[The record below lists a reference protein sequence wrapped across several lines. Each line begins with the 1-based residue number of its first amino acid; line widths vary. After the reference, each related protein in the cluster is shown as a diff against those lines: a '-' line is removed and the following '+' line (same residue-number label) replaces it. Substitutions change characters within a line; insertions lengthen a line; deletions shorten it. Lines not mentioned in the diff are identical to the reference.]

1 MPIYKGTVSHK
12 TDGKTGQVREI
23 AAATDDKLIAAAFNC
38 SRGFNPGTKMSSNG
52 KVAMRELDPSVS
64 HQRYFDATEMVRIND
79 LDYIRNNLV
88 KIVHWSSLWHYMK
101 EEHRA
106 ELEGKLGDIMPTI
119 SLTSLNDKQGEVL
132 TKAYFG
138 MYEDDEA
145 KQAVADNVNDSAAQ
159 KNFLDRVRKREGVKH
174 DEVSAQ
180 KMFFN
185 ITTEIKNLN
194 CRKKGLLTAGCKV
207 TQIELVG
214 TNGNAL
220 KPEARCRAAF
230 KSFIADHRNELFF
243 KHVEEIPFDTPRN
256 AVDLNR
262 HIADVRNAMRIV
274 RRDVMRKLTEM
285 LENVDLSDYGVE
297 QKDLDEMFP
306 RSVWY
311 SKLMDELKLPK
322 TEVGITASSIDIETL
337 KKYASDEMTSRELVL
352 ANNDI
357 FAVKVKRA
365 ILERFE
371 REEVYDNYTNRAIDE
386 LDTVETKEINPN
398 HLYGKMNSVTA
409 HIVRAYA
416 EDITQTNDAYELI
429 DIYRSLNQNHDRLI
443 IDSILKTSREHL
455 EEWSTYDPDVEFKK
469 ALERLEHNVRQNIK
483 SVADGFDINNKW
495 IEKWLNDN
503 LQTFIDEFRKR
514 SKTEEDTESLVTEVT
529 AEATRKA
536 GGDMLDY
543 LNGQEDDDSKD
554 DDTSHKSVIKK
565 VQQQAW
571 QKLSDRVDAFYR
583 QKDVKAVIEASIAK
597 KFGYADLETYKA
609 VMEGFKNLKTNL
621 PDKYVD
627 ISLDDTAADE
637 LIMKN
642 GGYDSQDAVSASV
655 DKFVDS
661 VRRAFDAELEDI
673 YENSNDVFVEATINK
688 SHKEFISKLM
698 DVSYKADF
706 QSDVDWLYHLFL
718 GRLEVQKRIPDYV
731 YTDKVTDELQR
742 RAMIFAKN
750 TVQSWIQSKIGEFAR
765 DNFKDFVDG
774 CEGMSEDNV
783 IGKVL
788 GEAHGKLFERIEQRI
803 DKLLAGCIEDTMRDI
818 KPLLDEGYQKYV
830 FKEVRMCLKRD
841 FEPRTEAMEDRTVHD
856 VRESYIDELGFIDTD
871 YRETVDRISAQC
883 RLDPERYTDELSE
896 SVKNLSFSDN
906 VDVDSVISS
915 LAAKYVIRAQKIAD
929 DTLYNECN
937 ALDDVL
943 YTRYTEIKH
952 DASDRVMK
960 TLQDYASVTSLY
972 TAAIGETIA
981 VFKKKVEGKFSSES
995 VESWI
1000 KNGNIAKAVQSELIQ
1015 IFSSG
1020 EVGVRI
1026 PYNSVVENVK
1036 ESDCETIAEKTKTQT
1051 LKNLSARYRFSNF
1064 IHIDSV
1070 VEQATE
1076 VFADEMKQE
1085 RHRRRARIS
1094 SALRDYFNENASHCF
1109 YKELDYVN
1117 YIFIHGVK
1125 DLIIDDTFIGEP
1137 KKDFDRDTTN
1147 LANALVDDIKSTL
1160 TKNAVALIDSS
1171 IAEYDKDDKITEQKV
1186 IDSLKEKIYDAVTD
1200 NFADFA
1206 NPFINNTLV
1215 RFSEKYKDVIV
1226 KAQDMSI
1233 RKVAGDNFFTWVL
1246 YAERPQCIKNLTD
1259 KFKNLLKS
1267 KLAGFDSQPEVE
1279 RAMAE
1284 AESSFSEQIDKYFD
1298 INVVAKM
1305 LGNEVDN
1312 FLADYRSNDKLTL
1325 DDLESTTNVL
1335 KDKYQKGEFK
1345 SAGEDDNI
1353 VEFENR
1359 LLSRAKVACV
1369 KIFFNK
1375 VSETGNIDMDKVQ
1388 DKGKCEVLINQVG
1401 HGLTFE
1407 QAVKK
1412 AVYILGGTEQ
1422 GHEPTADEKQIF
1434 REVYHEQ
1441 ARDAF
1446 TNVYG
1451 TNSEAVSLLE
1461 QWVNRNLVKYTRQ
1474 FEQAC
1479 LSSTDSVTA
1488 TIEEVGAE
1496 VYSDALDEFNS
1507 KRYGDD
1513 TITPDLESKVP
1524 DHFAKMWKEF
1534 LNEKQVVADKFNKAY
1549 TKVTGERIANEESV
1563 VVIAGLLDDM
1573 RQVHNPKAEKYCAD
1587 LNCYL
1592 DEQYGRDYCE
1602 KTLHYPKVYD
1612 TAVDKMK
1619 GYAVDKAEESGIR
1632 RKKGA
1637 IMNLPVQTIVDYI
1650 NDDIGTDGLGLE
1662 D

>member
-23 AAATDDKLIAAAFNC
+23 TAATDDKLIAAAFNC
-38 SRGFNPGTKMSSNG
+38 SRGFNPDTKMSSNG
-52 KVAMRELDPSVS
+52 KVTMRELDPSIER
-64 HQRYFDATEMVRIND
+64 QKYFDATEMVRIND
-79 LDYIRNNLV
+79 LDYIRNNLI
-88 KIVHWSSLWHYMK
+88 KIVHWSSLWFYMK
-101 EEHRA
+101 EEHRS
-106 ELEGKLGDIMPTI
+106 ELEGKLGDIAPTVN
-119 SLTSLNDKQGEVL
+119 LDSLNNKQGEVL

-145 KQAVADNVNDSAAQ
+145 KQAIADNVKDGAAQ
-159 KNFLDRVRKREGVKH
+159 KNFLDRIRNREGVKN

-180 KMFFN
+180 NMFFDV
-185 ITTEIKNLN
+185 TTEIKDLN
-194 CRKKGLLTAGCKV
+194 CRKKGLLTVGCKV
-207 TQIELVG
+207 SRIKLVG
-214 TNGNAL
+214 SNSNAL
-220 KPEARCRAAF
+220 KSELRCRHAF
-230 KSFIADHRNELFF
+230 GSFITDHKNELFL

-256 AVDLNR
+256 AVDLSR

-274 RRDVMRKLTEM
+274 RKAVMKKLTGM
-285 LENVDLSDYGVE
+285 LEGADLVGDYGVE
-297 QKDLDEMFP
+297 QKDIDESFP

-322 TEVGITASSIDIETL
+322 TEVGITVSSIDIETL

-352 ANNDI
+352 ANNDT

-386 LDTVETKEINPN
+386 LDTVETKKINPN

-409 HIVRAYA
+409 NIVRAYA

-455 EEWSTYDPDVEFKK
+455 EEWSAYDPDAELKK
-469 ALERLEHNVRQNIK
+469 SLKKLERNVRQNIK
-483 SVADGFDINNKW
+483 SVADGFDINDKW

-503 LQTFIDEFRKR
+503 LQTFIDEFKKR
-514 SKTEEDTESLVTEVT
+514 NETEEDTESLITEVT

-536 GGDMLDY
+536 GGDMLAY
-543 LNGQEDDDSKD
+543 LNGQEDG
-554 DDTSHKSVIKK
+554 DTSHKSVIEK
-565 VQQQAW
+565 VQQHAQ
-571 QKLSDRVDAFYR
+571 QKLSDRVGAFYR
-583 QKDVKAVIEASIAK
+583 QKDVKAAIEASITK
-597 KFGYADLETYKA
+597 KFGYVNLEAYEIVMKA
-609 VMEGFKNLKTNL
+609 FKNLKTNL

-627 ISLDDTAADE
+627 ISLGDKAADE

-661 VRRAFDAELEDI
+661 VRRAFDAELKDI
-673 YENSNDVFVEATINK
+673 YDNSNNVFEDLINK
-688 SHKEFISKLM
+688 SYENLISVLVKTAH
-698 DVSYKADF
+698 KADY
-706 QSDVDWLYHLFL
+706 QPDVDQLYHLFL
-718 GRLEVQKRIPDYV
+718 GSFDIQNQIPDYV
-731 YTDKVTDELQR
+731 YTDKVADELQC

-774 CEGMSEDNV
+774 CEGMSEDSV

-788 GEAHGKLFERIEQRI
+788 GEAHGKLFEGIEPRI

-830 FKEVRMCLKRD
+830 FREAFTLLQKSFKR
-841 FEPRTEAMEDRTVHD
+841 RTVMMSQRT
-856 VRESYIDELGFIDTD
+856 VREVKESYIDELGFIDTD

-896 SVKNLSFSDN
+896 SVKSLSFSND
-906 VDVDSVISS
+906 VDVKNVING
-915 LAAKYVIRAQKIAD
+915 LADKYISRAQKFAD
-929 DTLYNECN
+929 TALYNECN
-937 ALDDVL
+937 ILDDIL
-943 YTRYTEIKH
+943 DTRYGEITH
-952 DASDRVMK
+952 DASNRVTK

-981 VFKKKVEGKFSSES
+981 IFKKQAGGKFPSES

-1015 IFSSG
+1015 LFLSG
-1020 EVGVRI
+1020 RVDVGDA
-1026 PYNSVVENVK
+1026 YNCAVENVK
-1036 ESDCETIAEKTKTQT
+1036 EADHNTIVEEVKNQT
-1051 LKNLSARYRFSNF
+1051 LKYLSTVYRFNDY
-1064 IHIDSV
+1064 IDSV
-1070 VEQATE
+1070 AEQALA
-1076 VFADEMKQE
+1076 VFTDEMKHE
-1085 RHRRRARIS
+1085 RNRRCERIS
-1094 SALRDYFNENASHCF
+1094 SALHDYFTDDCF
-1109 YKELDYVN
+1109 EDVLEDVN
-1117 YIFIHGVK
+1117 YIFADNAKNLIPDDTVPGIFEKAAEQGIIRYANDLVNKVESMLVK
-1125 DLIIDDTFIGEP
+1125 D
-1137 KKDFDRDTTN
+1137 
-1147 LANALVDDIKSTL
+1147 
-1160 TKNAVALIDSS
+1160 AVNLIDSS
-1171 IAEYDKDDKITEQKV
+1171 VTEDDTDDESTEKEV
-1186 IDSLKEKIYDAVTD
+1186 IERLKEKIYDTVTTKFKRSQRELIKD
-1200 NFADFA
+1200 ALD
-1206 NPFINNTLV
+1206 
-1215 RFSEKYKDVIV
+1215 RFSEEYKDLIA
-1226 KAQDMSI
+1226 KAQDMHT
-1233 RKVAGDNFFTWVL
+1233 RNRAKYNCLAWVR
-1246 YAERPQCIKNLTD
+1246 YTNRPQCIKKLKD
-1259 KFKNLLKS
+1259 KFKALLKS

-1279 RAMAE
+1279 RAMEE
-1284 AESSFSEQIDKYFD
+1284 AESSFNEQIDKYFD
-1298 INVVAKM
+1298 ISVVMKV
-1305 LGNEVDN
+1305 LGDEIDN
-1312 FLADYRSNDKLTL
+1312 FLADYRSNDKLTS

-1335 KDKYQKGEFK
+1335 KDKYQRGEFK
-1345 SAGEDDNI
+1345 SVGEDDNI
-1353 VEFENR
+1353 VDFENR

-1388 DKGKCEVLINQVG
+1388 DKGKCEAFINQVG

-1407 QAVKK
+1407 QAVEK
-1412 AVYILGGTEQ
+1412 AVQSLVKTEQ

-1446 TNVYG
+1446 TNIYG
-1451 TNSEAVSLLE
+1451 TDSEAVSLLE

-1479 LSSTDSVTA
+1479 LSNTDSVTA

-1496 VYSDALDEFNS
+1496 VYSDALDEFTS
-1507 KRYGDD
+1507 KRYGND
-1513 TITPDLESKVP
+1513 TTTPDLESKVP
-1524 DHFAKMWKEF
+1524 DHFSKMWKEF

-1563 VVIAGLLDDM
+1563 IVIAGLLDDM
-1573 RQVHNPKAEKYCAD
+1573 RKVHNPKAEKYCAD

-1592 DEQYGRDYCE
+1592 DEQYGRNYCE
-1602 KTLHYPKVYD
+1602 TTLHYPKVYD

-1619 GYAVDKAEESGIR
+1619 DYAVDKAEESGIR

-1650 NDDIGTDGLGLE
+1650 NGDIDTEGLGLE

>member
-23 AAATDDKLIAAAFNC
+23 TAATDDKLIAAAFNC
-38 SRGFNPGTKMSSNG
+38 SRGFNPDTKMSSNG
-52 KVAMRELDPSVS
+52 KVTMRELDPSIER
-64 HQRYFDATEMVRIND
+64 QKYFDATEMVRIND
-79 LDYIRNNLV
+79 LDYIRNNLI
-88 KIVHWSSLWHYMK
+88 KIVHWSSLWFYMK
-101 EEHRA
+101 EEHRS
-106 ELEGKLGDIMPTI
+106 ELEGKLGDIAPTVN
-119 SLTSLNDKQGEVL
+119 LDSLNNKQGEVL

-145 KQAVADNVNDSAAQ
+145 KQAIADNVKDGAAQ
-159 KNFLDRVRKREGVKH
+159 KNFLDRVRNREGVKN

-180 KMFFN
+180 NMYFDV
-185 ITTEIKNLN
+185 TTEIKDLN
-194 CRKKGLLTAGCKV
+194 CRKKGFLTVGCKV
-207 TQIELVG
+207 SRIKPVG
-214 TNGNAL
+214 SNSNAL
-220 KPEARCRAAF
+220 KSELRCRHAF
-230 KSFIADHRNELFF
+230 GSFITDHKNELFL

-256 AVDLNR
+256 AVDLSR

-274 RRDVMRKLTEM
+274 RKAVMKKLTGM
-285 LENVDLSDYGVE
+285 LEGADLVGDYGVE
-297 QKDLDEMFP
+297 QKDIDESFP

-322 TEVGITASSIDIETL
+322 TEVGITVSSIDIETL

-352 ANNDI
+352 ANNDT

-386 LDTVETKEINPN
+386 LDTVETKKINPN

-409 HIVRAYA
+409 NIVRAYA

-455 EEWSTYDPDVEFKK
+455 EEWSAYDPDAELKK
-469 ALERLEHNVRQNIK
+469 SLKKLERNVRQNIK
-483 SVADGFDINNKW
+483 SVADGFDINDKW

-503 LQTFIDEFRKR
+503 LQTFIDEFKKR
-514 SKTEEDTESLVTEVT
+514 NETEEDTESLITEVT

-536 GGDMLDY
+536 GGDMLAY
-543 LNGQEDDDSKD
+543 LNGQEDG
-554 DDTSHKSVIKK
+554 DTSHKFVIEK
-565 VQQQAW
+565 VQQHAQ
-571 QKLSDRVDAFYR
+571 QKLSDRVGAFYR
-583 QKDVKAVIEASIAK
+583 QKDVKAAIEASITK
-597 KFGYADLETYKA
+597 KFGYVNLEAYEIVMKA
-609 VMEGFKNLKTNL
+609 FKNLKTNL

-627 ISLDDTAADE
+627 ISLGDKAADE

-661 VRRAFDAELEDI
+661 VRRAFDAELKDI
-673 YENSNDVFVEATINK
+673 YDNSNNVFEDLINK
-688 SHKEFISKLM
+688 SYENLISVLVKTAH
-698 DVSYKADF
+698 KADY
-706 QSDVDWLYHLFL
+706 QPDVDQLYHLFL
-718 GRLEVQKRIPDYV
+718 GSFDIQNQIPDYV
-731 YTDKVTDELQR
+731 YTDKVADELQC

-774 CEGMSEDNV
+774 CEGMSEDSV

-788 GEAHGKLFERIEQRI
+788 GEAHGKLFEGIEPRI

-830 FKEVRMCLKRD
+830 FREAFTLLQKSFKR
-841 FEPRTEAMEDRTVHD
+841 RTVMMSQRT
-856 VRESYIDELGFIDTD
+856 VREVKESYIDELGFIDTD

-896 SVKNLSFSDN
+896 SVKSLSFSND
-906 VDVDSVISS
+906 VDVKNVING
-915 LAAKYVIRAQKIAD
+915 LADKYISRAQKFAD
-929 DTLYNECN
+929 TALYNECN
-937 ALDDVL
+937 ILDDIL
-943 YTRYTEIKH
+943 DTRYGEITH
-952 DASDRVMK
+952 DASNRVTK

-981 VFKKKVEGKFSSES
+981 IFKKQAGGKFPSES

-1015 IFSSG
+1015 LFLSG
-1020 EVGVRI
+1020 RVDVGDA
-1026 PYNSVVENVK
+1026 YNCAVENVK
-1036 ESDCETIAEKTKTQT
+1036 EADHNTIVEEVKNQT
-1051 LKNLSARYRFSNF
+1051 LKYLSTVYRFNDY
-1064 IHIDSV
+1064 IDSV
-1070 VEQATE
+1070 AEQALA
-1076 VFADEMKQE
+1076 VFTDEMKHE
-1085 RHRRRARIS
+1085 RNRRCERIS
-1094 SALRDYFNENASHCF
+1094 SALHDYFTDDCF
-1109 YKELDYVN
+1109 EDVLEDVN
-1117 YIFIHGVK
+1117 YIFADNAKNLIPDDTVPGIFEKAAEQGIIRYANDLVNKVESMLVK
-1125 DLIIDDTFIGEP
+1125 D
-1137 KKDFDRDTTN
+1137 
-1147 LANALVDDIKSTL
+1147 
-1160 TKNAVALIDSS
+1160 AVNLIDSS
-1171 IAEYDKDDKITEQKV
+1171 VTEDDTDDESTEKEV
-1186 IDSLKEKIYDAVTD
+1186 IERLKEKIYDTVTTKFKRSQRELIKD
-1200 NFADFA
+1200 ALD
-1206 NPFINNTLV
+1206 
-1215 RFSEKYKDVIV
+1215 RFSEEYKDLIA
-1226 KAQDMSI
+1226 KAQDMHT
-1233 RKVAGDNFFTWVL
+1233 RNRAKYNCLAWVR
-1246 YAERPQCIKNLTD
+1246 YTNRPQCIKKLKD
-1259 KFKNLLKS
+1259 KFKALLKS

-1279 RAMAE
+1279 RAMEE
-1284 AESSFSEQIDKYFD
+1284 AESSFNEQIDKYFD
-1298 INVVAKM
+1298 ISVVMKV
-1305 LGNEVDN
+1305 LGDEIDN
-1312 FLADYRSNDKLTL
+1312 FLADYRSNDKLTS

-1335 KDKYQKGEFK
+1335 KDKYQRGEFK
-1345 SAGEDDNI
+1345 SVGEDDNI
-1353 VEFENR
+1353 VDFENR

-1388 DKGKCEVLINQVG
+1388 DKGKCEAFINQVG

-1407 QAVKK
+1407 QAVEK
-1412 AVYILGGTEQ
+1412 AVQSLVKTEQ

-1446 TNVYG
+1446 TNIYG
-1451 TNSEAVSLLE
+1451 TDSEAVSLLE

-1479 LSSTDSVTA
+1479 LSNTDSVTA

-1496 VYSDALDEFNS
+1496 VYSDALDEFTS
-1507 KRYGDD
+1507 KRYGND
-1513 TITPDLESKVP
+1513 TTTPDLESKVP
-1524 DHFAKMWKEF
+1524 DHFSKMWKEF

-1563 VVIAGLLDDM
+1563 IVIAGLLDDM
-1573 RQVHNPKAEKYCAD
+1573 RKVHNPKAEKYCAD

-1592 DEQYGRDYCE
+1592 DEQYGRNYCE
-1602 KTLHYPKVYD
+1602 TTLHYPKVYD

-1619 GYAVDKAEESGIR
+1619 DYAVDKAEESGIR

-1650 NDDIGTDGLGLE
+1650 NGDIDTEGLGLE

>member
-23 AAATDDKLIAAAFNC
+23 TAATDDKLIAAAFNC
-38 SRGFNPGTKMSSNG
+38 SRGFNPDTKMSSNG
-52 KVAMRELDPSVS
+52 KVTMRELDPSIER
-64 HQRYFDATEMVRIND
+64 QKYFDATEMVRIND
-79 LDYIRNNLV
+79 LDYIRNNLI
-88 KIVHWSSLWHYMK
+88 KIVHWSSLWFYMK
-101 EEHRA
+101 EEHRS
-106 ELEGKLGDIMPTI
+106 ELEGKLGDIAPTVN
-119 SLTSLNDKQGEVL
+119 LDSLNNKQGEVL

-145 KQAVADNVNDSAAQ
+145 KQAIADNVKDGAAQ
-159 KNFLDRVRKREGVKH
+159 KNFLDRVRNREGVKN

-180 KMFFN
+180 NMYFDV
-185 ITTEIKNLN
+185 TTEIKDLN
-194 CRKKGLLTAGCKV
+194 CRKKGFLTVGCKV
-207 TQIELVG
+207 SRIKPVG
-214 TNGNAL
+214 SNSNAL
-220 KPEARCRAAF
+220 KSELRCRHAF
-230 KSFIADHRNELFF
+230 GSFITDHKNELFL

-256 AVDLNR
+256 AVDLSR

-274 RRDVMRKLTEM
+274 RKAVMKKLTGM
-285 LENVDLSDYGVE
+285 LEGADLVGDYGVE
-297 QKDLDEMFP
+297 QKDIDESFP

-322 TEVGITASSIDIETL
+322 TEVGITVSSIDIETL

-352 ANNDI
+352 ANNDT
-357 FAVKVKRA
+357 FAVKVNRA

-386 LDTVETKEINPN
+386 LDTVETKKINPN

-409 HIVRAYA
+409 NIVRAYA

-455 EEWSTYDPDVEFKK
+455 EEWSAYDPDAELKK
-469 ALERLEHNVRQNIK
+469 SLKKLERNVRQNIK
-483 SVADGFDINNKW
+483 SVADGFDINDKW

-503 LQTFIDEFRKR
+503 LQTFIDEFKKR
-514 SKTEEDTESLVTEVT
+514 NETEEDTESLITEVT

-536 GGDMLDY
+536 GGDMLAY
-543 LNGQEDDDSKD
+543 LNGQEDG
-554 DDTSHKSVIKK
+554 DTSHKSVIEK
-565 VQQQAW
+565 VQQHAQ
-571 QKLSDRVDAFYR
+571 QKLSDRVGAFYR
-583 QKDVKAVIEASIAK
+583 QKDVKAAIEASITK
-597 KFGYADLETYKA
+597 KFGYVNLEAYEIVMKA
-609 VMEGFKNLKTNL
+609 FKNLKTNL

-627 ISLDDTAADE
+627 ISLGDKAADE

-661 VRRAFDAELEDI
+661 VRRAFDAELKDI
-673 YENSNDVFVEATINK
+673 YDNSNNVFEDLINK
-688 SHKEFISKLM
+688 SYENLISVLVKTAH
-698 DVSYKADF
+698 KADY
-706 QSDVDWLYHLFL
+706 QPDVDQLYHLFL
-718 GRLEVQKRIPDYV
+718 GSFDIQNQIPDYV
-731 YTDKVTDELQR
+731 YTDKVADELQC

-774 CEGMSEDNV
+774 CEGMSEDSV

-788 GEAHGKLFERIEQRI
+788 GEAHGKLFEGIEPRI

-830 FKEVRMCLKRD
+830 FREAFTLLQKSFKR
-841 FEPRTEAMEDRTVHD
+841 RTVMMSQRT
-856 VRESYIDELGFIDTD
+856 VREVKESYIDELGFIDTD

-896 SVKNLSFSDN
+896 SVKSLSFSND
-906 VDVDSVISS
+906 VDVKNVING
-915 LAAKYVIRAQKIAD
+915 LADKYISRAQKFAD
-929 DTLYNECN
+929 TALYNECN
-937 ALDDVL
+937 ILDDIL
-943 YTRYTEIKH
+943 DTRYGEITH
-952 DASDRVMK
+952 DASNRVTK

-981 VFKKKVEGKFSSES
+981 IFKKQAGGKFPSES

-1015 IFSSG
+1015 LFLSG
-1020 EVGVRI
+1020 RVDVGDA
-1026 PYNSVVENVK
+1026 YNCAVENVK
-1036 ESDCETIAEKTKTQT
+1036 EADHNTIVEEVKNQT
-1051 LKNLSARYRFSNF
+1051 LKYLSTVYRFNDY
-1064 IHIDSV
+1064 IDSV
-1070 VEQATE
+1070 AEQALA
-1076 VFADEMKQE
+1076 VFTDEMKHE
-1085 RHRRRARIS
+1085 RNRRCERIS
-1094 SALRDYFNENASHCF
+1094 SALHDYFTDDCF
-1109 YKELDYVN
+1109 EDVLEDVN
-1117 YIFIHGVK
+1117 YIFADNAKNLIPDDTVPGIFEKAAEQGIIRYANDLVNKVESMLVK
-1125 DLIIDDTFIGEP
+1125 D
-1137 KKDFDRDTTN
+1137 
-1147 LANALVDDIKSTL
+1147 
-1160 TKNAVALIDSS
+1160 AVNLIDSS
-1171 IAEYDKDDKITEQKV
+1171 VTEDDTDDESTEKEV
-1186 IDSLKEKIYDAVTD
+1186 IERLKEKIYDTVTTKFKRSQRELIKD
-1200 NFADFA
+1200 ALD
-1206 NPFINNTLV
+1206 
-1215 RFSEKYKDVIV
+1215 RFSEEYKDLIA
-1226 KAQDMSI
+1226 KAQDMHT
-1233 RKVAGDNFFTWVL
+1233 RNRAKYNCLAWVR
-1246 YAERPQCIKNLTD
+1246 YTNRPQCIKKLKD
-1259 KFKNLLKS
+1259 KFKALLKS

-1279 RAMAE
+1279 RAMEE
-1284 AESSFSEQIDKYFD
+1284 AESSFNEQIDKYFD
-1298 INVVAKM
+1298 ISVVMKV
-1305 LGNEVDN
+1305 LGDEIDN
-1312 FLADYRSNDKLTL
+1312 FLADYRSNDKLTS

-1335 KDKYQKGEFK
+1335 KDKYQRGEFK
-1345 SAGEDDNI
+1345 SVGEDDNI
-1353 VEFENR
+1353 VDFENR

-1388 DKGKCEVLINQVG
+1388 DKGKCEAFINQVG

-1407 QAVKK
+1407 QAVEK
-1412 AVYILGGTEQ
+1412 AVQSLVKTEQ

-1446 TNVYG
+1446 TNIYG
-1451 TNSEAVSLLE
+1451 TDSEAVSLLE

-1479 LSSTDSVTA
+1479 LSNTDSVTA

-1496 VYSDALDEFNS
+1496 VYSDALDEFTS
-1507 KRYGDD
+1507 KRYGND
-1513 TITPDLESKVP
+1513 TTTPDLESKVP
-1524 DHFAKMWKEF
+1524 DHFSKMWKEF

-1563 VVIAGLLDDM
+1563 IVIAGLLDDM
-1573 RQVHNPKAEKYCAD
+1573 RKVHNPKAEKYCAD

-1592 DEQYGRDYCE
+1592 YEQYGRNYCE
-1602 KTLHYPKVYD
+1602 TTLHYPKVYD

-1619 GYAVDKAEESGIR
+1619 DYAVDKAEESGIR

-1650 NDDIGTDGLGLE
+1650 NGDIDTEGLGLE

>member
-23 AAATDDKLIAAAFNC
+23 TAATDDKLIAAAFNC
-38 SRGFNPGTKMSSNG
+38 SRGFNPNTKMSSNG
-52 KVAMRELDPSVS
+52 KVTMRELDPSIER
-64 HQRYFDATEMVRIND
+64 QKYFDATEMVRIND
-79 LDYIRNNLV
+79 LDYIRNNLI
-88 KIVHWSSLWHYMK
+88 KIVHWSSLWFYMK
-101 EEHRA
+101 EEHRS
-106 ELEGKLGDIMPTI
+106 ELEGKLGDIAPTVN
-119 SLTSLNDKQGEVL
+119 LDSLNNKQGEVL

-145 KQAVADNVNDSAAQ
+145 KQAIADNVKDGAAQ
-159 KNFLDRVRKREGVKH
+159 KNFLDRVRNREGVKN

-180 KMFFN
+180 NMYFDV
-185 ITTEIKNLN
+185 TTEIKDLN
-194 CRKKGLLTAGCKV
+194 CRKKGFLTVGCKV
-207 TQIELVG
+207 SRIKPVG
-214 TNGNAL
+214 SNSNAL
-220 KPEARCRAAF
+220 KSELRCRHAF
-230 KSFIADHRNELFF
+230 GSFITDHKNELFL

-274 RRDVMRKLTEM
+274 RKAVMKKLTGM
-285 LENVDLSDYGVE
+285 LEGADLVGDYGVE
-297 QKDLDEMFP
+297 QKDIDESFP

-322 TEVGITASSIDIETL
+322 TEVGITVSSIDIETL

-352 ANNDI
+352 ANNDT

-386 LDTVETKEINPN
+386 LDTVETKKINPN

-455 EEWSTYDPDVEFKK
+455 EEWSAYDPDAELKK
-469 ALERLEHNVRQNIK
+469 SLKKLERNVRQNIK
-483 SVADGFDINNKW
+483 SVADGFDINDKW

-503 LQTFIDEFRKR
+503 LQTFIDEFKKR
-514 SKTEEDTESLVTEVT
+514 NETEEDTESLITEVT

-536 GGDMLDY
+536 GGDMLAY
-543 LNGQEDDDSKD
+543 LNGQEDG
-554 DDTSHKSVIKK
+554 DTSHKSVIEK
-565 VQQQAW
+565 VQQHAQ
-571 QKLSDRVDAFYR
+571 QKLSDRVGAFYR
-583 QKDVKAVIEASIAK
+583 QKDVKAAIEASITK
-597 KFGYADLETYKA
+597 KFGYVNLEAYEIVMKA
-609 VMEGFKNLKTNL
+609 FKNLKTNL

-627 ISLDDTAADE
+627 ISLGDKAADE

-661 VRRAFDAELEDI
+661 VRRAFDVELKDI
-673 YENSNDVFVEATINK
+673 YDNSNNVFEDLINK
-688 SHKEFISKLM
+688 SYENLISVLVKTAH
-698 DVSYKADF
+698 KADY
-706 QSDVDWLYHLFL
+706 QPDVDQLYHLFL
-718 GRLEVQKRIPDYV
+718 GSFDIQNQIPDYV
-731 YTDKVTDELQR
+731 YTDKVADELQC

-774 CEGMSEDNV
+774 CEGMSEDSV

-788 GEAHGKLFERIEQRI
+788 GEAHGKLFEGIEPRI

-830 FKEVRMCLKRD
+830 FREAFTLLQKSFKR
-841 FEPRTEAMEDRTVHD
+841 RTVMMSQRT
-856 VRESYIDELGFIDTD
+856 VREVKESYIDELGFIDTD

-896 SVKNLSFSDN
+896 SVKSLSFSND
-906 VDVDSVISS
+906 VDVKNVING
-915 LAAKYVIRAQKIAD
+915 LADKYISRAQKFAD
-929 DTLYNECN
+929 TALYNECN
-937 ALDDVL
+937 ILDDIL
-943 YTRYTEIKH
+943 DTRYGEITH
-952 DASDRVMK
+952 DASNRVTK

-981 VFKKKVEGKFSSES
+981 IFKKQAGGKFPSES

-1015 IFSSG
+1015 LFLSG
-1020 EVGVRI
+1020 RVDVGDA
-1026 PYNSVVENVK
+1026 YNCAVENVK
-1036 ESDCETIAEKTKTQT
+1036 EADHNTIVEEVKNQT
-1051 LKNLSARYRFSNF
+1051 LKYLSTVYRFNDY
-1064 IHIDSV
+1064 IDSV
-1070 VEQATE
+1070 AEQALA
-1076 VFADEMKQE
+1076 VFTDEMKHE
-1085 RHRRRARIS
+1085 RNRRCERIS
-1094 SALRDYFNENASHCF
+1094 SALHDYFTDDCF
-1109 YKELDYVN
+1109 EDVLEDVN
-1117 YIFIHGVK
+1117 YIFADNAKNLIPDDTVPGIFEKAAEQGIIRYANDLVNKVESMLVK
-1125 DLIIDDTFIGEP
+1125 D
-1137 KKDFDRDTTN
+1137 
-1147 LANALVDDIKSTL
+1147 
-1160 TKNAVALIDSS
+1160 AVNLIDSS
-1171 IAEYDKDDKITEQKV
+1171 VTEDDTDDESTEKEV
-1186 IDSLKEKIYDAVTD
+1186 IERLKEKIYDTVTTKFKRSQRELIKD
-1200 NFADFA
+1200 ALD
-1206 NPFINNTLV
+1206 
-1215 RFSEKYKDVIV
+1215 RFSEEYKDLIA
-1226 KAQDMSI
+1226 KAQDMHT
-1233 RKVAGDNFFTWVL
+1233 RNRAKYNCLAWVR
-1246 YAERPQCIKNLTD
+1246 YTNRPQCIKKLKD
-1259 KFKNLLKS
+1259 KFKALLKS

-1279 RAMAE
+1279 RAMEE
-1284 AESSFSEQIDKYFD
+1284 AESSFNEQIDKYFD
-1298 INVVAKM
+1298 ISVVMKV
-1305 LGNEVDN
+1305 LGDEIDN
-1312 FLADYRSNDKLTL
+1312 FLADYRSNDKLTS

-1335 KDKYQKGEFK
+1335 KDKYQRGEFK
-1345 SAGEDDNI
+1345 SVGEDDNI
-1353 VEFENR
+1353 VDFENR

-1388 DKGKCEVLINQVG
+1388 DKGKCEAFINQVG

-1407 QAVKK
+1407 QAVEK
-1412 AVYILGGTEQ
+1412 AVQSLVKTEQ

-1446 TNVYG
+1446 TNIYG
-1451 TNSEAVSLLE
+1451 TDSEAVSLLE

-1479 LSSTDSVTA
+1479 LSNTDSVTA

-1496 VYSDALDEFNS
+1496 VYSDALDEFTS
-1507 KRYGDD
+1507 KRYGND
-1513 TITPDLESKVP
+1513 TTTPDLESKVP
-1524 DHFAKMWKEF
+1524 DHFSKMWKEF

-1563 VVIAGLLDDM
+1563 IVIAGLLDDM
-1573 RQVHNPKAEKYCAD
+1573 RKVHNPKAEKYCAD

-1592 DEQYGRDYCE
+1592 DEQYGRNYCE
-1602 KTLHYPKVYD
+1602 TTLHYPKVYD

-1619 GYAVDKAEESGIR
+1619 DYAVDKAEESGIR

-1650 NDDIGTDGLGLE
+1650 NGDIDTEGLGLE

>member
-23 AAATDDKLIAAAFNC
+23 TAATDDKLIAAAFNC
-38 SRGFNPGTKMSSNG
+38 SRGFNPNTKMSSNG
-52 KVAMRELDPSVS
+52 KVTMRELDPSIER
-64 HQRYFDATEMVRIND
+64 QKYFDATEMVRIND
-79 LDYIRNNLV
+79 LDYIRNNLI
-88 KIVHWSSLWHYMK
+88 KIVHWSSLWFYMK
-101 EEHRA
+101 EEHRS
-106 ELEGKLGDIMPTI
+106 ELEGKLGDIAPTVN
-119 SLTSLNDKQGEVL
+119 LDSLNNKQGEVL

-145 KQAVADNVNDSAAQ
+145 KQAIADNVKDGAAQ
-159 KNFLDRVRKREGVKH
+159 KNFLDRIRNREGVKN

-180 KMFFN
+180 NMFFDV
-185 ITTEIKNLN
+185 TTEIKDLN
-194 CRKKGLLTAGCKV
+194 CRKKGLLTVGCKV
-207 TQIELVG
+207 SRIKLVG
-214 TNGNAL
+214 SNSNAL
-220 KPEARCRAAF
+220 KSELRCRHAF
-230 KSFIADHRNELFF
+230 GSFITDHKNELFL

-256 AVDLNR
+256 AVDLSR

-274 RRDVMRKLTEM
+274 RKAVMKKLTGM
-285 LENVDLSDYGVE
+285 LEGADLVGDYGVE
-297 QKDLDEMFP
+297 QKDIDESFP

-322 TEVGITASSIDIETL
+322 TEVGITVSSIDIETL

-352 ANNDI
+352 ANNDT

-386 LDTVETKEINPN
+386 LDTVETKKINPN

-409 HIVRAYA
+409 NIVRAYA

-455 EEWSTYDPDVEFKK
+455 EEWSAYDPDAELKK
-469 ALERLEHNVRQNIK
+469 SLKKLERNVRQNIK
-483 SVADGFDINNKW
+483 SVADGFDINDKW

-503 LQTFIDEFRKR
+503 LQTFIDEFKKR
-514 SKTEEDTESLVTEVT
+514 NETEEDTESLITEVT

-536 GGDMLDY
+536 GGDMLAY
-543 LNGQEDDDSKD
+543 LNGQEDG
-554 DDTSHKSVIKK
+554 DTSHKSVIEK
-565 VQQQAW
+565 VQQHAQ
-571 QKLSDRVDAFYR
+571 QKLSDRVGAFYR
-583 QKDVKAVIEASIAK
+583 QKDVKAAIEASITK
-597 KFGYADLETYKA
+597 KFGYVNLEAYEIVMKA
-609 VMEGFKNLKTNL
+609 FKNLKTNL

-627 ISLDDTAADE
+627 ISLGDKAADE

-661 VRRAFDAELEDI
+661 VRRAFDAELKDI
-673 YENSNDVFVEATINK
+673 YDNSNNVFEDLINK
-688 SHKEFISKLM
+688 SYENLISVLVKTAH
-698 DVSYKADF
+698 KADY
-706 QSDVDWLYHLFL
+706 QPDVDQLYHLFL
-718 GRLEVQKRIPDYV
+718 GSFDIQNQIPDYV
-731 YTDKVTDELQR
+731 YTDKVADELQC

-774 CEGMSEDNV
+774 CEGMSEDSV

-788 GEAHGKLFERIEQRI
+788 GEAHGKLFEGIEPRI

-830 FKEVRMCLKRD
+830 FREAFTLLQKSFKR
-841 FEPRTEAMEDRTVHD
+841 RTVMMSQRT
-856 VRESYIDELGFIDTD
+856 VREVKESYIDELGFIDTD

-896 SVKNLSFSDN
+896 SVKSLSFSND
-906 VDVDSVISS
+906 VDVKNVING
-915 LAAKYVIRAQKIAD
+915 LADKYISRAQKFAD
-929 DTLYNECN
+929 TALYNECN
-937 ALDDVL
+937 ILDDIL
-943 YTRYTEIKH
+943 DTRYGEITH
-952 DASDRVMK
+952 DASNRVTK

-981 VFKKKVEGKFSSES
+981 IFKKQAGGKFPSES

-1015 IFSSG
+1015 LFLSG
-1020 EVGVRI
+1020 RVDVGDA
-1026 PYNSVVENVK
+1026 YNCAVENVK
-1036 ESDCETIAEKTKTQT
+1036 EADHNTIVEEVKNQT
-1051 LKNLSARYRFSNF
+1051 LKYLSTVYRFNDY
-1064 IHIDSV
+1064 IDSV
-1070 VEQATE
+1070 AEQALA
-1076 VFADEMKQE
+1076 VFTDEMKHE
-1085 RHRRRARIS
+1085 RNRRCERIS
-1094 SALRDYFNENASHCF
+1094 SALHDYFTDDCF
-1109 YKELDYVN
+1109 EDVLEDVN
-1117 YIFIHGVK
+1117 YIFADNAKNLIPDDTVPGIFEKAAEQGIIRYANDLVNKVESMLVK
-1125 DLIIDDTFIGEP
+1125 D
-1137 KKDFDRDTTN
+1137 
-1147 LANALVDDIKSTL
+1147 
-1160 TKNAVALIDSS
+1160 AVNLIDSS
-1171 IAEYDKDDKITEQKV
+1171 VTEDDTDDESTEKEV
-1186 IDSLKEKIYDAVTD
+1186 IERLKEKIYDTVTTKFKRSQRELIKD
-1200 NFADFA
+1200 ALD
-1206 NPFINNTLV
+1206 
-1215 RFSEKYKDVIV
+1215 RFSEEYKDLIA
-1226 KAQDMSI
+1226 KAQDMHT
-1233 RKVAGDNFFTWVL
+1233 RNRAKYNCLAWVR
-1246 YAERPQCIKNLTD
+1246 YTNRPQCIKKLKD
-1259 KFKNLLKS
+1259 KFKALLKS

-1279 RAMAE
+1279 RAMEE
-1284 AESSFSEQIDKYFD
+1284 AESSFNEQIDKYFD
-1298 INVVAKM
+1298 ISVVMKV
-1305 LGNEVDN
+1305 LGDEIDN
-1312 FLADYRSNDKLTL
+1312 FLADYRSNDKLTS

-1335 KDKYQKGEFK
+1335 KDKYQRGEFK
-1345 SAGEDDNI
+1345 SVGEDDNI
-1353 VEFENR
+1353 VDFENR

-1388 DKGKCEVLINQVG
+1388 DKGKCEAFINQVG

-1407 QAVKK
+1407 QAVEK
-1412 AVYILGGTEQ
+1412 AVQSLVKTEQ
-1422 GHEPTADEKQIF
+1422 GHEPTEDEKQIF

-1441 ARDAF
+1441 AKDAF
-1446 TNVYG
+1446 TNTYG
-1451 TNSEAVSLLE
+1451 TDSEAVSLLE

-1496 VYSDALDEFNS
+1496 VYSDALDEFTS
-1507 KRYGDD
+1507 KRYGND
-1513 TITPDLESKVP
+1513 TTTPDLEFKVP
-1524 DHFAKMWKEF
+1524 DHFSKMWKEF

-1563 VVIAGLLDDM
+1563 IVIAGLLDDM
-1573 RQVHNPKAEKYCAD
+1573 RKVHNPKAEKYCAD

-1592 DEQYGRDYCE
+1592 DEQYGRNYCE
-1602 KTLHYPKVYD
+1602 TTLHYPKVYD

-1619 GYAVDKAEESGIR
+1619 DYAVDKAEESGIR

-1650 NDDIGTDGLGLE
+1650 NGDIDTEGLGLE

>member
-23 AAATDDKLIAAAFNC
+23 TAATDDKLIAAAFNC
-38 SRGFNPGTKMSSNG
+38 SRGFNPNTKMSSNG
-52 KVAMRELDPSVS
+52 KVTMRELDPSIER
-64 HQRYFDATEMVRIND
+64 QKYFDATEMVRIND
-79 LDYIRNNLV
+79 LDYIRNNLI
-88 KIVHWSSLWHYMK
+88 KIVHWSSLWFYMK
-101 EEHRA
+101 EEHRS
-106 ELEGKLGDIMPTI
+106 ELEGKLGDIAPTVN
-119 SLTSLNDKQGEVL
+119 LDSLNNKQGEVL

-145 KQAVADNVNDSAAQ
+145 KQAIADNVKDGAAQ
-159 KNFLDRVRKREGVKH
+159 KNFLDRVRNREGVKN

-180 KMFFN
+180 NMYFDV
-185 ITTEIKNLN
+185 TTEIKDLN
-194 CRKKGLLTAGCKV
+194 CRKKGFLTVGCKV
-207 TQIELVG
+207 SRIKPVG
-214 TNGNAL
+214 SNSNAL
-220 KPEARCRAAF
+220 KSELRCRHAF
-230 KSFIADHRNELFF
+230 GSFITDHKNELFL

-274 RRDVMRKLTEM
+274 RKAVMKKLTGM
-285 LENVDLSDYGVE
+285 LEGADLVGDYGVE
-297 QKDLDEMFP
+297 QKDIDESFP

-322 TEVGITASSIDIETL
+322 TEVGITVSSIDIETL

-352 ANNDI
+352 ANNDT

-386 LDTVETKEINPN
+386 LDTVETKKINPN

-455 EEWSTYDPDVEFKK
+455 EEWSAYDPDAELKK
-469 ALERLEHNVRQNIK
+469 ALKKLERNVRQNIK
-483 SVADGFDINNKW
+483 SVADGFDINDKW

-514 SKTEEDTESLVTEVT
+514 SETEEDTESLITEVT

-536 GGDMLDY
+536 GGDMLAY
-543 LNGQEDDDSKD
+543 LNGQEDG
-554 DDTSHKSVIKK
+554 DTSHKSVIEK
-565 VQQQAW
+565 VQQHAQ
-571 QKLSDRVDAFYR
+571 QKLSDRVGAFYR
-583 QKDVKAVIEASIAK
+583 QKDVKAAIEASITK
-597 KFGYADLETYKA
+597 KFGYVNLEAYEIVMKA
-609 VMEGFKNLKTNL
+609 FKNLKTNL

-627 ISLDDTAADE
+627 ISLGDKAADE

-661 VRRAFDAELEDI
+661 VRRAFDAELKDI
-673 YENSNDVFVEATINK
+673 YDNSNNVFEDLINK
-688 SHKEFISKLM
+688 SYENLISVLVKTAH
-698 DVSYKADF
+698 KADY
-706 QSDVDWLYHLFL
+706 QPDVDQLYHLFL
-718 GRLEVQKRIPDYV
+718 GSFDIQNQIPDYV
-731 YTDKVTDELQR
+731 YTDKVADELQC

-774 CEGMSEDNV
+774 CEGMSEDSV

-788 GEAHGKLFERIEQRI
+788 GEAHGKLFEGIEPRI

-830 FKEVRMCLKRD
+830 FREAFTLLQKSFKR
-841 FEPRTEAMEDRTVHD
+841 RTVMMSQRT
-856 VRESYIDELGFIDTD
+856 VREVKESYIDELGFIDTD

-896 SVKNLSFSDN
+896 SVKSLSFSND
-906 VDVDSVISS
+906 VDVKNVING
-915 LAAKYVIRAQKIAD
+915 LADKYISRAQKFAD
-929 DTLYNECN
+929 TALYNECN
-937 ALDDVL
+937 ILDDIL
-943 YTRYTEIKH
+943 DTRYGEITH
-952 DASDRVMK
+952 DASNRVTK

-981 VFKKKVEGKFSSES
+981 IFKKQAGGKFPSES

-1015 IFSSG
+1015 LFLSG
-1020 EVGVRI
+1020 RVDVGDA
-1026 PYNSVVENVK
+1026 YNCAVENVK
-1036 ESDCETIAEKTKTQT
+1036 EADHNTIVEEVKNQT
-1051 LKNLSARYRFSNF
+1051 LKYLSTVYRFNDY
-1064 IHIDSV
+1064 IDSV
-1070 VEQATE
+1070 AEQALA
-1076 VFADEMKQE
+1076 VFTDEMKHE
-1085 RHRRRARIS
+1085 RNRRCERIS
-1094 SALRDYFNENASHCF
+1094 SALHDYFTDDCF
-1109 YKELDYVN
+1109 EDVLEDVN
-1117 YIFIHGVK
+1117 YIFADNAKNLIPDDTVPGIFEKAAEQGIIRYANDLVNKVESMLVK
-1125 DLIIDDTFIGEP
+1125 D
-1137 KKDFDRDTTN
+1137 
-1147 LANALVDDIKSTL
+1147 
-1160 TKNAVALIDSS
+1160 AVNLIDSS
-1171 IAEYDKDDKITEQKV
+1171 VTEDDTDDESTEKEV
-1186 IDSLKEKIYDAVTD
+1186 IERLKEKIYDTVTTKFKRSQRELIKD
-1200 NFADFA
+1200 ALD
-1206 NPFINNTLV
+1206 
-1215 RFSEKYKDVIV
+1215 RFSEEYKDLIA
-1226 KAQDMSI
+1226 KAQDMHT
-1233 RKVAGDNFFTWVL
+1233 RNRAKYNCLAWVR
-1246 YAERPQCIKNLTD
+1246 YTNRPQCIKKLKD
-1259 KFKNLLKS
+1259 KFKALLKS

-1279 RAMAE
+1279 RAMEE
-1284 AESSFSEQIDKYFD
+1284 AESSFNEQIDKYFD
-1298 INVVAKM
+1298 ISVVMKV
-1305 LGNEVDN
+1305 LGDEIDN
-1312 FLADYRSNDKLTL
+1312 FLADYRSNDKLTS

-1335 KDKYQKGEFK
+1335 KDKYQRGEFK
-1345 SAGEDDNI
+1345 SVGEDDNI
-1353 VEFENR
+1353 VDFENR

-1388 DKGKCEVLINQVG
+1388 DKGKCEAFINQVG

-1407 QAVKK
+1407 QAVEK
-1412 AVYILGGTEQ
+1412 AVQSLVKTEQ

-1446 TNVYG
+1446 TNIYG
-1451 TNSEAVSLLE
+1451 TDSEAVSLLE

-1479 LSSTDSVTA
+1479 LSNTDSVTA

-1496 VYSDALDEFNS
+1496 VYSDALDEFTS
-1507 KRYGDD
+1507 KRYGND
-1513 TITPDLESKVP
+1513 TTTPDLESKVP
-1524 DHFAKMWKEF
+1524 DHFSKMWKEF

-1563 VVIAGLLDDM
+1563 IVIAGLLDDM
-1573 RQVHNPKAEKYCAD
+1573 RKVHNPKAEKYCAD

-1592 DEQYGRDYCE
+1592 DEQYGRNYCE
-1602 KTLHYPKVYD
+1602 TTLHYPKVYD

-1619 GYAVDKAEESGIR
+1619 DYAVDKAEESGIR

-1650 NDDIGTDGLGLE
+1650 NGDIDTEGLGLE

>member
-23 AAATDDKLIAAAFNC
+23 TAATDDKLIAAAFNC
-38 SRGFNPGTKMSSNG
+38 SRGFNPNTKMSSNG
-52 KVAMRELDPSVS
+52 KVTMRELDPSIER
-64 HQRYFDATEMVRIND
+64 QKYFDATEMVRIND
-79 LDYIRNNLV
+79 LDYIRNNLI
-88 KIVHWSSLWHYMK
+88 KIVHWSSLWFYMK
-101 EEHRA
+101 EEHRS
-106 ELEGKLGDIMPTI
+106 ELEGKLGDIAPTVN
-119 SLTSLNDKQGEVL
+119 LDSLNNKQGEVL

-145 KQAVADNVNDSAAQ
+145 KQAIADNVKDGAAQ
-159 KNFLDRVRKREGVKH
+159 KNFLDRIRNREGVKN

-180 KMFFN
+180 NMFFDV
-185 ITTEIKNLN
+185 TTEIKDLN
-194 CRKKGLLTAGCKV
+194 CRKKGLLTVGCKV
-207 TQIELVG
+207 SRIKLVG
-214 TNGNAL
+214 SNSNAL
-220 KPEARCRAAF
+220 KSELRCRHAF
-230 KSFIADHRNELFF
+230 GSFITDHKNELFL

-256 AVDLNR
+256 AVDLSR

-274 RRDVMRKLTEM
+274 RKAVMKKLTGM
-285 LENVDLSDYGVE
+285 LEGADLVGDYGVE
-297 QKDLDEMFP
+297 QKDIDESFP

-322 TEVGITASSIDIETL
+322 TEVGITVSSIDIETL

-352 ANNDI
+352 ANNDT

-386 LDTVETKEINPN
+386 LDTVETKKINPN

-409 HIVRAYA
+409 NIVRAYA

-455 EEWSTYDPDVEFKK
+455 EEWSAYDPDAELKK
-469 ALERLEHNVRQNIK
+469 SLKKLERNVRQNIK
-483 SVADGFDINNKW
+483 SVADGFDINDKW

-503 LQTFIDEFRKR
+503 LQTFIDEFKKR
-514 SKTEEDTESLVTEVT
+514 NETEEDTESLITEVT

-536 GGDMLDY
+536 GGDMLAY
-543 LNGQEDDDSKD
+543 LNGQEDG
-554 DDTSHKSVIKK
+554 DTSHKSVIEK
-565 VQQQAW
+565 VQQHAQ
-571 QKLSDRVDAFYR
+571 QKLSDRVGAFYR
-583 QKDVKAVIEASIAK
+583 QKDVKAAIEASITK
-597 KFGYADLETYKA
+597 KFGYVNLEAYEIVMKA
-609 VMEGFKNLKTNL
+609 FKNLKTNL

-627 ISLDDTAADE
+627 ISLGDKAADE

-661 VRRAFDAELEDI
+661 VRRAFDAELKDI
-673 YENSNDVFVEATINK
+673 YDNSNNVFEDLINK
-688 SHKEFISKLM
+688 SYENLISVLVKTAH
-698 DVSYKADF
+698 KADY
-706 QSDVDWLYHLFL
+706 QPDVDQLYHLFL
-718 GRLEVQKRIPDYV
+718 GSFDIQNQIPDYV
-731 YTDKVTDELQR
+731 YTDKVADELQC

-774 CEGMSEDNV
+774 CEGMSEDSV

-788 GEAHGKLFERIEQRI
+788 GEAHGKLFEGIEPRI

-830 FKEVRMCLKRD
+830 FREAFTLLQKSFKR
-841 FEPRTEAMEDRTVHD
+841 RTVMMSQRT
-856 VRESYIDELGFIDTD
+856 VREVKESYIDELGFIDTD

-896 SVKNLSFSDN
+896 SVKSLSFSNDVN
-906 VDVDSVISS
+906 VKNVING
-915 LAAKYVIRAQKIAD
+915 LADKYISRAQKFAD
-929 DTLYNECN
+929 TALYNECN
-937 ALDDVL
+937 ILDDIL
-943 YTRYTEIKH
+943 DTRYGEITH
-952 DASDRVMK
+952 DASNRVTK

-981 VFKKKVEGKFSSES
+981 IFKKQAGGKFPSES

-1015 IFSSG
+1015 LFLSG
-1020 EVGVRI
+1020 RVDVGDA
-1026 PYNSVVENVK
+1026 YNCAVENVK
-1036 ESDCETIAEKTKTQT
+1036 EADHNTIVEEVKNQT
-1051 LKNLSARYRFSNF
+1051 LKYLSTVYRFNDY
-1064 IHIDSV
+1064 IDSV
-1070 VEQATE
+1070 AEQALA
-1076 VFADEMKQE
+1076 VFTDEMKHE
-1085 RHRRRARIS
+1085 RNRRCERIS
-1094 SALRDYFNENASHCF
+1094 SALHDYFTDDCF
-1109 YKELDYVN
+1109 EDVLEDVN
-1117 YIFIHGVK
+1117 YIFADNAKNLIPDDTVPGIFEKAAEQGIIRYANDLVNKVESMLVK
-1125 DLIIDDTFIGEP
+1125 D
-1137 KKDFDRDTTN
+1137 
-1147 LANALVDDIKSTL
+1147 
-1160 TKNAVALIDSS
+1160 AVNLIDSS
-1171 IAEYDKDDKITEQKV
+1171 VTEDDTDDESTEKEV
-1186 IDSLKEKIYDAVTD
+1186 IERLKEKIYDTVTTKFKRSQRELIKD
-1200 NFADFA
+1200 ALD
-1206 NPFINNTLV
+1206 
-1215 RFSEKYKDVIV
+1215 RFSEEYKDLIA
-1226 KAQDMSI
+1226 KAQDMHT
-1233 RKVAGDNFFTWVL
+1233 RNRAKYNCLAWVR
-1246 YAERPQCIKNLTD
+1246 YTNRPQCIKKLKD
-1259 KFKNLLKS
+1259 KFKALLKS

-1279 RAMAE
+1279 RAMEE
-1284 AESSFSEQIDKYFD
+1284 AESSFNEQIDKYFD
-1298 INVVAKM
+1298 ISVVMKV
-1305 LGNEVDN
+1305 LGDEIDN
-1312 FLADYRSNDKLTL
+1312 FLADYRSNDKLTS

-1335 KDKYQKGEFK
+1335 KDKYQRGEFK
-1345 SAGEDDNI
+1345 SVGEDDNI
-1353 VEFENR
+1353 VDFENR

-1388 DKGKCEVLINQVG
+1388 DKGKCEAFINQVG

-1407 QAVKK
+1407 QAVEK
-1412 AVYILGGTEQ
+1412 AVQSLVKTEQ

-1446 TNVYG
+1446 TNIYG
-1451 TNSEAVSLLE
+1451 TDSEAVSLLE

-1479 LSSTDSVTA
+1479 LSNTDSVTA

-1496 VYSDALDEFNS
+1496 VYSDALDEFTS
-1507 KRYGDD
+1507 KRYGND
-1513 TITPDLESKVP
+1513 TTTPDLESKVP
-1524 DHFAKMWKEF
+1524 DHFSKMWKEF

-1563 VVIAGLLDDM
+1563 IVIAGLLDDM
-1573 RQVHNPKAEKYCAD
+1573 RKVHNPKAEKYCAN

-1592 DEQYGRDYCE
+1592 DEQYGRNYCE
-1602 KTLHYPKVYD
+1602 TTLHYPKVYD

-1619 GYAVDKAEESGIR
+1619 DYAVDKAEESGIR

-1650 NDDIGTDGLGLE
+1650 NGDIDTEGLGLE

>member
-23 AAATDDKLIAAAFNC
+23 TAATDDKLIAAAFNC
-38 SRGFNPGTKMSSNG
+38 SRGFNPNTKMSSNG
-52 KVAMRELDPSVS
+52 KVTMRELDPSIER
-64 HQRYFDATEMVRIND
+64 QKYFDATEMVRIND
-79 LDYIRNNLV
+79 LDYIRNNLI
-88 KIVHWSSLWHYMK
+88 KIVHWSSLWFYMK
-101 EEHRA
+101 EEHRS
-106 ELEGKLGDIMPTI
+106 ELEGKLGDIAPTVN
-119 SLTSLNDKQGEVL
+119 LDSLNNKQGEVL

-145 KQAVADNVNDSAAQ
+145 KQAIADNVKDGAAQ
-159 KNFLDRVRKREGVKH
+159 KNFLDRVRNREGVKN

-180 KMFFN
+180 NMYFDV
-185 ITTEIKNLN
+185 TTEIKDLN
-194 CRKKGLLTAGCKV
+194 CRKKGFLTVGCKV
-207 TQIELVG
+207 SRIKPVG
-214 TNGNAL
+214 SNSNAL
-220 KPEARCRAAF
+220 KSELRCRHAF
-230 KSFIADHRNELFF
+230 GSFITDHKNELFL

-256 AVDLNR
+256 AVDLSR

-274 RRDVMRKLTEM
+274 RKAVMKKLTGM
-285 LENVDLSDYGVE
+285 LEGADLVGDYGVE
-297 QKDLDEMFP
+297 QKDIDESFP

-322 TEVGITASSIDIETL
+322 TEVGITVSSIDIETL

-352 ANNDI
+352 ANNDT

-386 LDTVETKEINPN
+386 LDTVETKKINPN

-409 HIVRAYA
+409 NIVRAYA

-455 EEWSTYDPDVEFKK
+455 EEWSTYDPDAELKK

-483 SVADGFDINNKW
+483 SVAYGFDINDKW

-514 SKTEEDTESLVTEVT
+514 NETEEDTESLITEVT

-536 GGDMLDY
+536 GGDMLAY
-543 LNGQEDDDSKD
+543 LNGQEDGDSKD
-554 DDTSHKSVIKK
+554 DDTSHKSVIEKL
-565 VQQQAW
+565 QQHAW
-571 QKLSDRVDAFYR
+571 QKLSDRVGAFYR
-583 QKDVKAVIEASIAK
+583 QRDVKAAVEASITK
-597 KFGYADLETYKA
+597 KFGYVDLEAYKM
-609 VMEGFKNLKTNL
+609 VMKAFKNLKTNL

-627 ISLDDTAADE
+627 ISLGDKAADE

-655 DKFVDS
+655 DEFVDS
-661 VRRAFDAELEDI
+661 VRRAFDAELKDI
-673 YENSNDVFVEATINK
+673 YDNSNNVFDDLINASYEK
-688 SHKEFISKLM
+688 FISKLM
-698 DVSYKADF
+698 EASYKADF

-718 GRLEVQKRIPDYV
+718 GRLDVQKRIPDYV
-731 YTDKVTDELQR
+731 YTDKYIYTDKVTDELQC

-788 GEAHGKLFERIEQRI
+788 GEAHGKLFEGIEPRI

-830 FKEVRMCLKRD
+830 FREAFTLLQKSFKR
-841 FEPRTEAMEDRTVHD
+841 RTVMMSQRT
-856 VRESYIDELGFIDTD
+856 VREVKESYIDELGFIDTD

-896 SVKNLSFSDN
+896 SVKSLSFSND
-906 VDVDSVISS
+906 VDVKNVING
-915 LAAKYVIRAQKIAD
+915 LADKYISRAQKFAD
-929 DTLYNECN
+929 TALYNECN
-937 ALDDVL
+937 ILDDIL
-943 YTRYTEIKH
+943 DTRYGEITH
-952 DASDRVMK
+952 DASNRVTK

-981 VFKKKVEGKFSSES
+981 IFKKQAGGKFPSES

-1000 KNGNIAKAVQSELIQ
+1000 KNGNIAKVVQSELIQ
-1015 IFSSG
+1015 LFLSG
-1020 EVGVRI
+1020 RVDVGDA
-1026 PYNSVVENVK
+1026 YNCAVENVK
-1036 ESDCETIAEKTKTQT
+1036 EADHNTIVEEVKNQT
-1051 LKNLSARYRFSNF
+1051 LKYLSTVYRFNDY
-1064 IHIDSV
+1064 IDSV
-1070 VEQATE
+1070 AEQALA
-1076 VFADEMKQE
+1076 VFTDEMKHE
-1085 RHRRRARIS
+1085 RNRRHERIS
-1094 SALRDYFNENASHCF
+1094 SALHDYFTDDCF
-1109 YKELDYVN
+1109 EDVLEDVN
-1117 YIFIHGVK
+1117 YIFADNAKNLIPDDTVPGIFEKAAEQGIIRYAHDLVNKVEAMLVK
-1125 DLIIDDTFIGEP
+1125 D
-1137 KKDFDRDTTN
+1137 
-1147 LANALVDDIKSTL
+1147 
-1160 TKNAVALIDSS
+1160 AVNLIDSS
-1171 IAEYDKDDKITEQKV
+1171 VTEDDTDDESTEKEV
-1186 IDSLKEKIYDAVTD
+1186 IERLKEKIYDTVTTKSKRSQRELIKD
-1200 NFADFA
+1200 ALD
-1206 NPFINNTLV
+1206 
-1215 RFSEKYKDVIV
+1215 RFSEEYKDLIA
-1226 KAQDMSI
+1226 KAQDMHT
-1233 RKVAGDNFFTWVL
+1233 RNRAKYNCLAWVR
-1246 YAERPQCIKNLTD
+1246 YTNRPQCIKKLKD
-1259 KFKNLLKS
+1259 KFKALLKS
-1267 KLAGFDSQPEVE
+1267 KLAGFDSQSEAE

-1284 AESSFSEQIDKYFD
+1284 AESSFNEQIDKYFD
-1298 INVVAKM
+1298 FSVVMKV
-1305 LGNEVDN
+1305 LGDEIDN

-1335 KDKYQKGEFK
+1335 KDKYQRGEFK
-1345 SAGEDDNI
+1345 SVGEDDNI
-1353 VEFENR
+1353 VDFENR
-1359 LLSRAKVACV
+1359 LLSQAKKACV
-1369 KIFFNK
+1369 NVFYNK
-1375 VSETGNIDMDKVQ
+1375 VSENGNIDKDKVQ
-1388 DKGKCEVLINQVG
+1388 GKCEAFIDQVG

-1407 QAVKK
+1407 QAVEK
-1412 AVYILGGTEQ
+1412 AVQSLVKTEQ
-1422 GHEPTADEKQIF
+1422 GHEPTEDEKQIF

-1446 TNVYG
+1446 TNTYG
-1451 TNSEAVSLLE
+1451 TDSEAVSLLE

-1496 VYSDALDEFNS
+1496 VYSDALDEFTS
-1507 KRYGDD
+1507 KRYGND
-1513 TITPDLESKVP
+1513 TTTPDLESKVP
-1524 DHFAKMWKEF
+1524 DHFSKMWKEF

-1563 VVIAGLLDDM
+1563 IVIAGLLDDM
-1573 RQVHNPKAEKYCAD
+1573 RKVHNPKAEKYCAD

-1592 DEQYGRDYCE
+1592 DEQYGRNYCE
-1602 KTLHYPKVYD
+1602 TTLHYPKVYD

-1619 GYAVDKAEESGIR
+1619 DYAVDKAEESGIR

-1650 NDDIGTDGLGLE
+1650 NGDIDTEGLGLE

>member
-23 AAATDDKLIAAAFNC
+23 TAATDDKLIAAAFNC
-38 SRGFNPGTKMSSNG
+38 SRGFNPNTKMSSNG
-52 KVAMRELDPSVS
+52 KVTMRELDPSIER
-64 HQRYFDATEMVRIND
+64 QKYFDATEMVRIND
-79 LDYIRNNLV
+79 LDYIRNNLI
-88 KIVHWSSLWHYMK
+88 KIVHWSSLWFYMK
-101 EEHRA
+101 EEHRS
-106 ELEGKLGDIMPTI
+106 ELEGKLGDIAPTVN
-119 SLTSLNDKQGEVL
+119 LDSLNNKQGEVL

-145 KQAVADNVNDSAAQ
+145 KQAIADNVKDGAAQ
-159 KNFLDRVRKREGVKH
+159 KNFLDRIRNREGVKN

-180 KMFFN
+180 NMFFDV
-185 ITTEIKNLN
+185 TTEIKDLN
-194 CRKKGLLTAGCKV
+194 CRKKGLLTVGCKV
-207 TQIELVG
+207 SRIKLVG
-214 TNGNAL
+214 SNSNAL
-220 KPEARCRAAF
+220 KSELRCRHAF
-230 KSFIADHRNELFF
+230 GSFITDHKNELFL

-256 AVDLNR
+256 AVDLSR

-274 RRDVMRKLTEM
+274 RKAVMKKLTGM
-285 LENVDLSDYGVE
+285 LEGADLVGDYGVE
-297 QKDLDEMFP
+297 QKDIDESFP

-322 TEVGITASSIDIETL
+322 TEVGITVSSIDIETL

-352 ANNDI
+352 ANNDT

-386 LDTVETKEINPN
+386 LDTVETKKINPN

-409 HIVRAYA
+409 NIVRAYA

-455 EEWSTYDPDVEFKK
+455 EEWSAYDPDAELKK
-469 ALERLEHNVRQNIK
+469 SLKKLERNVRQNIK
-483 SVADGFDINNKW
+483 SVADGFDINDKW

-503 LQTFIDEFRKR
+503 LQTFIDEFKKR
-514 SKTEEDTESLVTEVT
+514 NETEEDTESLITEVT

-536 GGDMLDY
+536 GGDMLAY
-543 LNGQEDDDSKD
+543 LNGQEDG
-554 DDTSHKSVIKK
+554 DTSHKSVIEK
-565 VQQQAW
+565 VQQHAQ
-571 QKLSDRVDAFYR
+571 QKLSDRVGAFYR
-583 QKDVKAVIEASIAK
+583 QKDVKAAIEASITK
-597 KFGYADLETYKA
+597 KFGYVNLEAYEIVMKA
-609 VMEGFKNLKTNL
+609 FKNLKTNL

-627 ISLDDTAADE
+627 ISLGDKAADE

-661 VRRAFDAELEDI
+661 VRRAFDAELKDI
-673 YENSNDVFVEATINK
+673 YDNSNNVFEDLINK
-688 SHKEFISKLM
+688 SYENLISVLVKTAH
-698 DVSYKADF
+698 KADY
-706 QSDVDWLYHLFL
+706 QPDVDQLYHLFL
-718 GRLEVQKRIPDYV
+718 GSFDIQNQIPDYV
-731 YTDKVTDELQR
+731 YTDKVADELQC

-774 CEGMSEDNV
+774 CEGMSEDSV
-783 IGKVL
+783 IGKAL
-788 GEAHGKLFERIEQRI
+788 GEAHGKLFEGIEPRI

-830 FKEVRMCLKRD
+830 FREAFTLLQKSFKR
-841 FEPRTEAMEDRTVHD
+841 RTVMMSQRT
-856 VRESYIDELGFIDTD
+856 VREVKESYIDELGFIDTD

-896 SVKNLSFSDN
+896 SVKSLSFSND
-906 VDVDSVISS
+906 VDVKNVING
-915 LAAKYVIRAQKIAD
+915 LADKYISRAQKFAD
-929 DTLYNECN
+929 TALYNECN
-937 ALDDVL
+937 ILDDIL
-943 YTRYTEIKH
+943 DTRYGEITH
-952 DASDRVMK
+952 DASNRVTK

-981 VFKKKVEGKFSSES
+981 IFKKQAGGKFPSES

-1015 IFSSG
+1015 LFLSG
-1020 EVGVRI
+1020 RVDVGDA
-1026 PYNSVVENVK
+1026 YNCAVENVK
-1036 ESDCETIAEKTKTQT
+1036 EADHNTIVEEVKNQT
-1051 LKNLSARYRFSNF
+1051 LKYLSTVYRFNDY
-1064 IHIDSV
+1064 IDSV
-1070 VEQATE
+1070 AEQALA
-1076 VFADEMKQE
+1076 VFTDEMKHE
-1085 RHRRRARIS
+1085 RNRRCERIS
-1094 SALRDYFNENASHCF
+1094 SALHDYFTDDCF
-1109 YKELDYVN
+1109 EDVLEDVN
-1117 YIFIHGVK
+1117 YIFADNAKNLIPDDTVPGIFEKAAEQGIIRYANDLVNKVESMLVK
-1125 DLIIDDTFIGEP
+1125 D
-1137 KKDFDRDTTN
+1137 
-1147 LANALVDDIKSTL
+1147 
-1160 TKNAVALIDSS
+1160 AVNLIDSS
-1171 IAEYDKDDKITEQKV
+1171 VTEDDTDDESTEKEV
-1186 IDSLKEKIYDAVTD
+1186 IERLKEKIYDTVTTKFKRSQRELIKD
-1200 NFADFA
+1200 ALD
-1206 NPFINNTLV
+1206 
-1215 RFSEKYKDVIV
+1215 RFSEEYKDLIA
-1226 KAQDMSI
+1226 KAQDMHT
-1233 RKVAGDNFFTWVL
+1233 RNRAKYNCLAWVR
-1246 YAERPQCIKNLTD
+1246 YTNRPQCIKKLKD
-1259 KFKNLLKS
+1259 KFKALLKS

-1279 RAMAE
+1279 RAMEE
-1284 AESSFSEQIDKYFD
+1284 AESSFNEQIDKYFD
-1298 INVVAKM
+1298 ISVVMKV
-1305 LGNEVDN
+1305 LGDEIDN
-1312 FLADYRSNDKLTL
+1312 FLADYRSNDKLTS

-1335 KDKYQKGEFK
+1335 KDKYQRGEFK
-1345 SAGEDDNI
+1345 SVGEDDNI
-1353 VEFENR
+1353 VDFENR

-1388 DKGKCEVLINQVG
+1388 DKGKCEAFINQVG

-1407 QAVKK
+1407 QAVEK
-1412 AVYILGGTEQ
+1412 AVQSLVKTEQ
-1422 GHEPTADEKQIF
+1422 GHEPTEDEKQIF

-1441 ARDAF
+1441 AKDAF
-1446 TNVYG
+1446 TNTYG
-1451 TNSEAVSLLE
+1451 TDSEAVSLLE

-1496 VYSDALDEFNS
+1496 VYSDALDEFTS
-1507 KRYGDD
+1507 KRYGND
-1513 TITPDLESKVP
+1513 TTTPDLEFKVP
-1524 DHFAKMWKEF
+1524 DHFSKMWKEF

-1563 VVIAGLLDDM
+1563 IVIAGLLDDM
-1573 RQVHNPKAEKYCAD
+1573 RKVHNPKAEKYCAD

-1592 DEQYGRDYCE
+1592 DEQYGRNYCE
-1602 KTLHYPKVYD
+1602 TTLHYPKVYD

-1619 GYAVDKAEESGIR
+1619 DYAVDKAEESGIR

-1650 NDDIGTDGLGLE
+1650 NGDIDTEGLGLE

>member
-23 AAATDDKLIAAAFNC
+23 TAATDDKLIAAAFNC
-38 SRGFNPGTKMSSNG
+38 SRGFNPDTKMSSNG
-52 KVAMRELDPSVS
+52 KVTMRELDPSIER
-64 HQRYFDATEMVRIND
+64 QKYFDATEMVRIND
-79 LDYIRNNLV
+79 LDYIRNNLI
-88 KIVHWSSLWHYMK
+88 KIVHWSSLWFYMK
-101 EEHRA
+101 EEHRS
-106 ELEGKLGDIMPTI
+106 ELEGKLGDIAPTVN
-119 SLTSLNDKQGEVL
+119 LDSLNNKQGEVL

-145 KQAVADNVNDSAAQ
+145 KQAIADNVKDGAAQ
-159 KNFLDRVRKREGVKH
+159 KNFLDRVRNREGVKN

-180 KMFFN
+180 NMYFDV
-185 ITTEIKNLN
+185 TTEIKDLN
-194 CRKKGLLTAGCKV
+194 CRKKGFLTVGCKV
-207 TQIELVG
+207 SRIKPVG
-214 TNGNAL
+214 SNSNAL
-220 KPEARCRAAF
+220 KSELRCRHAF
-230 KSFIADHRNELFF
+230 GSFITDHKNELFL

-274 RRDVMRKLTEM
+274 RKAVMKKLTGM
-285 LENVDLSDYGVE
+285 LEGADLVGDYGVE
-297 QKDLDEMFP
+297 QKDIDESFP

-322 TEVGITASSIDIETL
+322 TEVGITVSSIDIETL

-352 ANNDI
+352 ANNDT
-357 FAVKVKRA
+357 FAVKVKRS

-386 LDTVETKEINPN
+386 LDTVETKKINPN

-443 IDSILKTSREHL
+443 IDRILKTSREHL
-455 EEWSTYDPDVEFKK
+455 EEWSAYNPDAELKK
-469 ALERLEHNVRQNIK
+469 SLKTLERNVRQNIK
-483 SVADGFDINNKW
+483 SVADGFDINDKW

-514 SKTEEDTESLVTEVT
+514 SETEEDTESLITEVT

-536 GGDMLDY
+536 GGDMLAY
-543 LNGQEDDDSKD
+543 LNGQEDG
-554 DDTSHKSVIKK
+554 DTSHKSVIEK
-565 VQQQAW
+565 VQQHAQ
-571 QKLSDRVDAFYR
+571 QKLSDRVGAFYR
-583 QKDVKAVIEASIAK
+583 QRDVKTAIEASITK
-597 KFGYADLETYKA
+597 KFGYVDLEAYEMVMKA
-609 VMEGFKNLKTNL
+609 FKNLKTNL

-627 ISLDDTAADE
+627 ISLGDKAADE

-661 VRRAFDAELEDI
+661 VRRAFDAELKDI
-673 YENSNDVFVEATINK
+673 YDNSNNVFEDLINK
-688 SHKEFISKLM
+688 SYENLISVLVKTAH
-698 DVSYKADF
+698 KADY
-706 QSDVDWLYHLFL
+706 QPDVDQLYHLFL
-718 GRLEVQKRIPDYV
+718 GSFDIQNQIPDYV
-731 YTDKVTDELQR
+731 YTDKVADELQC

-774 CEGMSEDNV
+774 CEGMSEDSV

-788 GEAHGKLFERIEQRI
+788 GEAHGKLFEGIEPRI

-830 FKEVRMCLKRD
+830 FREAFTLLQKSFKR
-841 FEPRTEAMEDRTVHD
+841 RTVMMSQRT
-856 VRESYIDELGFIDTD
+856 VREVKESYIDELGFIDTD

-896 SVKNLSFSDN
+896 SVKSLSFSND
-906 VDVDSVISS
+906 VDVKNVING
-915 LAAKYVIRAQKIAD
+915 LADKYISRAQKFAD
-929 DTLYNECN
+929 TALYNECN
-937 ALDDVL
+937 ILDDIL
-943 YTRYTEIKH
+943 DTRYGEITH
-952 DASDRVMK
+952 DASNRVTK
-960 TLQDYASVTSLY
+960 TLQDYTSVTSLY

-981 VFKKKVEGKFSSES
+981 IFKKQAGGKFPSES

-1015 IFSSG
+1015 LFLSG
-1020 EVGVRI
+1020 RVDVGDA
-1026 PYNSVVENVK
+1026 YNCAVENVK
-1036 ESDCETIAEKTKTQT
+1036 EADHNTIVEEVKNQT
-1051 LKNLSARYRFSNF
+1051 LKYLSTVYRFNDY
-1064 IHIDSV
+1064 IDSV
-1070 VEQATE
+1070 AEQALA
-1076 VFADEMKQE
+1076 VFTDEMKHE
-1085 RHRRRARIS
+1085 RNRRCERIS
-1094 SALRDYFNENASHCF
+1094 SALHDYFTDDCF
-1109 YKELDYVN
+1109 EDVLEDVN
-1117 YIFIHGVK
+1117 YIFADNAKNLIPDDTVPGIFEKAAEQGIIRYANDLVNKVESMLVK
-1125 DLIIDDTFIGEP
+1125 D
-1137 KKDFDRDTTN
+1137 
-1147 LANALVDDIKSTL
+1147 
-1160 TKNAVALIDSS
+1160 AVNLIDSS
-1171 IAEYDKDDKITEQKV
+1171 VTEDDTDDESTEKEV
-1186 IDSLKEKIYDAVTD
+1186 IERLKEKIYDTVTTKFKRSQRELIKD
-1200 NFADFA
+1200 ALD
-1206 NPFINNTLV
+1206 
-1215 RFSEKYKDVIV
+1215 RFSEEYKDLIA
-1226 KAQDMSI
+1226 KAQDMHT
-1233 RKVAGDNFFTWVL
+1233 RNRAKYNCLAWVR
-1246 YAERPQCIKNLTD
+1246 YTNRPQCIKKLKD
-1259 KFKNLLKS
+1259 KFKALLKS

-1279 RAMAE
+1279 RAMEE
-1284 AESSFSEQIDKYFD
+1284 AESSFNEQIDKYFD
-1298 INVVAKM
+1298 ISVVMKV
-1305 LGNEVDN
+1305 LGDEIDN
-1312 FLADYRSNDKLTL
+1312 FLADYRSNDKLTS

-1335 KDKYQKGEFK
+1335 KEKYQRGEFK
-1345 SAGEDDNI
+1345 SVGEDDNI
-1353 VEFENR
+1353 VDFENR

-1388 DKGKCEVLINQVG
+1388 DKGKCEAFINQVG

-1407 QAVKK
+1407 QAVEK
-1412 AVYILGGTEQ
+1412 AVQSLVKTEQ

-1446 TNVYG
+1446 TNIYG
-1451 TNSEAVSLLE
+1451 TDSEAVSLLE

-1479 LSSTDSVTA
+1479 LSNTDSVTA

-1496 VYSDALDEFNS
+1496 VYSDALDEFTS
-1507 KRYGDD
+1507 KRYGND
-1513 TITPDLESKVP
+1513 TTTPDLESKVP
-1524 DHFAKMWKEF
+1524 DHFSKMWKEF

-1549 TKVTGERIANEESV
+1549 TKVTGETIANEESV
-1563 VVIAGLLDDM
+1563 IVIAGLLDDM
-1573 RQVHNPKAEKYCAD
+1573 RKVHNPKAEKYCAD

-1592 DEQYGRDYCE
+1592 DEQYGRNYCE
-1602 KTLHYPKVYD
+1602 TTLHYPKVYD

-1619 GYAVDKAEESGIR
+1619 DYAVDKAEESGIR

-1650 NDDIGTDGLGLE
+1650 NGDIDTEGLGLE

>member
-23 AAATDDKLIAAAFNC
+23 TAATDDKLIAAAFNC
-38 SRGFNPGTKMSSNG
+38 SRGFNPNTKMSSNG
-52 KVAMRELDPSVS
+52 KVTMRELDPSIER
-64 HQRYFDATEMVRIND
+64 QKYFDATEMVRIND
-79 LDYIRNNLV
+79 LDYIRNNLI
-88 KIVHWSSLWHYMK
+88 KIVHWSSLWFYMK
-101 EEHRA
+101 EEHRS
-106 ELEGKLGDIMPTI
+106 ELEGKLGDIAPTVN
-119 SLTSLNDKQGEVL
+119 LDSLNNKQGEVL

-145 KQAVADNVNDSAAQ
+145 KQAIADNVKDGAAQ
-159 KNFLDRVRKREGVKH
+159 KNFLDRIRNREGVKN

-180 KMFFN
+180 NMFFDV
-185 ITTEIKNLN
+185 TTEIKDLN
-194 CRKKGLLTAGCKV
+194 CRKKGLLTVGCKV
-207 TQIELVG
+207 SRIKLVG
-214 TNGNAL
+214 SNSNAL
-220 KPEARCRAAF
+220 KSELRCRHAF
-230 KSFIADHRNELFF
+230 GSFITDHKNELFL

-256 AVDLNR
+256 AVDLSR

-274 RRDVMRKLTEM
+274 RKAVMKKLTGM
-285 LENVDLSDYGVE
+285 LEGADLVGDYGVE
-297 QKDLDEMFP
+297 QKDIDESFP

-322 TEVGITASSIDIETL
+322 TEVGITVSSIDIETL

-352 ANNDI
+352 ANNDT

-386 LDTVETKEINPN
+386 LDTVETKKINPN

-409 HIVRAYA
+409 NIVRAYA

-455 EEWSTYDPDVEFKK
+455 EEWSAYDPDAELKK
-469 ALERLEHNVRQNIK
+469 SLKKLERNVRQNIK
-483 SVADGFDINNKW
+483 SVADGFDINDKW

-503 LQTFIDEFRKR
+503 LQTFIDEFK
-514 SKTEEDTESLVTEVT
+514 KHNETEEDTESLITEVT

-536 GGDMLDY
+536 GGDMLAY
-543 LNGQEDDDSKD
+543 LNGQEDG
-554 DDTSHKSVIKK
+554 DTSHKSVIEK
-565 VQQQAW
+565 VQQHAQ
-571 QKLSDRVDAFYR
+571 QKLSDRVGAFYR
-583 QKDVKAVIEASIAK
+583 QKDVKAAIEASITK
-597 KFGYADLETYKA
+597 KFGYVNLEAYEIVMKA
-609 VMEGFKNLKTNL
+609 FKNLKTNL

-627 ISLDDTAADE
+627 ISLGDKAADE

-661 VRRAFDAELEDI
+661 VRRAFDAELKDI
-673 YENSNDVFVEATINK
+673 YDNSNNVFEDLINK
-688 SHKEFISKLM
+688 SYENLISVLVKTAH
-698 DVSYKADF
+698 KADY
-706 QSDVDWLYHLFL
+706 QPDVDQLYHLFL
-718 GRLEVQKRIPDYV
+718 GSFDIQNQIPDYV
-731 YTDKVTDELQR
+731 YTDKVADELQC

-774 CEGMSEDNV
+774 CEGMSEDSV

-788 GEAHGKLFERIEQRI
+788 GEAHGKLFEGIEPRI

-830 FKEVRMCLKRD
+830 FREAFTLLQKSFKR
-841 FEPRTEAMEDRTVHD
+841 RTVMMSQRT
-856 VRESYIDELGFIDTD
+856 VREVKESYIDELGFIDTD

-896 SVKNLSFSDN
+896 SVKSLSFSND
-906 VDVDSVISS
+906 VDVKNVING
-915 LAAKYVIRAQKIAD
+915 LADKYISRAQKFAD
-929 DTLYNECN
+929 TALYNECN
-937 ALDDVL
+937 ILDDIL
-943 YTRYTEIKH
+943 DTRYGEITH
-952 DASDRVMK
+952 DASNRVTK

-981 VFKKKVEGKFSSES
+981 IFKKQAGGKFPSES

-1015 IFSSG
+1015 LFLSG
-1020 EVGVRI
+1020 RVDVGDA
-1026 PYNSVVENVK
+1026 YNCAVENVK
-1036 ESDCETIAEKTKTQT
+1036 EADHNTIVEEVKNQT
-1051 LKNLSARYRFSNF
+1051 LKYLSTVYRFNDY
-1064 IHIDSV
+1064 IDSV
-1070 VEQATE
+1070 AEQALA
-1076 VFADEMKQE
+1076 VFTDEMKHE
-1085 RHRRRARIS
+1085 RNRRCERIS
-1094 SALRDYFNENASHCF
+1094 SALHDYFTDDCF
-1109 YKELDYVN
+1109 EDVLEDVN
-1117 YIFIHGVK
+1117 YIFADNAKNLIPDDTVPGIFEKAAEQGIIRYANDLVNKVESMLVK
-1125 DLIIDDTFIGEP
+1125 D
-1137 KKDFDRDTTN
+1137 
-1147 LANALVDDIKSTL
+1147 
-1160 TKNAVALIDSS
+1160 AVNLIDSS
-1171 IAEYDKDDKITEQKV
+1171 VTEDDTDDESTEKEV
-1186 IDSLKEKIYDAVTD
+1186 IERLKEKIYDTVTTKFKRSQRELIKD
-1200 NFADFA
+1200 ALD
-1206 NPFINNTLV
+1206 
-1215 RFSEKYKDVIV
+1215 RFSEEYKDLIA
-1226 KAQDMSI
+1226 KAQDMHT
-1233 RKVAGDNFFTWVL
+1233 RNRAKYNCLAWVR
-1246 YAERPQCIKNLTD
+1246 YTNRPQCIKKLKD
-1259 KFKNLLKS
+1259 KFKALLKS

-1279 RAMAE
+1279 RAMEE
-1284 AESSFSEQIDKYFD
+1284 AESSFNEQIDKYFD
-1298 INVVAKM
+1298 ISVVMKV
-1305 LGNEVDN
+1305 LGDEIDN
-1312 FLADYRSNDKLTL
+1312 FLADYRSNDKLTS

-1335 KDKYQKGEFK
+1335 KDKYQRGEFK
-1345 SAGEDDNI
+1345 SVGEDDNI
-1353 VEFENR
+1353 VDFENR

-1388 DKGKCEVLINQVG
+1388 DKGKCEAFINQVG

-1407 QAVKK
+1407 QAVEK
-1412 AVYILGGTEQ
+1412 AVQSLVKTEQ
-1422 GHEPTADEKQIF
+1422 GHEPTEDEKQIF

-1441 ARDAF
+1441 AKDAF
-1446 TNVYG
+1446 TNTYG
-1451 TNSEAVSLLE
+1451 TDSEAVSLLE

-1496 VYSDALDEFNS
+1496 VYSDALDEFTS
-1507 KRYGDD
+1507 KRYGND
-1513 TITPDLESKVP
+1513 TTTPDLEFKVP
-1524 DHFAKMWKEF
+1524 DHFSKMWKEF

-1563 VVIAGLLDDM
+1563 IVIAGLLDDM
-1573 RQVHNPKAEKYCAD
+1573 RKVHNPKAEKYCAD

-1592 DEQYGRDYCE
+1592 DEQYGRNYCE
-1602 KTLHYPKVYD
+1602 TTLHYPKVYD

-1619 GYAVDKAEESGIR
+1619 DYAVDKAEESGIR

-1650 NDDIGTDGLGLE
+1650 NGDIDTEGLGLE

>member
-23 AAATDDKLIAAAFNC
+23 TAATDDKLIAAAFNC
-38 SRGFNPGTKMSSNG
+38 SRGFNPDTKMSSNG
-52 KVAMRELDPSVS
+52 KVTMRELDPSIER
-64 HQRYFDATEMVRIND
+64 QKYFDATEMVRIND
-79 LDYIRNNLV
+79 LDYIRNNLI
-88 KIVHWSSLWHYMK
+88 KIVHWSSLWFYMK
-101 EEHRA
+101 EEHRS
-106 ELEGKLGDIMPTI
+106 ELEGKLGDIAPTVN
-119 SLTSLNDKQGEVL
+119 LDSLNNKQGEVL

-145 KQAVADNVNDSAAQ
+145 KQAIADNVKDGAAQ
-159 KNFLDRVRKREGVKH
+159 KNFLDRVRNREGVKN

-180 KMFFN
+180 NMYFN
-185 ITTEIKNLN
+185 VTTEIKDLN
-194 CRKKGLLTAGCKV
+194 CRKKGFLTVGCKV
-207 TQIELVG
+207 SRIKPVG
-214 TNGNAL
+214 SNSNAL
-220 KPEARCRAAF
+220 KSELRCRHAF
-230 KSFIADHRNELFF
+230 GSFITDHKNELFL

-274 RRDVMRKLTEM
+274 RKAVMKKLTGM
-285 LENVDLSDYGVE
+285 LEGADLVGDYGVE
-297 QKDLDEMFP
+297 QKDIDESFP

-322 TEVGITASSIDIETL
+322 TEVGITVSSIDIETL

-352 ANNDI
+352 ANNDT

-386 LDTVETKEINPN
+386 LDTVETKKINPN

-455 EEWSTYDPDVEFKK
+455 EEWSAYDPDAELKK
-469 ALERLEHNVRQNIK
+469 ALKKLERNVRQNIK
-483 SVADGFDINNKW
+483 SVADGFDINDKW

-514 SKTEEDTESLVTEVT
+514 SETEEDTESLITEVT

-536 GGDMLDY
+536 GGDMLAY
-543 LNGQEDDDSKD
+543 LNGQEDG
-554 DDTSHKSVIKK
+554 DTSHKSVIEK
-565 VQQQAW
+565 VQQHAQ
-571 QKLSDRVDAFYR
+571 QKLSDRVGAFYR
-583 QKDVKAVIEASIAK
+583 QKDVKAAIEASITK
-597 KFGYADLETYKA
+597 KFGYVNLEAYEIVMKA
-609 VMEGFKNLKTNL
+609 FKNLKTNL

-627 ISLDDTAADE
+627 ISLGDKAADE

-661 VRRAFDAELEDI
+661 VRRAFDAELKDI
-673 YENSNDVFVEATINK
+673 YDNSNNVFEDLINK
-688 SHKEFISKLM
+688 SYENLISVLVKTAH
-698 DVSYKADF
+698 KADY
-706 QSDVDWLYHLFL
+706 QPDVDQLYHLFL
-718 GRLEVQKRIPDYV
+718 GSFDIQNQIPDYV
-731 YTDKVTDELQR
+731 YTDKVADELQC

-774 CEGMSEDNV
+774 CEGMSEDSV

-788 GEAHGKLFERIEQRI
+788 GEAHGKLFEGIEPRI

-830 FKEVRMCLKRD
+830 FREAFTLLQKSFKR
-841 FEPRTEAMEDRTVHD
+841 RTVMMSQRT
-856 VRESYIDELGFIDTD
+856 VREVKESYIDELGFIDTD

-896 SVKNLSFSDN
+896 SVKSLSFSND
-906 VDVDSVISS
+906 VDVKNVING
-915 LAAKYVIRAQKIAD
+915 LADKYISRAQKFAD
-929 DTLYNECN
+929 TALYNECN
-937 ALDDVL
+937 ILDDIL
-943 YTRYTEIKH
+943 DTRYGEITH
-952 DASDRVMK
+952 DASNRVTK

-981 VFKKKVEGKFSSES
+981 IFKKQAGGKFPSES

-1015 IFSSG
+1015 LFLSG
-1020 EVGVRI
+1020 RVDVGDA
-1026 PYNSVVENVK
+1026 YNCAVENVK
-1036 ESDCETIAEKTKTQT
+1036 EADHNTIVEEVKNQT
-1051 LKNLSARYRFSNF
+1051 LKYLSTVYRFNDY
-1064 IHIDSV
+1064 IDSV
-1070 VEQATE
+1070 AEQALA
-1076 VFADEMKQE
+1076 VFTDEMKHE
-1085 RHRRRARIS
+1085 RNRRCERIS
-1094 SALRDYFNENASHCF
+1094 SALHDYFTDDCF
-1109 YKELDYVN
+1109 EDVLEDVN
-1117 YIFIHGVK
+1117 YIFADNAKNLIPDDTVPGIFEKAAEQGIIRYANDLVNKVESMLVK
-1125 DLIIDDTFIGEP
+1125 D
-1137 KKDFDRDTTN
+1137 
-1147 LANALVDDIKSTL
+1147 
-1160 TKNAVALIDSS
+1160 AVNLIDSS
-1171 IAEYDKDDKITEQKV
+1171 VTEDDTDDESTEKEV
-1186 IDSLKEKIYDAVTD
+1186 IERLKEKIYDTVTTKFKRSQRELIKD
-1200 NFADFA
+1200 ALD
-1206 NPFINNTLV
+1206 
-1215 RFSEKYKDVIV
+1215 RFSEEYKDLIA
-1226 KAQDMSI
+1226 KAQDMHT
-1233 RKVAGDNFFTWVL
+1233 RNRAKYNCLAWVR
-1246 YAERPQCIKNLTD
+1246 YTNRPQCIKKLKD
-1259 KFKNLLKS
+1259 KFKALLKS

-1279 RAMAE
+1279 RAMEE
-1284 AESSFSEQIDKYFD
+1284 AESSFNEQIDKYFD
-1298 INVVAKM
+1298 ISVVMKV
-1305 LGNEVDN
+1305 LGDEIDN
-1312 FLADYRSNDKLTL
+1312 FLADYRSNDKLTS

-1335 KDKYQKGEFK
+1335 KDKYQRGEFK
-1345 SAGEDDNI
+1345 SVGEDDNI
-1353 VEFENR
+1353 VDFENR

-1388 DKGKCEVLINQVG
+1388 DKGKCEAFINQVG

-1407 QAVKK
+1407 QAVEK
-1412 AVYILGGTEQ
+1412 AVQSLVKTEQ

-1446 TNVYG
+1446 TNIYG
-1451 TNSEAVSLLE
+1451 TDSEAVSLLE

-1479 LSSTDSVTA
+1479 LSNTDSVTA

-1496 VYSDALDEFNS
+1496 VYSDALDEFTS
-1507 KRYGDD
+1507 KRYGND
-1513 TITPDLESKVP
+1513 TTTPDLESKVP
-1524 DHFAKMWKEF
+1524 DHFSKMWKEF

-1563 VVIAGLLDDM
+1563 IVIAGLLDDM
-1573 RQVHNPKAEKYCAD
+1573 RKVHNPKAEKYCAD

-1592 DEQYGRDYCE
+1592 DEQYGRNYCE
-1602 KTLHYPKVYD
+1602 TTLHYPKVYD

-1619 GYAVDKAEESGIR
+1619 DYAVDKAEESGIR

-1650 NDDIGTDGLGLE
+1650 NGDIDTEGLGLE

>member
-23 AAATDDKLIAAAFNC
+23 TAATDDKLIAAAFNC
-38 SRGFNPGTKMSSNG
+38 SRGFNPNTKMSSNG
-52 KVAMRELDPSVS
+52 KVTMRELDPSIER
-64 HQRYFDATEMVRIND
+64 QKYFDATEMVRIND
-79 LDYIRNNLV
+79 LDYIRNNLI
-88 KIVHWSSLWHYMK
+88 KIVHWSSLWFYMK
-101 EEHRA
+101 EEHRS
-106 ELEGKLGDIMPTI
+106 ELEGKLGDIAPTVN
-119 SLTSLNDKQGEVL
+119 LDSLNNKQGEVL

-145 KQAVADNVNDSAAQ
+145 KQAIADNVKDGAAQ
-159 KNFLDRVRKREGVKH
+159 KNFLDRIRNREGVKN

-180 KMFFN
+180 NMFFDV
-185 ITTEIKNLN
+185 TTEIKDLN
-194 CRKKGLLTAGCKV
+194 CRKKGLLTVGCKV
-207 TQIELVG
+207 SRIKLVG
-214 TNGNAL
+214 SNSNAL
-220 KPEARCRAAF
+220 KSELRCRHAF
-230 KSFIADHRNELFF
+230 GSFITDHKNELFL

-256 AVDLNR
+256 AVDLSR

-274 RRDVMRKLTEM
+274 RKAVMKKLTGM
-285 LENVDLSDYGVE
+285 LEGADLVGDYGVE
-297 QKDLDEMFP
+297 QKDIDESFP

-322 TEVGITASSIDIETL
+322 TEVGITVSSIDIETL

-352 ANNDI
+352 ANNDT

-386 LDTVETKEINPN
+386 LDTVETKKINPN

-409 HIVRAYA
+409 NIVRAYA

-455 EEWSTYDPDVEFKK
+455 EEWSAYDPDAELKK
-469 ALERLEHNVRQNIK
+469 SLKKLERNVRQNIK
-483 SVADGFDINNKW
+483 SVADGFDINDKW

-503 LQTFIDEFRKR
+503 LQTFIDEFKKR
-514 SKTEEDTESLVTEVT
+514 NETEEDTESLITEVT
-529 AEATRKA
+529 AETTRKA
-536 GGDMLDY
+536 GGDMLAY
-543 LNGQEDDDSKD
+543 LNGQEDG
-554 DDTSHKSVIKK
+554 DTSHKSVIEK
-565 VQQQAW
+565 VQQHAQ
-571 QKLSDRVDAFYR
+571 QKLSDRVGAFYR
-583 QKDVKAVIEASIAK
+583 QKDVKAAIEASITK
-597 KFGYADLETYKA
+597 KFGYVNLEAYEIVMKA
-609 VMEGFKNLKTNL
+609 FKNLKTNL

-627 ISLDDTAADE
+627 ISLGDKAADE

-661 VRRAFDAELEDI
+661 VRRAFDAELKDI
-673 YENSNDVFVEATINK
+673 YDNSNNVFEDLINK
-688 SHKEFISKLM
+688 SYENLISVLVKTAH
-698 DVSYKADF
+698 KADY
-706 QSDVDWLYHLFL
+706 QPDVDQLYHLFL
-718 GRLEVQKRIPDYV
+718 GSFDIQNQIPDYV
-731 YTDKVTDELQR
+731 YTDKVADELQC

-774 CEGMSEDNV
+774 CEGMSEDSV

-788 GEAHGKLFERIEQRI
+788 GEAHGKLFEGIEPRI

-830 FKEVRMCLKRD
+830 FREAFTLLQKSFKR
-841 FEPRTEAMEDRTVHD
+841 RTVMMSQRT
-856 VRESYIDELGFIDTD
+856 VREVKESYIDELGFIDTD

-896 SVKNLSFSDN
+896 SVKSLSFSND
-906 VDVDSVISS
+906 VDVKNVING
-915 LAAKYVIRAQKIAD
+915 LADKYISRAQKFAD
-929 DTLYNECN
+929 TALYNECN
-937 ALDDVL
+937 ILDDIL
-943 YTRYTEIKH
+943 DTRYGEITH
-952 DASDRVMK
+952 DASNRVTK

-981 VFKKKVEGKFSSES
+981 IFKKQAGGKFPSES

-1015 IFSSG
+1015 LFLSG
-1020 EVGVRI
+1020 RVDVGDA
-1026 PYNSVVENVK
+1026 YNCAVENVK
-1036 ESDCETIAEKTKTQT
+1036 EADHNTIVEEVKNQT
-1051 LKNLSARYRFSNF
+1051 LKYLSTVYRFNDY
-1064 IHIDSV
+1064 IDSV
-1070 VEQATE
+1070 AEQALA
-1076 VFADEMKQE
+1076 VFTDEMKHE
-1085 RHRRRARIS
+1085 RNRRCERIS
-1094 SALRDYFNENASHCF
+1094 SALHDYFTDDCF
-1109 YKELDYVN
+1109 EDVLEDVN
-1117 YIFIHGVK
+1117 YIFADNAKNLIPDDTVPGIFEKAAEQGIIRYANDLVNKVESMLVK
-1125 DLIIDDTFIGEP
+1125 D
-1137 KKDFDRDTTN
+1137 
-1147 LANALVDDIKSTL
+1147 
-1160 TKNAVALIDSS
+1160 AVNLIDSS
-1171 IAEYDKDDKITEQKV
+1171 VTEDDTDDESTEKEV
-1186 IDSLKEKIYDAVTD
+1186 IERLKEKIYDTVTTKFKRSQRELIKD
-1200 NFADFA
+1200 ALD
-1206 NPFINNTLV
+1206 
-1215 RFSEKYKDVIV
+1215 RFSEEYKDLIA
-1226 KAQDMSI
+1226 KAQDMHT
-1233 RKVAGDNFFTWVL
+1233 RNRAKYNCLAWVR
-1246 YAERPQCIKNLTD
+1246 YTNRPQCIKKLKD
-1259 KFKNLLKS
+1259 KFKALLKS

-1279 RAMAE
+1279 RAMEE
-1284 AESSFSEQIDKYFD
+1284 AESSFNEQIDKYFD
-1298 INVVAKM
+1298 ISVVMKV
-1305 LGNEVDN
+1305 LGDEIDN
-1312 FLADYRSNDKLTL
+1312 FLADYRSNDKLTS

-1335 KDKYQKGEFK
+1335 KDKYQRGEFK
-1345 SAGEDDNI
+1345 SVGEDDNI
-1353 VEFENR
+1353 VDFENR

-1388 DKGKCEVLINQVG
+1388 DKGKCEAFINQVG

-1407 QAVKK
+1407 QAVEK
-1412 AVYILGGTEQ
+1412 AVQSLVKTEQ

-1446 TNVYG
+1446 TNIYG
-1451 TNSEAVSLLE
+1451 TDSEAVSLLE

-1479 LSSTDSVTA
+1479 LSNTDSVTA

-1496 VYSDALDEFNS
+1496 VYSDALDEFTS
-1507 KRYGDD
+1507 KRYGND
-1513 TITPDLESKVP
+1513 TTTPDLESKVP
-1524 DHFAKMWKEF
+1524 DHFSKMWKEF

-1563 VVIAGLLDDM
+1563 IVIAGLLDDM
-1573 RQVHNPKAEKYCAD
+1573 RKVHNPKAEKYCAD

-1592 DEQYGRDYCE
+1592 DEQYGRNYCE
-1602 KTLHYPKVYD
+1602 TTLHYPKVYD

-1619 GYAVDKAEESGIR
+1619 DYAVDKAEESGIR

-1650 NDDIGTDGLGLE
+1650 NGDIDTEGLGLE

>member
-23 AAATDDKLIAAAFNC
+23 TAATDDKLIAAAFNC
-38 SRGFNPGTKMSSNG
+38 SRGFNPNTKMSSNG
-52 KVAMRELDPSVS
+52 KVTMRELDPSIER
-64 HQRYFDATEMVRIND
+64 QKYFDATEMVRIND
-79 LDYIRNNLV
+79 LDYIRNNLI
-88 KIVHWSSLWHYMK
+88 KIVHWSSLWFYMK
-101 EEHRA
+101 EEHRS
-106 ELEGKLGDIMPTI
+106 ELEGKLGDIAPTVN
-119 SLTSLNDKQGEVL
+119 LDSLNNKQGEVL

-145 KQAVADNVNDSAAQ
+145 KQAIADNVKDGAAQ
-159 KNFLDRVRKREGVKH
+159 KNFLDRIRNREGVKN

-180 KMFFN
+180 NMFFDV
-185 ITTEIKNLN
+185 TTEIKDLN
-194 CRKKGLLTAGCKV
+194 CRKKGLLTVGCKV
-207 TQIELVG
+207 SRIKLVG
-214 TNGNAL
+214 SNSNAL
-220 KPEARCRAAF
+220 KSELRCRHAF
-230 KSFIADHRNELFF
+230 GSFITDHKNELFL

-256 AVDLNR
+256 AVDLSR

-274 RRDVMRKLTEM
+274 RKAVMKKLTGM
-285 LENVDLSDYGVE
+285 LEGADLVGDYGVE
-297 QKDLDEMFP
+297 QKDIDESFP

-322 TEVGITASSIDIETL
+322 TEVGITVSSIDIETL

-352 ANNDI
+352 ANNDT

-386 LDTVETKEINPN
+386 LDTVETKKINPN

-409 HIVRAYA
+409 NIVRAYA

-455 EEWSTYDPDVEFKK
+455 EEWSAYDPDAELKK
-469 ALERLEHNVRQNIK
+469 SLKKLERNVRQNIK
-483 SVADGFDINNKW
+483 SVADGFDINDKW

-503 LQTFIDEFRKR
+503 LQTFIDEFKKR
-514 SKTEEDTESLVTEVT
+514 NETEEDTESLITEVT

-536 GGDMLDY
+536 GGDMLAY
-543 LNGQEDDDSKD
+543 LNGQEDG
-554 DDTSHKSVIKK
+554 DTSHKSVIEK
-565 VQQQAW
+565 VQQHAQ
-571 QKLSDRVDAFYR
+571 QKLSDRVGAFYR
-583 QKDVKAVIEASIAK
+583 QKDVKAAIEASITK
-597 KFGYADLETYKA
+597 KFGYVNLEAYEIVMKA
-609 VMEGFKNLKTNL
+609 FKNLKTNL

-627 ISLDDTAADE
+627 ISLGDKAADE

-661 VRRAFDAELEDI
+661 VRRAFDAELKDI
-673 YENSNDVFVEATINK
+673 YDNSNNVFEDLINK
-688 SHKEFISKLM
+688 SYENLISVLVKTAH
-698 DVSYKADF
+698 KADY
-706 QSDVDWLYHLFL
+706 QPDVDQLYHLFL
-718 GRLEVQKRIPDYV
+718 GSFDIQNQIPDYV
-731 YTDKVTDELQR
+731 YTDKVADELQC

-774 CEGMSEDNV
+774 CEGMSEDSV

-788 GEAHGKLFERIEQRI
+788 GEAHGKLFEGIEPRI

-830 FKEVRMCLKRD
+830 FREAFTLLQKSFKR
-841 FEPRTEAMEDRTVHD
+841 RTVMMSQRT
-856 VRESYIDELGFIDTD
+856 VREVKESYIDELGFIDTD

-896 SVKNLSFSDN
+896 SVKSLSFSND
-906 VDVDSVISS
+906 VDVKNIINGLADKYIS
-915 LAAKYVIRAQKIAD
+915 RAQKFAD
-929 DTLYNECN
+929 TALYNECN
-937 ALDDVL
+937 ILDDIL
-943 YTRYTEIKH
+943 DTRYGEITH
-952 DASDRVMK
+952 DASNRVTK

-981 VFKKKVEGKFSSES
+981 IFKKQAGGKFPSES

-1015 IFSSG
+1015 LFLSG
-1020 EVGVRI
+1020 RVDVGDA
-1026 PYNSVVENVK
+1026 YNCAVENVK
-1036 ESDCETIAEKTKTQT
+1036 EADHNTIVEEVKNQT
-1051 LKNLSARYRFSNF
+1051 LKYLSTVYRFNDY
-1064 IHIDSV
+1064 IDSV
-1070 VEQATE
+1070 AEQALA
-1076 VFADEMKQE
+1076 VFTDEMKHE
-1085 RHRRRARIS
+1085 RNRRCERIS
-1094 SALRDYFNENASHCF
+1094 SALHDYFTDDCF
-1109 YKELDYVN
+1109 EDVLEDVN
-1117 YIFIHGVK
+1117 YIFADNAKNLIPDDTVPGIFEKAAEQGIIRYANDLVNKVESMLVK
-1125 DLIIDDTFIGEP
+1125 D
-1137 KKDFDRDTTN
+1137 
-1147 LANALVDDIKSTL
+1147 
-1160 TKNAVALIDSS
+1160 AVNLIDSS
-1171 IAEYDKDDKITEQKV
+1171 VTEDDTDDESTEKEV
-1186 IDSLKEKIYDAVTD
+1186 IERLKEKIYDTVTTKFKRSQRELIKD
-1200 NFADFA
+1200 ALD
-1206 NPFINNTLV
+1206 
-1215 RFSEKYKDVIV
+1215 RFSEEYKDLIA
-1226 KAQDMSI
+1226 KAQDMHT
-1233 RKVAGDNFFTWVL
+1233 RNRAKYNCLAWVR
-1246 YAERPQCIKNLTD
+1246 YTNRPQCIKKLKD
-1259 KFKNLLKS
+1259 KFKALLKS

-1279 RAMAE
+1279 RAMEE
-1284 AESSFSEQIDKYFD
+1284 AESSFNEQIDKYFD
-1298 INVVAKM
+1298 ISVVMKV
-1305 LGNEVDN
+1305 LGDEIDN
-1312 FLADYRSNDKLTL
+1312 FLADYRSNDKLTS

-1335 KDKYQKGEFK
+1335 KDKYQRGEFK
-1345 SAGEDDNI
+1345 SVGEDDNI
-1353 VEFENR
+1353 VDFENR

-1388 DKGKCEVLINQVG
+1388 DKGKCEAFINQVG

-1407 QAVKK
+1407 QAVEK
-1412 AVYILGGTEQ
+1412 AVQSLVKTEQ

-1446 TNVYG
+1446 TNIYG
-1451 TNSEAVSLLE
+1451 TDSEAVSLLE

-1479 LSSTDSVTA
+1479 LSNTDSVTA

-1496 VYSDALDEFNS
+1496 VYSDALDEFTS
-1507 KRYGDD
+1507 KRYGND
-1513 TITPDLESKVP
+1513 TTTPDLESKVP
-1524 DHFAKMWKEF
+1524 DHFSKMWKEF

-1563 VVIAGLLDDM
+1563 IVIAGLLDDM
-1573 RQVHNPKAEKYCAD
+1573 RKVHNPKAEKYCAD

-1592 DEQYGRDYCE
+1592 DEQYGRNYCE
-1602 KTLHYPKVYD
+1602 TTLHYPKVYD

-1619 GYAVDKAEESGIR
+1619 DYAVDKAEESGIR

-1650 NDDIGTDGLGLE
+1650 NGDIDTEGLGLE

>member
-1 MPIYKGTVSHK
+1 M
-12 TDGKTGQVREI
+12 DGKTGQVREI
-23 AAATDDKLIAAAFNC
+23 TAATDDKLIAAAFNC
-38 SRGFNPGTKMSSNG
+38 SRGFNPDTKMSSNG
-52 KVAMRELDPSVS
+52 KVTMRELDPSIER
-64 HQRYFDATEMVRIND
+64 QKYFDATEMVRIND
-79 LDYIRNNLV
+79 LDYIRNNLI
-88 KIVHWSSLWHYMK
+88 KIVHWSSLWFYMK
-101 EEHRA
+101 EEHRS
-106 ELEGKLGDIMPTI
+106 ELEGKLGDIAPTVN
-119 SLTSLNDKQGEVL
+119 LDSLNNKQGEVL

-145 KQAVADNVNDSAAQ
+145 KQAIADNVKDGAAQ
-159 KNFLDRVRKREGVKH
+159 KNFLDRVRNREGVKN

-180 KMFFN
+180 NMYFDV
-185 ITTEIKNLN
+185 TTEIKDLN
-194 CRKKGLLTAGCKV
+194 CRKKGFLTVGCKV
-207 TQIELVG
+207 SRIKPVG
-214 TNGNAL
+214 SNSNAL
-220 KPEARCRAAF
+220 KSELRCRHAF
-230 KSFIADHRNELFF
+230 GSFITDHKNELFL

-256 AVDLNR
+256 AVDLSR

-274 RRDVMRKLTEM
+274 RKAVMKKLTGM
-285 LENVDLSDYGVE
+285 LEGADLVGDYGVE
-297 QKDLDEMFP
+297 QKDIDESFP

-322 TEVGITASSIDIETL
+322 TEVGITVSSIDIETL

-352 ANNDI
+352 ANNDT
-357 FAVKVKRA
+357 FAVKVNRA

-386 LDTVETKEINPN
+386 LDTVETKKINPN

-409 HIVRAYA
+409 NIVRAYA

-455 EEWSTYDPDVEFKK
+455 EEWSAYDPDAELKK
-469 ALERLEHNVRQNIK
+469 SLKKLERNVRQNIK
-483 SVADGFDINNKW
+483 SVADGFDINDKW

-503 LQTFIDEFRKR
+503 LQTFIDEFKKR
-514 SKTEEDTESLVTEVT
+514 NETEEDTESLITEVT

-536 GGDMLDY
+536 GGDMLAY
-543 LNGQEDDDSKD
+543 LNGQEDG
-554 DDTSHKSVIKK
+554 DTSHKSVIEK
-565 VQQQAW
+565 VQQHAQ
-571 QKLSDRVDAFYR
+571 QKLSDRVGAFYR
-583 QKDVKAVIEASIAK
+583 QKDVKAAIEASITK
-597 KFGYADLETYKA
+597 KFGYVNLEAYEIVMKA
-609 VMEGFKNLKTNL
+609 FKNLKTNL

-627 ISLDDTAADE
+627 ISLGDKAADE

-661 VRRAFDAELEDI
+661 VRRAFDAELKDI
-673 YENSNDVFVEATINK
+673 YDNSNNVFEDLINK
-688 SHKEFISKLM
+688 SYENLISVLVKTAH
-698 DVSYKADF
+698 KADY
-706 QSDVDWLYHLFL
+706 QPDVDQLYHLFL
-718 GRLEVQKRIPDYV
+718 GSFDIQNQIPDYV
-731 YTDKVTDELQR
+731 YTDKVADELQC

-774 CEGMSEDNV
+774 CEGMSEDSV

-788 GEAHGKLFERIEQRI
+788 GEAHGKLFEGIEPRI

-830 FKEVRMCLKRD
+830 FREAFTLLQKSFKR
-841 FEPRTEAMEDRTVHD
+841 RTVMMSQRT
-856 VRESYIDELGFIDTD
+856 VREVKESYIDELGFIDTD

-896 SVKNLSFSDN
+896 SVKSLSFSND
-906 VDVDSVISS
+906 VDVKNVING
-915 LAAKYVIRAQKIAD
+915 LADKYISRAQKFAD
-929 DTLYNECN
+929 TALYNECN
-937 ALDDVL
+937 ILDDIL
-943 YTRYTEIKH
+943 DTRYGEITH
-952 DASDRVMK
+952 DASNRVTK

-981 VFKKKVEGKFSSES
+981 IFKKQAGGKFPSES

-1015 IFSSG
+1015 LFLSG
-1020 EVGVRI
+1020 RVDVGDA
-1026 PYNSVVENVK
+1026 YNCAVENVK
-1036 ESDCETIAEKTKTQT
+1036 EADHNTIVEEVKNQT
-1051 LKNLSARYRFSNF
+1051 LKYLSTVYRFNDY
-1064 IHIDSV
+1064 IDSV
-1070 VEQATE
+1070 AEQALA
-1076 VFADEMKQE
+1076 VFTDEMKHE
-1085 RHRRRARIS
+1085 RNRRCERIS
-1094 SALRDYFNENASHCF
+1094 SALHDYFTDDCF
-1109 YKELDYVN
+1109 EDVLEDVN
-1117 YIFIHGVK
+1117 YIFADNAKNLIPDDTVPGIFEKAAEQGIIRYANDLVNKVESMLVK
-1125 DLIIDDTFIGEP
+1125 D
-1137 KKDFDRDTTN
+1137 
-1147 LANALVDDIKSTL
+1147 
-1160 TKNAVALIDSS
+1160 AVNLIDSS
-1171 IAEYDKDDKITEQKV
+1171 VTEDDTDDESTEKEV
-1186 IDSLKEKIYDAVTD
+1186 IERLKEKIYDTVTTKFKRSQRELIKD
-1200 NFADFA
+1200 ALD
-1206 NPFINNTLV
+1206 
-1215 RFSEKYKDVIV
+1215 RFSEEYKDLIA
-1226 KAQDMSI
+1226 KAQDMHT
-1233 RKVAGDNFFTWVL
+1233 RNRAKYNCLAWVR
-1246 YAERPQCIKNLTD
+1246 YTNRPQCIKKLKD
-1259 KFKNLLKS
+1259 KFKALLKS

-1279 RAMAE
+1279 RAMEE
-1284 AESSFSEQIDKYFD
+1284 AESSFNEQIDKYFD
-1298 INVVAKM
+1298 ISVVMKV
-1305 LGNEVDN
+1305 LGDEIDN
-1312 FLADYRSNDKLTL
+1312 FLADYRSNDKLTS

-1335 KDKYQKGEFK
+1335 KDKYQRGEFK
-1345 SAGEDDNI
+1345 SVGEDDNI
-1353 VEFENR
+1353 VDFENR

-1388 DKGKCEVLINQVG
+1388 DKGKCEAFINQVG

-1407 QAVKK
+1407 QAIEK
-1412 AVYILGGTEQ
+1412 AVQSLVKTEQ

-1446 TNVYG
+1446 TNIYG
-1451 TNSEAVSLLE
+1451 TDSEAVSLLE

-1479 LSSTDSVTA
+1479 LSNTDSVTA

-1496 VYSDALDEFNS
+1496 VYSDALDEFTS
-1507 KRYGDD
+1507 KRYGND
-1513 TITPDLESKVP
+1513 TTTPDLESKVP
-1524 DHFAKMWKEF
+1524 DHFSKMWKEF

-1563 VVIAGLLDDM
+1563 IVIAGLLDDM
-1573 RQVHNPKAEKYCAD
+1573 RKVHNPKAEKYCAD

-1592 DEQYGRDYCE
+1592 DEQYGRNYCE
-1602 KTLHYPKVYD
+1602 TTLHYPKVYD

-1619 GYAVDKAEESGIR
+1619 DYAVDKAEESGIR

-1650 NDDIGTDGLGLE
+1650 NGDIDTEGLGLE

>member
-23 AAATDDKLIAAAFNC
+23 TAATDDKLIAAAFNC
-38 SRGFNPGTKMSSNG
+38 SRGFNPDTKMSSNG
-52 KVAMRELDPSVS
+52 KVTMRELDPSIER
-64 HQRYFDATEMVRIND
+64 QKYFDATEMVRIND
-79 LDYIRNNLV
+79 LDYIRNNLI
-88 KIVHWSSLWHYMK
+88 KIVHWSSLWFYMK
-101 EEHRA
+101 EEHRS
-106 ELEGKLGDIMPTI
+106 ELEGKLGDIAPTVN
-119 SLTSLNDKQGEVL
+119 LDSLNNKQGEVL

-145 KQAVADNVNDSAAQ
+145 KQAIADNVKDGAAQ
-159 KNFLDRVRKREGVKH
+159 KNFLDRVRNREGVKN

-180 KMFFN
+180 NMYFDV
-185 ITTEIKNLN
+185 TTEIKDLN
-194 CRKKGLLTAGCKV
+194 CRKKGFLTVGCKV
-207 TQIELVG
+207 SRIKPVG
-214 TNGNAL
+214 SNSNAL
-220 KPEARCRAAF
+220 KSELRCRHAF
-230 KSFIADHRNELFF
+230 GSFITDHKNELFL

-256 AVDLNR
+256 AVDLSR

-274 RRDVMRKLTEM
+274 RKAVMKKLTGM
-285 LENVDLSDYGVE
+285 LEGADLVGDYGVE
-297 QKDLDEMFP
+297 QKDIDESFP

-322 TEVGITASSIDIETL
+322 TEVGITVSSIDIETL

-352 ANNDI
+352 ANNDT

-386 LDTVETKEINPN
+386 LDTVETKKINPN

-409 HIVRAYA
+409 NIVRAYA

-455 EEWSTYDPDVEFKK
+455 EEWSAYDPDAELKK
-469 ALERLEHNVRQNIK
+469 SLKKLERNVRQNIK
-483 SVADGFDINNKW
+483 SVADGFDINDKW

-503 LQTFIDEFRKR
+503 LQTFIDEFKKR
-514 SKTEEDTESLVTEVT
+514 NETEEDTESLITEVT

-536 GGDMLDY
+536 GGDMLAY
-543 LNGQEDDDSKD
+543 LNGQEDG
-554 DDTSHKSVIKK
+554 DTSHKSVIEK
-565 VQQQAW
+565 VQQHAQ
-571 QKLSDRVDAFYR
+571 QKLSDRVGAFYR
-583 QKDVKAVIEASIAK
+583 QKDVKAAIEASITK
-597 KFGYADLETYKA
+597 KFGYVNLEAYEIVMKA
-609 VMEGFKNLKTNL
+609 FKNLKTNL

-627 ISLDDTAADE
+627 ISLGDKAADE

-661 VRRAFDAELEDI
+661 VRRAFDAELKDI
-673 YENSNDVFVEATINK
+673 YDNSNNVFEDLINK
-688 SHKEFISKLM
+688 SYENLISVLVKTAH
-698 DVSYKADF
+698 KADY
-706 QSDVDWLYHLFL
+706 QPDVDQLYHLFL
-718 GRLEVQKRIPDYV
+718 GSFDIQNQIPDYV
-731 YTDKVTDELQR
+731 YTDKVADELQC

-774 CEGMSEDNV
+774 CEGMSEDSV

-788 GEAHGKLFERIEQRI
+788 GEAHGKLFEGIEPRI

-830 FKEVRMCLKRD
+830 FREAFTLLQKSFKR
-841 FEPRTEAMEDRTVHD
+841 RTVMMSQRT
-856 VRESYIDELGFIDTD
+856 VREVKESYIDELGFIDTD

-896 SVKNLSFSDN
+896 SVKSLSFSND
-906 VDVDSVISS
+906 VDVKNVING
-915 LAAKYVIRAQKIAD
+915 LADKYISRAQKFAD
-929 DTLYNECN
+929 TALYNECN
-937 ALDDVL
+937 ILDDIL
-943 YTRYTEIKH
+943 DTRYGEITH
-952 DASDRVMK
+952 DASNRVTK

-981 VFKKKVEGKFSSES
+981 IFKKQAGGKFPSES

-1015 IFSSG
+1015 LFLSG
-1020 EVGVRI
+1020 RVDVGDA
-1026 PYNSVVENVK
+1026 YNCAVENVK
-1036 ESDCETIAEKTKTQT
+1036 EADHNTIVEEVKNQT
-1051 LKNLSARYRFSNF
+1051 LKYLSTVYRFNDY
-1064 IHIDSV
+1064 IDSV
-1070 VEQATE
+1070 AEQALA
-1076 VFADEMKQE
+1076 VFTDEMKHE
-1085 RHRRRARIS
+1085 RNRRCERIS
-1094 SALRDYFNENASHCF
+1094 SALHDYFTDDCF
-1109 YKELDYVN
+1109 EDVLEDVN
-1117 YIFIHGVK
+1117 YIFADNAKNLIPDDTVPGIFEKAAEQGIIRYANDLVNKVESMLVK
-1125 DLIIDDTFIGEP
+1125 D
-1137 KKDFDRDTTN
+1137 
-1147 LANALVDDIKSTL
+1147 
-1160 TKNAVALIDSS
+1160 AVNLIDSS
-1171 IAEYDKDDKITEQKV
+1171 VTEDDTDDESTEKEV
-1186 IDSLKEKIYDAVTD
+1186 IERLKEKIYDTVTTKFKRSQRELIKD
-1200 NFADFA
+1200 ALD
-1206 NPFINNTLV
+1206 
-1215 RFSEKYKDVIV
+1215 RFSEEYKDLIA
-1226 KAQDMSI
+1226 KAQDMHT
-1233 RKVAGDNFFTWVL
+1233 RNRAKYNCLAWVR
-1246 YAERPQCIKNLTD
+1246 YTNRPQCIKKLKD
-1259 KFKNLLKS
+1259 KFKALLKS

-1279 RAMAE
+1279 RAMEE
-1284 AESSFSEQIDKYFD
+1284 AESSFNEQIDKYFD
-1298 INVVAKM
+1298 ISVVMKV
-1305 LGNEVDN
+1305 LGDEIDN
-1312 FLADYRSNDKLTL
+1312 FLADYRSNDKLTS

-1335 KDKYQKGEFK
+1335 KDKYQRGEFK
-1345 SAGEDDNI
+1345 SVGEDDNI
-1353 VEFENR
+1353 VDFENR

-1388 DKGKCEVLINQVG
+1388 DKGKCEAFINQVG

-1407 QAVKK
+1407 QAVEK
-1412 AVYILGGTEQ
+1412 AVQSLVKTEQ

-1446 TNVYG
+1446 TNIYG
-1451 TNSEAVSLLE
+1451 TDSEAVSLLE

-1479 LSSTDSVTA
+1479 LSNTDSVTA

-1496 VYSDALDEFNS
+1496 VYSDALDEFTS
-1507 KRYGDD
+1507 KRYGND
-1513 TITPDLESKVP
+1513 TTTPDLESKVP
-1524 DHFAKMWKEF
+1524 DHFSKMWKEF

-1563 VVIAGLLDDM
+1563 IVIAGLLDDM
-1573 RQVHNPKAEKYCAD
+1573 RKVHNPKAEKYCAD

-1592 DEQYGRDYCE
+1592 DEQYGRNYCE
-1602 KTLHYPKVYD
+1602 TTLHYPKVYD

-1619 GYAVDKAEESGIR
+1619 DYAVDKAEESGIR

-1650 NDDIGTDGLGLE
+1650 NGDIDTEGLGLE

>member
-23 AAATDDKLIAAAFNC
+23 TAATDDKLIAAAFNC
-38 SRGFNPGTKMSSNG
+38 SRGFNPDTKMSSNG
-52 KVAMRELDPSVS
+52 KVTMRELDPSIER
-64 HQRYFDATEMVRIND
+64 QKYFDATEMVRIND
-79 LDYIRNNLV
+79 LDYIRNNLI
-88 KIVHWSSLWHYMK
+88 KIVHWSSLWFYMK
-101 EEHRA
+101 EEHRS
-106 ELEGKLGDIMPTI
+106 ELEGKLGDIAPTVN
-119 SLTSLNDKQGEVL
+119 LDSLNNKQGEVL

-145 KQAVADNVNDSAAQ
+145 KQAIADNVKDGAAQ
-159 KNFLDRVRKREGVKH
+159 KNFLDRVRNREGVKN

-180 KMFFN
+180 NMYFDV
-185 ITTEIKNLN
+185 TTEIKDLN
-194 CRKKGLLTAGCKV
+194 CRKKGFLTVGCKV
-207 TQIELVG
+207 SRIKPVG
-214 TNGNAL
+214 SNSNAL
-220 KPEARCRAAF
+220 KSELRCRHAF
-230 KSFIADHRNELFF
+230 GSFITDHKNELFL

-256 AVDLNR
+256 AVDLSR

-274 RRDVMRKLTEM
+274 RKAVMKKLTGM
-285 LENVDLSDYGVE
+285 LEGADLVGDYGVE
-297 QKDLDEMFP
+297 QKDIDESFP

-322 TEVGITASSIDIETL
+322 TEVGITVSSIDIETL

-352 ANNDI
+352 ANNDT

-386 LDTVETKEINPN
+386 LDTVETKKINPN

-409 HIVRAYA
+409 NIVRAYA

-455 EEWSTYDPDVEFKK
+455 EEWSAYDPDAELKK
-469 ALERLEHNVRQNIK
+469 SLKKLERNVRQNIK
-483 SVADGFDINNKW
+483 SVADGFDINDKW

-503 LQTFIDEFRKR
+503 LQTFIDEFKKR
-514 SKTEEDTESLVTEVT
+514 NETEEDTESLITEVT

-536 GGDMLDY
+536 GGDMLAY
-543 LNGQEDDDSKD
+543 LNGQEDG
-554 DDTSHKSVIKK
+554 DTSHKSVIEK
-565 VQQQAW
+565 VQQHAQ
-571 QKLSDRVDAFYR
+571 QKLSDRVGAFYR
-583 QKDVKAVIEASIAK
+583 QKDVKAAIEASITK
-597 KFGYADLETYKA
+597 KFGYVNLEAYEIVMKA
-609 VMEGFKNLKTNL
+609 FKNLKTNL

-627 ISLDDTAADE
+627 ISLGDKAADE

-661 VRRAFDAELEDI
+661 VRRAFDAELKDI
-673 YENSNDVFVEATINK
+673 YDNSNNVFEDLINK
-688 SHKEFISKLM
+688 SYENLISVLVKTAH
-698 DVSYKADF
+698 KADY
-706 QSDVDWLYHLFL
+706 QPDVDQLYHLFL
-718 GRLEVQKRIPDYV
+718 GSFDIQNQIPDYV
-731 YTDKVTDELQR
+731 YTDKVADELQC

-774 CEGMSEDNV
+774 CEGMSEDSV

-788 GEAHGKLFERIEQRI
+788 GEAHGKLFEGIEPRI

-830 FKEVRMCLKRD
+830 FREAFTLLQKSFKR
-841 FEPRTEAMEDRTVHD
+841 RTVMMSQRT
-856 VRESYIDELGFIDTD
+856 VREVKESYIDELGFIDTD

-896 SVKNLSFSDN
+896 SVKSLSFSND
-906 VDVDSVISS
+906 VDVKNVING
-915 LAAKYVIRAQKIAD
+915 LADKYISRAQKFAD
-929 DTLYNECN
+929 TALYNECN
-937 ALDDVL
+937 ILDDIL
-943 YTRYTEIKH
+943 DTRYGEITH
-952 DASDRVMK
+952 DASNRVTK

-981 VFKKKVEGKFSSES
+981 IFKKQAGGKFPSES

-1015 IFSSG
+1015 LFLSG
-1020 EVGVRI
+1020 RVDVGDA
-1026 PYNSVVENVK
+1026 YNCAVENVK
-1036 ESDCETIAEKTKTQT
+1036 EADHNTIVEEVKNQT
-1051 LKNLSARYRFSNF
+1051 LKYLSTVYRFNDY
-1064 IHIDSV
+1064 IDSV
-1070 VEQATE
+1070 AEQALA
-1076 VFADEMKQE
+1076 VFTDEMKHE
-1085 RHRRRARIS
+1085 RNRRCERIS
-1094 SALRDYFNENASHCF
+1094 SALHDYFTDDCF
-1109 YKELDYVN
+1109 EDVLEDVN
-1117 YIFIHGVK
+1117 YIFADNAKNLIPDDTVPGIFEKAAEQGIIRYANDLVNKVESMLVK
-1125 DLIIDDTFIGEP
+1125 D
-1137 KKDFDRDTTN
+1137 
-1147 LANALVDDIKSTL
+1147 
-1160 TKNAVALIDSS
+1160 AVNLIDSS
-1171 IAEYDKDDKITEQKV
+1171 VTEDDTDDESTEKEV
-1186 IDSLKEKIYDAVTD
+1186 IERLKEKIYDTVTTKFKRSQRELIKD
-1200 NFADFA
+1200 ALD
-1206 NPFINNTLV
+1206 
-1215 RFSEKYKDVIV
+1215 RFSEEYKDLIA
-1226 KAQDMSI
+1226 KAQDMHT
-1233 RKVAGDNFFTWVL
+1233 RNRAKYNCLAWVR
-1246 YAERPQCIKNLTD
+1246 YTNRPQCIKKLKD
-1259 KFKNLLKS
+1259 KFKALLKS

-1279 RAMAE
+1279 RAMEE
-1284 AESSFSEQIDKYFD
+1284 AESSFNEQIDKYFD
-1298 INVVAKM
+1298 ISVVMKV
-1305 LGNEVDN
+1305 LGDEIDN
-1312 FLADYRSNDKLTL
+1312 FLADYRSNDKLTS

-1335 KDKYQKGEFK
+1335 KDKYQRGEFK
-1345 SAGEDDNI
+1345 SVGEDDNI
-1353 VEFENR
+1353 VDFENR
-1359 LLSRAKVACV
+1359 LLSLAKVACV

-1388 DKGKCEVLINQVG
+1388 DKGKCEAFINQVG

-1407 QAVKK
+1407 QAVEK
-1412 AVYILGGTEQ
+1412 AVQSLVKTEQ

-1446 TNVYG
+1446 TNIYG
-1451 TNSEAVSLLE
+1451 TDSEAVSLLE

-1496 VYSDALDEFNS
+1496 VYSDALDEFTS
-1507 KRYGDD
+1507 KRYGND
-1513 TITPDLESKVP
+1513 TTTPDLEFKVP
-1524 DHFAKMWKEF
+1524 DHFSKMWKEF

-1563 VVIAGLLDDM
+1563 IVIAGLLDDM
-1573 RQVHNPKAEKYCAD
+1573 RKVHNPKAEKYCAD

-1592 DEQYGRDYCE
+1592 DEQYGRNYCE
-1602 KTLHYPKVYD
+1602 TTLHYPKVYD
-1612 TAVDKMK
+1612 NAVDKMK
-1619 GYAVDKAEESGIR
+1619 DYAVDKAEESGIR

-1650 NDDIGTDGLGLE
+1650 NGDINTEGLGLE

>member
-23 AAATDDKLIAAAFNC
+23 TAATDDKLIAAAFNC
-38 SRGFNPGTKMSSNG
+38 SRGFNPDTKMSSNG
-52 KVAMRELDPSVS
+52 KVTMRELDPSIER
-64 HQRYFDATEMVRIND
+64 QKYFDATEMVRIND
-79 LDYIRNNLV
+79 LDYIRNNLI
-88 KIVHWSSLWHYMK
+88 KIVHWSSLWFYMK
-101 EEHRA
+101 EEHRS
-106 ELEGKLGDIMPTI
+106 ELEGKLGDIAPTVN
-119 SLTSLNDKQGEVL
+119 LDSLNNKQGEVL

-145 KQAVADNVNDSAAQ
+145 KQAIADNVKDGAAQ
-159 KNFLDRVRKREGVKH
+159 KNFLDRVRNREGVKN

-180 KMFFN
+180 NMYFDV
-185 ITTEIKNLN
+185 TTEIKDLN
-194 CRKKGLLTAGCKV
+194 CRKKGFLTVGCKV
-207 TQIELVG
+207 SRIKPVG
-214 TNGNAL
+214 SNSNAL
-220 KPEARCRAAF
+220 KSELRCRHAF
-230 KSFIADHRNELFF
+230 GSFITDHKNELFL

-274 RRDVMRKLTEM
+274 RKAVMKKLTGM
-285 LENVDLSDYGVE
+285 LEGADLVGDYGVE
-297 QKDLDEMFP
+297 QKDIDESFP

-322 TEVGITASSIDIETL
+322 TEVGITVSSIDIETL

-352 ANNDI
+352 ANNDT

-386 LDTVETKEINPN
+386 LDTVETKKINPN

-409 HIVRAYA
+409 NIVRAYA

-455 EEWSTYDPDVEFKK
+455 EEWSAYDPDAELKK
-469 ALERLEHNVRQNIK
+469 SLKKLERNVRQNIK
-483 SVADGFDINNKW
+483 SVADGFDINDKW

-514 SKTEEDTESLVTEVT
+514 SETEEDTESLITEVT

-536 GGDMLDY
+536 GGDMLAY
-543 LNGQEDDDSKD
+543 LNGQED
-554 DDTSHKSVIKK
+554 DDTSHKSVIEK
-565 VQQQAW
+565 VQQHAQ
-571 QKLSDRVDAFYR
+571 QKLSDRVGAFYR
-583 QKDVKAVIEASIAK
+583 QKDVKAAIEASITK
-597 KFGYADLETYKA
+597 KFGYVDLEAYEMVMKA
-609 VMEGFKNLKTNL
+609 FKNLKTNL

-627 ISLDDTAADE
+627 ISLGDKAADE

-661 VRRAFDAELEDI
+661 VRRAFDAELKDI
-673 YENSNDVFVEATINK
+673 YDNSNNVFEDLINK
-688 SHKEFISKLM
+688 SYENLISVLVKTAH
-698 DVSYKADF
+698 KADY
-706 QSDVDWLYHLFL
+706 QPDVDQLYHLFL
-718 GRLEVQKRIPDYV
+718 GSFDIQNQIPDYV
-731 YTDKVTDELQR
+731 YTDKVADELQC

-774 CEGMSEDNV
+774 CEGMSEDSV

-788 GEAHGKLFERIEQRI
+788 GEAHGKLFEGIEPRI

-830 FKEVRMCLKRD
+830 FKEAFTLLQKSFKR
-841 FEPRTEAMEDRTVHD
+841 RTVMMSQRT
-856 VRESYIDELGFIDTD
+856 VREVKESYIDELGFIDTD

-896 SVKNLSFSDN
+896 SVKSLSFSND
-906 VDVDSVISS
+906 VDVKNVING
-915 LAAKYVIRAQKIAD
+915 LADKYISRAQKFAD
-929 DTLYNECN
+929 TALYNECN
-937 ALDDVL
+937 ILDDIL
-943 YTRYTEIKH
+943 DTRYGEITH
-952 DASDRVMK
+952 DASNRVTK

-981 VFKKKVEGKFSSES
+981 IFKKQAGGKFPSES

-1015 IFSSG
+1015 LFLSG
-1020 EVGVRI
+1020 RVDVGDA
-1026 PYNSVVENVK
+1026 YNCAVENVK
-1036 ESDCETIAEKTKTQT
+1036 EADHNTIVEEVKNQT
-1051 LKNLSARYRFSNF
+1051 LKYLSTVYRFNDY
-1064 IHIDSV
+1064 IDSV
-1070 VEQATE
+1070 AEQALA
-1076 VFADEMKQE
+1076 VFTDEMKHE
-1085 RHRRRARIS
+1085 RNRRCERIS
-1094 SALRDYFNENASHCF
+1094 SALHDYFTDDCF
-1109 YKELDYVN
+1109 EDVLEDVN
-1117 YIFIHGVK
+1117 YIFADNAKNLIPDDTVPGIFEKAAEQGIIRYANDLVNKVESMLVK
-1125 DLIIDDTFIGEP
+1125 D
-1137 KKDFDRDTTN
+1137 
-1147 LANALVDDIKSTL
+1147 
-1160 TKNAVALIDSS
+1160 AVNLIDSS
-1171 IAEYDKDDKITEQKV
+1171 VTEDDTDDESTEKEV
-1186 IDSLKEKIYDAVTD
+1186 IERLKEKIYDTVTTKFKRSQRELIKD
-1200 NFADFA
+1200 ALD
-1206 NPFINNTLV
+1206 
-1215 RFSEKYKDVIV
+1215 RFSEEYKDLIA
-1226 KAQDMSI
+1226 KAQDMHT
-1233 RKVAGDNFFTWVL
+1233 RNRAKYNCLAWVR
-1246 YAERPQCIKNLTD
+1246 YTNRPQCIKKLKD
-1259 KFKNLLKS
+1259 KFKALLKS

-1279 RAMAE
+1279 RAMEE
-1284 AESSFSEQIDKYFD
+1284 AESSFNEQIDKYFD
-1298 INVVAKM
+1298 ISVVMKV
-1305 LGNEVDN
+1305 LGDEIDN
-1312 FLADYRSNDKLTL
+1312 FLADYRSNDKLTS

-1335 KDKYQKGEFK
+1335 KDKYQRGEFK
-1345 SAGEDDNI
+1345 SVGEDDNI
-1353 VEFENR
+1353 VDFENR

-1388 DKGKCEVLINQVG
+1388 DKGKCEAFINQVG

-1407 QAVKK
+1407 QAVEK
-1412 AVYILGGTEQ
+1412 AVQSLVKTEQ

-1446 TNVYG
+1446 TNIYG
-1451 TNSEAVSLLE
+1451 TDSEAVSLLE

-1479 LSSTDSVTA
+1479 LSNTDSVTA

-1496 VYSDALDEFNS
+1496 VYSDALDEFTS
-1507 KRYGDD
+1507 KRYGND
-1513 TITPDLESKVP
+1513 TTTPDLESKVP
-1524 DHFAKMWKEF
+1524 DHFSKMWKEF

-1563 VVIAGLLDDM
+1563 IVIAGLLDDM
-1573 RQVHNPKAEKYCAD
+1573 RKVHNPKAEKYCAD

-1592 DEQYGRDYCE
+1592 DEQYGRNYCE
-1602 KTLHYPKVYD
+1602 TTLHYPKVYD

-1619 GYAVDKAEESGIR
+1619 DYAVDKAEESGIR

-1650 NDDIGTDGLGLE
+1650 NGDIDTEGLGLE

>member
-23 AAATDDKLIAAAFNC
+23 TAATDDKLIAAAFNC
-38 SRGFNPGTKMSSNG
+38 SRGFNPNTKMSSNG
-52 KVAMRELDPSVS
+52 KVTMRELDPSIER
-64 HQRYFDATEMVRIND
+64 QKYFDATEMVRIND
-79 LDYIRNNLV
+79 LDYIRNNLI
-88 KIVHWSSLWHYMK
+88 KIVHWSSLWFYMK
-101 EEHRA
+101 EEHRS
-106 ELEGKLGDIMPTI
+106 ELEGKLGDIAPTVN
-119 SLTSLNDKQGEVL
+119 LDSLNNKQGEVL

-145 KQAVADNVNDSAAQ
+145 KQAIADNVKDGAAQ
-159 KNFLDRVRKREGVKH
+159 KNFLDRVRNREGVKN

-180 KMFFN
+180 NMYFN
-185 ITTEIKNLN
+185 VTTEIKDLN
-194 CRKKGLLTAGCKV
+194 CRKKGFLTVGCKV
-207 TQIELVG
+207 SRIKPVG
-214 TNGNAL
+214 SNSNAL
-220 KPEARCRAAF
+220 KSELRCRHAF
-230 KSFIADHRNELFF
+230 GSFITDHKNELFL

-274 RRDVMRKLTEM
+274 RKAVMKKLTGM
-285 LENVDLSDYGVE
+285 LEGADLVGDYGVE
-297 QKDLDEMFP
+297 QKDIDESFP

-322 TEVGITASSIDIETL
+322 TEVGITVSSIDIETL

-352 ANNDI
+352 ANNDT

-386 LDTVETKEINPN
+386 LDTVETKKINPN

-455 EEWSTYDPDVEFKK
+455 EEWSAYDPDAELKK
-469 ALERLEHNVRQNIK
+469 ALKKLERNVRQNIK
-483 SVADGFDINNKW
+483 SVADGFDINDKW

-514 SKTEEDTESLVTEVT
+514 SETEEDTESLITEVT

-536 GGDMLDY
+536 GGDMLAY
-543 LNGQEDDDSKD
+543 LNGQED
-554 DDTSHKSVIKK
+554 DDTSHKSVIEK
-565 VQQQAW
+565 VQQHAQ
-571 QKLSDRVDAFYR
+571 QKLSDRVGAFYR
-583 QKDVKAVIEASIAK
+583 QKDVKAAIEASITK
-597 KFGYADLETYKA
+597 KFGYVDLEAYEMVMKA
-609 VMEGFKNLKTNL
+609 FKNLKTNL

-627 ISLDDTAADE
+627 ISLGDKAADE

-661 VRRAFDAELEDI
+661 VRRAFDAELKDI
-673 YENSNDVFVEATINK
+673 YDNSNNVFEDLINK
-688 SHKEFISKLM
+688 SYENLISVLVKTAH
-698 DVSYKADF
+698 KADY
-706 QSDVDWLYHLFL
+706 QPDVDQLYHLFL
-718 GRLEVQKRIPDYV
+718 GSFDIQNQIPDYV
-731 YTDKVTDELQR
+731 YTDKVADELQC

-774 CEGMSEDNV
+774 CEGMSEDSV

-788 GEAHGKLFERIEQRI
+788 GEAHGKLFEGIEPRI

-830 FKEVRMCLKRD
+830 FREAFTLLQKSFKR
-841 FEPRTEAMEDRTVHD
+841 RTVMMSQRT
-856 VRESYIDELGFIDTD
+856 VREVKESYIDELGFIDTD

-896 SVKNLSFSDN
+896 SVKSLSFSND
-906 VDVDSVISS
+906 VDVKNVING
-915 LAAKYVIRAQKIAD
+915 LADKYISRAQKFAD
-929 DTLYNECN
+929 TALYNECN
-937 ALDDVL
+937 ILDDIL
-943 YTRYTEIKH
+943 DTRYGEITH
-952 DASDRVMK
+952 DASNRVTK

-981 VFKKKVEGKFSSES
+981 IFKKQAGGKFPSES

-1015 IFSSG
+1015 LFLSG
-1020 EVGVRI
+1020 RVDVGDA
-1026 PYNSVVENVK
+1026 YNCAVENVK
-1036 ESDCETIAEKTKTQT
+1036 EADHNTIVEEVKNQT
-1051 LKNLSARYRFSNF
+1051 LKYLSTVYRFNDY
-1064 IHIDSV
+1064 IDSV
-1070 VEQATE
+1070 AEQALA
-1076 VFADEMKQE
+1076 VFTDEMKHE
-1085 RHRRRARIS
+1085 RNRRCERIS
-1094 SALRDYFNENASHCF
+1094 SALHDYFTDDCF
-1109 YKELDYVN
+1109 EDVLEDVN
-1117 YIFIHGVK
+1117 YIFADNAKNLIPDDTVPGIFEKAAEQGIIRYANDLVNKVESMLVK
-1125 DLIIDDTFIGEP
+1125 D
-1137 KKDFDRDTTN
+1137 
-1147 LANALVDDIKSTL
+1147 
-1160 TKNAVALIDSS
+1160 AVNLIDSS
-1171 IAEYDKDDKITEQKV
+1171 VTEDDTDDESTEKEV
-1186 IDSLKEKIYDAVTD
+1186 IERLKEKIYDTVTTKFKRSQRELIKD
-1200 NFADFA
+1200 ALD
-1206 NPFINNTLV
+1206 
-1215 RFSEKYKDVIV
+1215 RFSEEYKDLIA
-1226 KAQDMSI
+1226 KAQDMHT
-1233 RKVAGDNFFTWVL
+1233 RNRAKYNCLAWVR
-1246 YAERPQCIKNLTD
+1246 YTNRPQCIKKLKD
-1259 KFKNLLKS
+1259 KFKALLKS

-1279 RAMAE
+1279 RAMEE
-1284 AESSFSEQIDKYFD
+1284 AESSFNEQIDKYFD
-1298 INVVAKM
+1298 ISVVMKM
-1305 LGNEVDN
+1305 LGDEIDN
-1312 FLADYRSNDKLTL
+1312 FLADYRSNDKLTS

-1335 KDKYQKGEFK
+1335 KDKYQRGEFK
-1345 SAGEDDNI
+1345 SVGEDDNI
-1353 VEFENR
+1353 VDFENR

-1388 DKGKCEVLINQVG
+1388 DKGKCEAFINQVG

-1407 QAVKK
+1407 QAVEK
-1412 AVYILGGTEQ
+1412 AVQSLVKTEQ

-1446 TNVYG
+1446 TNIYG
-1451 TNSEAVSLLE
+1451 TDSEAVSLLE

-1479 LSSTDSVTA
+1479 LSNTDSVTA

-1496 VYSDALDEFNS
+1496 VYSDALDEFTS
-1507 KRYGDD
+1507 KRYGND
-1513 TITPDLESKVP
+1513 TTTPDLESKVP
-1524 DHFAKMWKEF
+1524 DHFSKMWKEF

-1563 VVIAGLLDDM
+1563 IVIAGLLDDM
-1573 RQVHNPKAEKYCAD
+1573 RKVHNPKAEKYCAD

-1592 DEQYGRDYCE
+1592 DEQYGRNYCE
-1602 KTLHYPKVYD
+1602 TTLHYPKVYD

-1619 GYAVDKAEESGIR
+1619 DYAVDKAEESGIR

-1650 NDDIGTDGLGLE
+1650 NGDIDTEGLGLE

>member
-23 AAATDDKLIAAAFNC
+23 TAATDDKLIAAAFNC
-38 SRGFNPGTKMSSNG
+38 SRGFNPNTKMSSNG
-52 KVAMRELDPSVS
+52 KVTMRELDPSIER
-64 HQRYFDATEMVRIND
+64 QKYFDATEMVRIND
-79 LDYIRNNLV
+79 LDYIRNNLI
-88 KIVHWSSLWHYMK
+88 KIVHWSSLWFYMK
-101 EEHRA
+101 EEHRS
-106 ELEGKLGDIMPTI
+106 ELEGKLGDIAPTVN
-119 SLTSLNDKQGEVL
+119 LDSLNNKQGEVL

-145 KQAVADNVNDSAAQ
+145 KQAIADNVKDGAAQ
-159 KNFLDRVRKREGVKH
+159 KNFLDRVRNREGVKN

-180 KMFFN
+180 NMYFN
-185 ITTEIKNLN
+185 VTTEIKDLN
-194 CRKKGLLTAGCKV
+194 CRKKGFLTVGCKV
-207 TQIELVG
+207 SRIKPVG
-214 TNGNAL
+214 SNSNAL
-220 KPEARCRAAF
+220 KSELRCRHAF
-230 KSFIADHRNELFF
+230 GSFITDHKNELFL

-274 RRDVMRKLTEM
+274 RKAVMKKLTGM
-285 LENVDLSDYGVE
+285 LEGADLVGDYGVE
-297 QKDLDEMFP
+297 QKDIDESFP

-322 TEVGITASSIDIETL
+322 TEVGITVSSIDIETL

-352 ANNDI
+352 ANNDT

-386 LDTVETKEINPN
+386 LDTVETKKINPN

-455 EEWSTYDPDVEFKK
+455 EEWSAYDPDAELKK
-469 ALERLEHNVRQNIK
+469 ALKKLERNVRQNIK
-483 SVADGFDINNKW
+483 SVADGFDINDKW

-514 SKTEEDTESLVTEVT
+514 SETEEDTESLITEVT

-536 GGDMLDY
+536 GGDMLAY
-543 LNGQEDDDSKD
+543 LNGQED
-554 DDTSHKSVIKK
+554 DDTSHKSVIEK
-565 VQQQAW
+565 VQQHAQ
-571 QKLSDRVDAFYR
+571 QKLSDRVGAFYR
-583 QKDVKAVIEASIAK
+583 QKDVKAAIEASITK
-597 KFGYADLETYKA
+597 KFGYVNLEAYEIVMKA
-609 VMEGFKNLKTNL
+609 FKNLKTNL

-627 ISLDDTAADE
+627 ISLGDKAADE

-661 VRRAFDAELEDI
+661 VRRAFDAELKDI
-673 YENSNDVFVEATINK
+673 YDNSNNVFEDLINK
-688 SHKEFISKLM
+688 SYENLISVLVKTAH
-698 DVSYKADF
+698 KADY
-706 QSDVDWLYHLFL
+706 QPDVDQLYHLFL
-718 GRLEVQKRIPDYV
+718 GSFDIQNQIPDYV
-731 YTDKVTDELQR
+731 YTDKVADELQC

-774 CEGMSEDNV
+774 CEGMSEDSV

-788 GEAHGKLFERIEQRI
+788 GEAHGKLFEGIEPRI

-830 FKEVRMCLKRD
+830 FREAFTLLQKSFKR
-841 FEPRTEAMEDRTVHD
+841 RTVMMSQRT
-856 VRESYIDELGFIDTD
+856 VREVKESYIDELGFIDTD

-896 SVKNLSFSDN
+896 SVKSLSFSND
-906 VDVDSVISS
+906 VDVKNVING
-915 LAAKYVIRAQKIAD
+915 LADKYISRAQKFAD
-929 DTLYNECN
+929 TALYNECN
-937 ALDDVL
+937 ILDDIL
-943 YTRYTEIKH
+943 DTRYGEITH
-952 DASDRVMK
+952 DASNRVTK

-981 VFKKKVEGKFSSES
+981 IFKKQAGGKFPSES

-1015 IFSSG
+1015 LFLSG
-1020 EVGVRI
+1020 RVDVGDA
-1026 PYNSVVENVK
+1026 YNCAVENVK
-1036 ESDCETIAEKTKTQT
+1036 EADHNTIVEEVKNQT
-1051 LKNLSARYRFSNF
+1051 LKYLSTVYRFNDY
-1064 IHIDSV
+1064 IDSV
-1070 VEQATE
+1070 AEQALA
-1076 VFADEMKQE
+1076 VFTDEMKHE
-1085 RHRRRARIS
+1085 RNRRCERIS
-1094 SALRDYFNENASHCF
+1094 SALHDYFTDDCF
-1109 YKELDYVN
+1109 EDVLEDVN
-1117 YIFIHGVK
+1117 YIFADNAKNLIPDDTVPGIFEKAAEQGIIRYANDLVNKVESMLVK
-1125 DLIIDDTFIGEP
+1125 D
-1137 KKDFDRDTTN
+1137 
-1147 LANALVDDIKSTL
+1147 
-1160 TKNAVALIDSS
+1160 AVNLIDSS
-1171 IAEYDKDDKITEQKV
+1171 VTEDDTDDESTEKEV
-1186 IDSLKEKIYDAVTD
+1186 IERLKEKIYDTVTTKFKRSQRELIKD
-1200 NFADFA
+1200 ALD
-1206 NPFINNTLV
+1206 
-1215 RFSEKYKDVIV
+1215 RFSEEYKDLIA
-1226 KAQDMSI
+1226 KAQDMHT
-1233 RKVAGDNFFTWVL
+1233 RNRAKYNCLAWVR
-1246 YAERPQCIKNLTD
+1246 YTNRPQCIKKLKD
-1259 KFKNLLKS
+1259 KFKALLKS

-1279 RAMAE
+1279 RAMEE
-1284 AESSFSEQIDKYFD
+1284 AESSFNEQIDKYFD
-1298 INVVAKM
+1298 ISVVMKV
-1305 LGNEVDN
+1305 LGDEIDN
-1312 FLADYRSNDKLTL
+1312 FLADYRSNDKLTS

-1335 KDKYQKGEFK
+1335 KDKYQRGEFK
-1345 SAGEDDNI
+1345 SVGEDDNI
-1353 VEFENR
+1353 VDFENR

-1388 DKGKCEVLINQVG
+1388 DKGKCEAFINQVG

-1407 QAVKK
+1407 QAVEK
-1412 AVYILGGTEQ
+1412 AVQSLVKTEQ

-1446 TNVYG
+1446 TNIYG
-1451 TNSEAVSLLE
+1451 TDSEAVSLLE

-1479 LSSTDSVTA
+1479 LSNTDSVTA

-1496 VYSDALDEFNS
+1496 VYSDALDEFTS
-1507 KRYGDD
+1507 KRYGND
-1513 TITPDLESKVP
+1513 TTTPDLESKVP
-1524 DHFAKMWKEF
+1524 DHFSKMWKEF

-1563 VVIAGLLDDM
+1563 IVIAGLLDDM
-1573 RQVHNPKAEKYCAD
+1573 RKVHNPKAEKYCAD

-1592 DEQYGRDYCE
+1592 DEQYGRNYCE
-1602 KTLHYPKVYD
+1602 TTLHYPKVYD

-1619 GYAVDKAEESGIR
+1619 DYAVDKAEESGIR

-1650 NDDIGTDGLGLE
+1650 NGDIDTEGLGLE

>member
-23 AAATDDKLIAAAFNC
+23 TAATDDKLIAAAFNC
-38 SRGFNPGTKMSSNG
+38 SRGFNPNTKMSSNG
-52 KVAMRELDPSVS
+52 KVTMRELDPSIER
-64 HQRYFDATEMVRIND
+64 QKYFDATEMVRIND
-79 LDYIRNNLV
+79 LDYIRNNLI
-88 KIVHWSSLWHYMK
+88 KIVHWSSLWFYMK
-101 EEHRA
+101 EEHRS
-106 ELEGKLGDIMPTI
+106 ELEGKLGDIAPTVN
-119 SLTSLNDKQGEVL
+119 LDSLNNKQGEVL

-145 KQAVADNVNDSAAQ
+145 KQAIADNVKDGAAQ
-159 KNFLDRVRKREGVKH
+159 KNFLDRIRNREGVKN

-180 KMFFN
+180 NMFFDV
-185 ITTEIKNLN
+185 TTEIKDLN
-194 CRKKGLLTAGCKV
+194 CRKKGLLTVGCKV
-207 TQIELVG
+207 SRIKLVG
-214 TNGNAL
+214 SNSNAL
-220 KPEARCRAAF
+220 KSELRCRHAF
-230 KSFIADHRNELFF
+230 GSFITDHKNELFL

-256 AVDLNR
+256 AVDLSR

-274 RRDVMRKLTEM
+274 RKAVMKKLTGM
-285 LENVDLSDYGVE
+285 LEGADLVGDYGVE
-297 QKDLDEMFP
+297 QKDIDESFP

-322 TEVGITASSIDIETL
+322 TEVGITVSSIDIETL

-352 ANNDI
+352 ANNDT

-386 LDTVETKEINPN
+386 LDTVETKKINPN

-409 HIVRAYA
+409 NIVRAYA

-455 EEWSTYDPDVEFKK
+455 EEWSAYDPDAELKK
-469 ALERLEHNVRQNIK
+469 SLKKLERNVRQNIK
-483 SVADGFDINNKW
+483 SVADGFDINDKW

-503 LQTFIDEFRKR
+503 LQTFIDEFKKR
-514 SKTEEDTESLVTEVT
+514 NETEEDTESLITEVT

-536 GGDMLDY
+536 GGDMLAY
-543 LNGQEDDDSKD
+543 LNGQEDG
-554 DDTSHKSVIKK
+554 DTSHKSVIEK
-565 VQQQAW
+565 VQQHAQ
-571 QKLSDRVDAFYR
+571 QKLSDRVGAFYR
-583 QKDVKAVIEASIAK
+583 QKDVKAAIEASITK
-597 KFGYADLETYKA
+597 KFGYVNLEAYEIVMKA
-609 VMEGFKNLKTNL
+609 FKNLKTNL

-627 ISLDDTAADE
+627 ISLGDKAADE

-661 VRRAFDAELEDI
+661 VRRAFDAELKDI
-673 YENSNDVFVEATINK
+673 YDNSNNVFEDLINK
-688 SHKEFISKLM
+688 SYENLISVLVKTAH
-698 DVSYKADF
+698 KADY
-706 QSDVDWLYHLFL
+706 QPDVDQLYHLFL
-718 GRLEVQKRIPDYV
+718 GSFDIQNQIPDYV
-731 YTDKVTDELQR
+731 YTDKVADELQC

-774 CEGMSEDNV
+774 CEGMSEDSV

-788 GEAHGKLFERIEQRI
+788 GEAHGKLFEGIEPRI

-830 FKEVRMCLKRD
+830 FREAFTLLQKSFKR
-841 FEPRTEAMEDRTVHD
+841 RTVMMSQRT
-856 VRESYIDELGFIDTD
+856 VREVKESYIDELGFIDTD

-896 SVKNLSFSDN
+896 SVKSLSFSND
-906 VDVDSVISS
+906 VDVKNVING
-915 LAAKYVIRAQKIAD
+915 LADKYISRAQKFAD
-929 DTLYNECN
+929 TALYNECN
-937 ALDDVL
+937 ILDDIL
-943 YTRYTEIKH
+943 DTRYGEITH
-952 DASDRVMK
+952 DASNRVTK

-981 VFKKKVEGKFSSES
+981 IFKKQAGGKFPSES

-1015 IFSSG
+1015 LFLSG
-1020 EVGVRI
+1020 RVDVGDA
-1026 PYNSVVENVK
+1026 YNCAVENVK
-1036 ESDCETIAEKTKTQT
+1036 EADHNTIVEEVKNQT
-1051 LKNLSARYRFSNF
+1051 LKYLSTVYRFNDY
-1064 IHIDSV
+1064 IDSV
-1070 VEQATE
+1070 AEQALA
-1076 VFADEMKQE
+1076 VFTDEMKHE
-1085 RHRRRARIS
+1085 RNRRCERIS
-1094 SALRDYFNENASHCF
+1094 SALHDYFTDDCF
-1109 YKELDYVN
+1109 EDVLEDVN
-1117 YIFIHGVK
+1117 YIFADNAKNLIPDDTVPGIFEKAAEQGIIRYANDLVNKVESMLVK
-1125 DLIIDDTFIGEP
+1125 D
-1137 KKDFDRDTTN
+1137 
-1147 LANALVDDIKSTL
+1147 
-1160 TKNAVALIDSS
+1160 AVNLIDSS
-1171 IAEYDKDDKITEQKV
+1171 VTEDDTDDESTEKEV
-1186 IDSLKEKIYDAVTD
+1186 IERLKEKIYDTVTTKFKRSQRELIKD
-1200 NFADFA
+1200 ALD
-1206 NPFINNTLV
+1206 
-1215 RFSEKYKDVIV
+1215 RFSEEYKDLIA
-1226 KAQDMSI
+1226 KAQDMHT
-1233 RKVAGDNFFTWVL
+1233 RNRAKYNCLAWVR
-1246 YAERPQCIKNLTD
+1246 YTNRPQCIKKLKD
-1259 KFKNLLKS
+1259 KFKALLKS

-1279 RAMAE
+1279 RAMEE
-1284 AESSFSEQIDKYFD
+1284 AESSFNEQIDKYFD
-1298 INVVAKM
+1298 ISVVMKA
-1305 LGNEVDN
+1305 LGDEIDN
-1312 FLADYRSNDKLTL
+1312 FLADYRSNDKLTS

-1335 KDKYQKGEFK
+1335 KDKYQRGEFK
-1345 SAGEDDNI
+1345 SVGEDDNI
-1353 VEFENR
+1353 VDFENR

-1388 DKGKCEVLINQVG
+1388 DKGKCEAFINQVG

-1407 QAVKK
+1407 QAVEK
-1412 AVYILGGTEQ
+1412 AVQSLVKTEQ

-1446 TNVYG
+1446 TNIYG
-1451 TNSEAVSLLE
+1451 TDSEAVSLLE

-1479 LSSTDSVTA
+1479 LSNTDSVTA

-1496 VYSDALDEFNS
+1496 VYSDALDEFTS
-1507 KRYGDD
+1507 KRYGND
-1513 TITPDLESKVP
+1513 TTTPDLESKVP
-1524 DHFAKMWKEF
+1524 DHFSKMWKEF

-1563 VVIAGLLDDM
+1563 IVIAGLLDDM
-1573 RQVHNPKAEKYCAD
+1573 RKVHNPKAEKYCAD

-1592 DEQYGRDYCE
+1592 DEQYGRNYCE
-1602 KTLHYPKVYD
+1602 TTLHYPKVYD

-1619 GYAVDKAEESGIR
+1619 DYAVDKAEESGIR

-1650 NDDIGTDGLGLE
+1650 NGDIDTEGLGLE

>member
-23 AAATDDKLIAAAFNC
+23 TAATDDKLIAAAFNC
-38 SRGFNPGTKMSSNG
+38 SRGFNPNTKMSSNG
-52 KVAMRELDPSVS
+52 KVTMRELDPSIER
-64 HQRYFDATEMVRIND
+64 QKYFDATEMVRIND
-79 LDYIRNNLV
+79 LDYIRNNLI
-88 KIVHWSSLWHYMK
+88 KIVHWSSLWFYMK
-101 EEHRA
+101 EEHRS
-106 ELEGKLGDIMPTI
+106 ELEGKLGDIAPTVN
-119 SLTSLNDKQGEVL
+119 LDSLNNKQGEVL

-145 KQAVADNVNDSAAQ
+145 KQAIADNVKDGAAQ
-159 KNFLDRVRKREGVKH
+159 KNFLDRIRNREGVKN

-180 KMFFN
+180 NMFFDV
-185 ITTEIKNLN
+185 TTEIKDLN
-194 CRKKGLLTAGCKV
+194 CRKKGLLTVGCKV
-207 TQIELVG
+207 SRIKLVG
-214 TNGNAL
+214 SNSNAL
-220 KPEARCRAAF
+220 KSELRCRHAF
-230 KSFIADHRNELFF
+230 GSFITDHKNELFL

-256 AVDLNR
+256 AVDLSR

-274 RRDVMRKLTEM
+274 RKAVMKKLTGM
-285 LENVDLSDYGVE
+285 LEGADLVGDYGVE
-297 QKDLDEMFP
+297 QKDIDESFP

-322 TEVGITASSIDIETL
+322 TEVGITVSSIDIETL

-352 ANNDI
+352 ANNDT

-386 LDTVETKEINPN
+386 LDTVETKKINPN

-409 HIVRAYA
+409 NIVRAYA

-455 EEWSTYDPDVEFKK
+455 EEWSAYDPDAELKK
-469 ALERLEHNVRQNIK
+469 SLKKLERNVRQNIK
-483 SVADGFDINNKW
+483 SVADGFDINDKW

-503 LQTFIDEFRKR
+503 LQTFIDEFKKR
-514 SKTEEDTESLVTEVT
+514 NETEEDTESLITEVT

-536 GGDMLDY
+536 GGDMLAY
-543 LNGQEDDDSKD
+543 LNGQEDG
-554 DDTSHKSVIKK
+554 DTSHKSVIEK
-565 VQQQAW
+565 VQQHAQ
-571 QKLSDRVDAFYR
+571 QKLSDRVGAFYR
-583 QKDVKAVIEASIAK
+583 QKDVKAAIEASITK
-597 KFGYADLETYKA
+597 KFGYVNLEAYEIVMKA
-609 VMEGFKNLKTNL
+609 FKNLKTNL

-627 ISLDDTAADE
+627 ISLGDKAADE

-661 VRRAFDAELEDI
+661 VRRAFDAELKDI
-673 YENSNDVFVEATINK
+673 YDNSNNVFEDLINK
-688 SHKEFISKLM
+688 SYENLISVLVKTAH
-698 DVSYKADF
+698 KADY
-706 QSDVDWLYHLFL
+706 QPDVDQLYHLFL
-718 GRLEVQKRIPDYV
+718 GSFDIQNQIPDYV
-731 YTDKVTDELQR
+731 YTDKVADELQC

-774 CEGMSEDNV
+774 CEGMSEDSV

-788 GEAHGKLFERIEQRI
+788 GEAHGKLFEGIEPRI

-830 FKEVRMCLKRD
+830 FREAFTLLQKSFKR
-841 FEPRTEAMEDRTVHD
+841 RTVMMSQRT
-856 VRESYIDELGFIDTD
+856 VREVKESYIDELGFIDTD

-896 SVKNLSFSDN
+896 SVKSLSFSND
-906 VDVDSVISS
+906 VDVKNVING
-915 LAAKYVIRAQKIAD
+915 LADKYISRAQKFAD
-929 DTLYNECN
+929 TALYNECN
-937 ALDDVL
+937 ILDDIL
-943 YTRYTEIKH
+943 DTRYGEITH
-952 DASDRVMK
+952 DASNRVTK

-981 VFKKKVEGKFSSES
+981 IFKKQAGGKFPSES

-1015 IFSSG
+1015 LFLSG
-1020 EVGVRI
+1020 RVDVGDA
-1026 PYNSVVENVK
+1026 YNCAVENVK
-1036 ESDCETIAEKTKTQT
+1036 EADHNTIVEEVKNQT
-1051 LKNLSARYRFSNF
+1051 LKYLSTVYRFNDY
-1064 IHIDSV
+1064 IDSV
-1070 VEQATE
+1070 AEQALA
-1076 VFADEMKQE
+1076 VFTDEMKHE
-1085 RHRRRARIS
+1085 RNRRCERIS
-1094 SALRDYFNENASHCF
+1094 SALHDYFTDDCF
-1109 YKELDYVN
+1109 EDVLEDVN
-1117 YIFIHGVK
+1117 YIFADNAKNLIPDDTVPGIFEKAAEQGIIRYANDLVNKVESMLVK
-1125 DLIIDDTFIGEP
+1125 D
-1137 KKDFDRDTTN
+1137 
-1147 LANALVDDIKSTL
+1147 
-1160 TKNAVALIDSS
+1160 AVNLIDSS
-1171 IAEYDKDDKITEQKV
+1171 VTEDDTDDESTEKEV
-1186 IDSLKEKIYDAVTD
+1186 IERLKEKIYDTVTTKFKRSQRELIKD
-1200 NFADFA
+1200 ALD
-1206 NPFINNTLV
+1206 
-1215 RFSEKYKDVIV
+1215 RFSEEYKDLIA
-1226 KAQDMSI
+1226 KAQDMHT
-1233 RKVAGDNFFTWVL
+1233 RNRAKYNCLAWVR
-1246 YAERPQCIKNLTD
+1246 YTNRPQCIKKLKD
-1259 KFKNLLKS
+1259 KFKALLKS

-1279 RAMAE
+1279 RAMEE
-1284 AESSFSEQIDKYFD
+1284 AESSFNEQIDKYFD
-1298 INVVAKM
+1298 ISVVMKV
-1305 LGNEVDN
+1305 LGDEIDN
-1312 FLADYRSNDKLTL
+1312 FLADYRSNDKLTS

-1335 KDKYQKGEFK
+1335 KDKYQRGEFK
-1345 SAGEDDNI
+1345 SVGEDDNI
-1353 VEFENR
+1353 VDFENR

-1388 DKGKCEVLINQVG
+1388 DKGKCEAFINQVG

-1407 QAVKK
+1407 QAVEK
-1412 AVYILGGTEQ
+1412 AVQSLVKTEQ

-1446 TNVYG
+1446 TNIYG
-1451 TNSEAVSLLE
+1451 TDSEAVSLLE

-1479 LSSTDSVTA
+1479 LSNTDSVTA

-1496 VYSDALDEFNS
+1496 VYSDALDEFTS
-1507 KRYGDD
+1507 KRYGND
-1513 TITPDLESKVP
+1513 TTTPDLESKVP
-1524 DHFAKMWKEF
+1524 DHFSKMWKEF

-1563 VVIAGLLDDM
+1563 IVIAGLLDDM
-1573 RQVHNPKAEKYCAD
+1573 RKVHNPKAEKYCAD

-1592 DEQYGRDYCE
+1592 DEQYGRNYCE
-1602 KTLHYPKVYD
+1602 TTLHYPKVYD

-1619 GYAVDKAEESGIR
+1619 DYAVDKAEESGIR

-1650 NDDIGTDGLGLE
+1650 NGDIDTEGLGLE

>member
-23 AAATDDKLIAAAFNC
+23 TAATDDKLIAAAFNC
-38 SRGFNPGTKMSSNG
+38 SRGFNPDTKMSSNG
-52 KVAMRELDPSVS
+52 KVTMRELDPSIER
-64 HQRYFDATEMVRIND
+64 QKYFDATEMVRIND
-79 LDYIRNNLV
+79 LDYIRNNLI
-88 KIVHWSSLWHYMK
+88 KIVHWSSLWFYMK
-101 EEHRA
+101 EEHRS
-106 ELEGKLGDIMPTI
+106 ELEGKLGDIAPTVN
-119 SLTSLNDKQGEVL
+119 LDSLNNKQGEVL

-145 KQAVADNVNDSAAQ
+145 KQAIADNVKDGAAQ
-159 KNFLDRVRKREGVKH
+159 KNFLDRVRNREGVKN

-180 KMFFN
+180 NMYFDV
-185 ITTEIKNLN
+185 TTEIKDLN
-194 CRKKGLLTAGCKV
+194 CRKKGFLTVGCKV
-207 TQIELVG
+207 SRIKPVG
-214 TNGNAL
+214 SNSNAL
-220 KPEARCRAAF
+220 KSELRCRHAF
-230 KSFIADHRNELFF
+230 GSFITDHKNELFL

-274 RRDVMRKLTEM
+274 RKAVMKKLTGM
-285 LENVDLSDYGVE
+285 LEGADLVGDYGVE
-297 QKDLDEMFP
+297 QKDIDESFP

-322 TEVGITASSIDIETL
+322 TEVGITVSSIDIETL

-352 ANNDI
+352 ANNDT

-386 LDTVETKEINPN
+386 LDTVETKKINPN

-455 EEWSTYDPDVEFKK
+455 EEWSAYDPDAELKK
-469 ALERLEHNVRQNIK
+469 ALKKLERNVRQNIK
-483 SVADGFDINNKW
+483 SVADGFDINDKW

-514 SKTEEDTESLVTEVT
+514 SETEEDTESLITEVT

-536 GGDMLDY
+536 GGDMLAY
-543 LNGQEDDDSKD
+543 LNGQEDG
-554 DDTSHKSVIKK
+554 DTSHKSVIEK
-565 VQQQAW
+565 VQQHAQ
-571 QKLSDRVDAFYR
+571 QKLSDRVGAFYR
-583 QKDVKAVIEASIAK
+583 QKDVKAAIEASITK
-597 KFGYADLETYKA
+597 KFGYVDLEAYEMVMKA
-609 VMEGFKNLKTNL
+609 FKNLKTNL

-627 ISLDDTAADE
+627 ISLGDKAADE

-661 VRRAFDAELEDI
+661 VRRAFDAELKDI
-673 YENSNDVFVEATINK
+673 YDNSNNVFEDLINK
-688 SHKEFISKLM
+688 SYENLISVLVKTAH
-698 DVSYKADF
+698 KADY
-706 QSDVDWLYHLFL
+706 QPDVDQLYHLFL
-718 GRLEVQKRIPDYV
+718 GSFDIQNQIPDYV
-731 YTDKVTDELQR
+731 YTDKVADELQC

-774 CEGMSEDNV
+774 CEGMSEDSV

-788 GEAHGKLFERIEQRI
+788 GEAHGKLFEGIEPRI

-830 FKEVRMCLKRD
+830 FREAFTLLQKSFKR
-841 FEPRTEAMEDRTVHD
+841 RTVMMSQRT
-856 VRESYIDELGFIDTD
+856 VREVKESYIDELGFIDTD

-896 SVKNLSFSDN
+896 SVKSLSFSND
-906 VDVDSVISS
+906 VDVKNVING
-915 LAAKYVIRAQKIAD
+915 LADKYISRAQKFAD
-929 DTLYNECN
+929 TALYNECN
-937 ALDDVL
+937 ILDDIL
-943 YTRYTEIKH
+943 DTRYGEITH
-952 DASDRVMK
+952 DASNRVTK

-981 VFKKKVEGKFSSES
+981 IFKKQAGGKFPSES

-1015 IFSSG
+1015 LFLSG
-1020 EVGVRI
+1020 RVDVGDA
-1026 PYNSVVENVK
+1026 YNCAVENVK
-1036 ESDCETIAEKTKTQT
+1036 EADHNTIVEEVKNQT
-1051 LKNLSARYRFSNF
+1051 LKYLSTVYRFNDY
-1064 IHIDSV
+1064 IDSV
-1070 VEQATE
+1070 AEQALA
-1076 VFADEMKQE
+1076 VFTDEMKHE
-1085 RHRRRARIS
+1085 RNRRCERIS
-1094 SALRDYFNENASHCF
+1094 SALHDYFTDDCF
-1109 YKELDYVN
+1109 EDVLEDVN
-1117 YIFIHGVK
+1117 YIFADNAKNLIPDDTVPGIFEKAAEQGIIRYANDLVNKVESMLVK
-1125 DLIIDDTFIGEP
+1125 D
-1137 KKDFDRDTTN
+1137 
-1147 LANALVDDIKSTL
+1147 
-1160 TKNAVALIDSS
+1160 AVNLIDSS
-1171 IAEYDKDDKITEQKV
+1171 VTEDDTDDESTEKEV
-1186 IDSLKEKIYDAVTD
+1186 IERLKEKIYDTVTTKFKRSQRELIKD
-1200 NFADFA
+1200 ALD
-1206 NPFINNTLV
+1206 
-1215 RFSEKYKDVIV
+1215 RFSEEYKDLIA
-1226 KAQDMSI
+1226 KAQDMHT
-1233 RKVAGDNFFTWVL
+1233 RNRAKYNCLAWVR
-1246 YAERPQCIKNLTD
+1246 YTNRPQCIKKLKD
-1259 KFKNLLKS
+1259 KFKALLKS

-1279 RAMAE
+1279 RAMEE
-1284 AESSFSEQIDKYFD
+1284 AESSFNEQIDKYFD
-1298 INVVAKM
+1298 ISVVMKV
-1305 LGNEVDN
+1305 LGDEIDN
-1312 FLADYRSNDKLTL
+1312 FLADYRSNDKLTS

-1335 KDKYQKGEFK
+1335 KDKYQRGEFK
-1345 SAGEDDNI
+1345 SVGEDDNI
-1353 VEFENR
+1353 VDFENR

-1388 DKGKCEVLINQVG
+1388 DKGKCEAFINQVG

-1407 QAVKK
+1407 QAVEK
-1412 AVYILGGTEQ
+1412 AVQSLVKTEQ

-1446 TNVYG
+1446 TNIYG
-1451 TNSEAVSLLE
+1451 TDSEAVSLLE

-1479 LSSTDSVTA
+1479 LSNTDSVTA

-1496 VYSDALDEFNS
+1496 VYSDALDEFTS
-1507 KRYGDD
+1507 KRYGND
-1513 TITPDLESKVP
+1513 TTTPDLESKVP
-1524 DHFAKMWKEF
+1524 DHFSKMWKEF

-1563 VVIAGLLDDM
+1563 IVIAGLLDDM
-1573 RQVHNPKAEKYCAD
+1573 RKVHNPKAEKYCAD

-1592 DEQYGRDYCE
+1592 DEQYGRNYCE
-1602 KTLHYPKVYD
+1602 TTLHYPKVYD

-1619 GYAVDKAEESGIR
+1619 DYAVDKAEESGIR

-1650 NDDIGTDGLGLE
+1650 NGDIDTEGLGLE

>member
-23 AAATDDKLIAAAFNC
+23 TAATDDKLIAAAFNC
-38 SRGFNPGTKMSSNG
+38 SRGFNPDTKMSSNG
-52 KVAMRELDPSVS
+52 KVTMRELDPSIER
-64 HQRYFDATEMVRIND
+64 QKYFDATEMVRIND
-79 LDYIRNNLV
+79 LDYIRNNLI
-88 KIVHWSSLWHYMK
+88 KIVHWSSLWFYMK
-101 EEHRA
+101 EEHRS
-106 ELEGKLGDIMPTI
+106 ELEGKLGDIAPTVN
-119 SLTSLNDKQGEVL
+119 LDSLNNKQGEVL

-145 KQAVADNVNDSAAQ
+145 KQAIADNVKDGAAQ
-159 KNFLDRVRKREGVKH
+159 KNFLDRVRNREGVKN

-180 KMFFN
+180 NMYFDV
-185 ITTEIKNLN
+185 TTEIKDLN
-194 CRKKGLLTAGCKV
+194 CRKKGFLTVGCKV
-207 TQIELVG
+207 SRIKPVG
-214 TNGNAL
+214 SNSNAL
-220 KPEARCRAAF
+220 KSELRCRHAF
-230 KSFIADHRNELFF
+230 GSFITDHKNELFL

-274 RRDVMRKLTEM
+274 RKAVMKKLTGM
-285 LENVDLSDYGVE
+285 LEGADLVGDYGVE
-297 QKDLDEMFP
+297 QKDIDESFP

-322 TEVGITASSIDIETL
+322 TEVGITVSSIDIETL

-352 ANNDI
+352 ANNDT

-386 LDTVETKEINPN
+386 LDTVETKKINPN

-455 EEWSTYDPDVEFKK
+455 EEWSAYDPDAELKK
-469 ALERLEHNVRQNIK
+469 ALKKLERNVRQNIK
-483 SVADGFDINNKW
+483 SVADGFDINDKW

-514 SKTEEDTESLVTEVT
+514 SETEEDTESLITEVT

-536 GGDMLDY
+536 GGDMLAY
-543 LNGQEDDDSKD
+543 LNGQEDG
-554 DDTSHKSVIKK
+554 DTSHKSVIEK
-565 VQQQAW
+565 VQQHAQ
-571 QKLSDRVDAFYR
+571 QKLSDRVGAFYR
-583 QKDVKAVIEASIAK
+583 QKDVKAAIEASITK
-597 KFGYADLETYKA
+597 KFGYVDLEAYEMVMKA
-609 VMEGFKNLKTNL
+609 FKNLKTNL

-627 ISLDDTAADE
+627 ISLGDKAADE

-661 VRRAFDAELEDI
+661 VRRAFDAELKDI
-673 YENSNDVFVEATINK
+673 YDNSNNVFEDLINK
-688 SHKEFISKLM
+688 SYENLISVLVKTAH
-698 DVSYKADF
+698 KADY
-706 QSDVDWLYHLFL
+706 QPDVDQLYHLFL
-718 GRLEVQKRIPDYV
+718 GSFDIQNQIPDYV
-731 YTDKVTDELQR
+731 YTDKVADELQC

-774 CEGMSEDNV
+774 CEGMSEDSV

-788 GEAHGKLFERIEQRI
+788 GEAHGKLFEGIEPRI

-830 FKEVRMCLKRD
+830 FREAFTLLQKSFKR
-841 FEPRTEAMEDRTVHD
+841 RTVMMSQRT
-856 VRESYIDELGFIDTD
+856 VREVKESYIDELGFIDTD

-896 SVKNLSFSDN
+896 SVKSLSFSND
-906 VDVDSVISS
+906 VDVKNVING
-915 LAAKYVIRAQKIAD
+915 LADKYISRAQKFAD
-929 DTLYNECN
+929 TALYNECN
-937 ALDDVL
+937 ILDDIL
-943 YTRYTEIKH
+943 DTRYGEITH
-952 DASDRVMK
+952 DASNRVTK

-981 VFKKKVEGKFSSES
+981 IFKKQAGGKFPSES

-1015 IFSSG
+1015 LFLSG
-1020 EVGVRI
+1020 RVDVGDA
-1026 PYNSVVENVK
+1026 YNCAVENVK
-1036 ESDCETIAEKTKTQT
+1036 EADHNTIVEEVKNQT
-1051 LKNLSARYRFSNF
+1051 LKYLSTVYRFNDY
-1064 IHIDSV
+1064 IDSV
-1070 VEQATE
+1070 AEQALA
-1076 VFADEMKQE
+1076 VFTDEMKHE
-1085 RHRRRARIS
+1085 RNRRCERIS
-1094 SALRDYFNENASHCF
+1094 SALHDYFTDDCF
-1109 YKELDYVN
+1109 EDVLEDVN
-1117 YIFIHGVK
+1117 YIFADNAKNLIPDDTVPGIFEKAAEQGIIRYANDLVNKVESMLVK
-1125 DLIIDDTFIGEP
+1125 D
-1137 KKDFDRDTTN
+1137 
-1147 LANALVDDIKSTL
+1147 
-1160 TKNAVALIDSS
+1160 AVNLIDSS
-1171 IAEYDKDDKITEQKV
+1171 VTEDDTDDESTEKEV
-1186 IDSLKEKIYDAVTD
+1186 IERLKEKIYDTVTTKFKRSQRELIKD
-1200 NFADFA
+1200 ALD
-1206 NPFINNTLV
+1206 
-1215 RFSEKYKDVIV
+1215 RFSEEYKDLIA
-1226 KAQDMSI
+1226 KAQDMHT
-1233 RKVAGDNFFTWVL
+1233 RNRAKYNCLAWVR
-1246 YAERPQCIKNLTD
+1246 YTNRPQCIKKLKD
-1259 KFKNLLKS
+1259 KFKALLKS

-1279 RAMAE
+1279 RAMEE
-1284 AESSFSEQIDKYFD
+1284 AESSFNEQIDKYFD
-1298 INVVAKM
+1298 ISVVMKV
-1305 LGNEVDN
+1305 LGDEIDN
-1312 FLADYRSNDKLTL
+1312 FLADYRSNDKLTS

-1335 KDKYQKGEFK
+1335 KDKYQRGEFK
-1345 SAGEDDNI
+1345 SVGEDDNI
-1353 VEFENR
+1353 VDFENR

-1388 DKGKCEVLINQVG
+1388 DKGKCEAFINQVG

-1407 QAVKK
+1407 QAVEK
-1412 AVYILGGTEQ
+1412 AVQSLVKTEQ

-1446 TNVYG
+1446 TNIYG
-1451 TNSEAVSLLE
+1451 TDSEAVSLLE

-1479 LSSTDSVTA
+1479 LSNTDSVTA

-1496 VYSDALDEFNS
+1496 VYSDALDEFTS
-1507 KRYGDD
+1507 KRYGND
-1513 TITPDLESKVP
+1513 TTTPDLEFKVP
-1524 DHFAKMWKEF
+1524 DHFSKMWKEF

-1563 VVIAGLLDDM
+1563 IVIAGLLDDM
-1573 RQVHNPKAEKYCAD
+1573 RKVHNPKAEKYCAD

-1592 DEQYGRDYCE
+1592 DEQYGRNYCE
-1602 KTLHYPKVYD
+1602 TTLHYPKVYD

-1619 GYAVDKAEESGIR
+1619 DYAVDKAEESGIR

-1650 NDDIGTDGLGLE
+1650 NGDIDTEGLGLE

>member
-23 AAATDDKLIAAAFNC
+23 TAATDDKLIAAAFNC
-38 SRGFNPGTKMSSNG
+38 SRGFNPDTKMSSNG
-52 KVAMRELDPSVS
+52 KVTMRELDPSIER
-64 HQRYFDATEMVRIND
+64 QKYFDATEMVRIND
-79 LDYIRNNLV
+79 LDYIRNNLI
-88 KIVHWSSLWHYMK
+88 KIVHWSSLWFYMK
-101 EEHRA
+101 EEHRS
-106 ELEGKLGDIMPTI
+106 ELEGKLGDIAPTVN
-119 SLTSLNDKQGEVL
+119 LDSLNNKQGEVL

-145 KQAVADNVNDSAAQ
+145 KQAIADNVKDGAAQ
-159 KNFLDRVRKREGVKH
+159 KNFLDRVRNREGVKN

-180 KMFFN
+180 NMYFDV
-185 ITTEIKNLN
+185 TTEIKDLN
-194 CRKKGLLTAGCKV
+194 CRKKGFLTVGCKV
-207 TQIELVG
+207 SRIKPVG
-214 TNGNAL
+214 SNSNAL
-220 KPEARCRAAF
+220 KSELRCRHAF
-230 KSFIADHRNELFF
+230 GSFITDHKNELFL

-274 RRDVMRKLTEM
+274 RKAVMKKLTGM
-285 LENVDLSDYGVE
+285 LEGADLVGDYGVE
-297 QKDLDEMFP
+297 QKDIDESFP

-322 TEVGITASSIDIETL
+322 TEVGITVSSIDIETL

-352 ANNDI
+352 ANNDT

-386 LDTVETKEINPN
+386 LDTVETKKINPN

-409 HIVRAYA
+409 NIVRAYA

-455 EEWSTYDPDVEFKK
+455 EEWSAYDPDAELKK
-469 ALERLEHNVRQNIK
+469 SLKKLERNVRQNIK
-483 SVADGFDINNKW
+483 SVADGFDINDKW

-503 LQTFIDEFRKR
+503 LQTFIDEFKKR
-514 SKTEEDTESLVTEVT
+514 NETEEDTESLITEVT

-536 GGDMLDY
+536 GGDMLAY
-543 LNGQEDDDSKD
+543 LNGQEDG
-554 DDTSHKSVIKK
+554 DTSHKSVIEK
-565 VQQQAW
+565 VQQHAQ
-571 QKLSDRVDAFYR
+571 QKLSDRVGAFYR
-583 QKDVKAVIEASIAK
+583 QKDVKAAIEASITK
-597 KFGYADLETYKA
+597 KFGYVNLEAYEIVMKA
-609 VMEGFKNLKTNL
+609 FKNLKTNL

-627 ISLDDTAADE
+627 ISLGDKAADE

-661 VRRAFDAELEDI
+661 VRRAFDAELKDI
-673 YENSNDVFVEATINK
+673 YDNSNNVFEDLINK
-688 SHKEFISKLM
+688 SYENLISVLVKTAH
-698 DVSYKADF
+698 KADY
-706 QSDVDWLYHLFL
+706 QPDVDQLYHLFL
-718 GRLEVQKRIPDYV
+718 GSFDIQNQIPDYV
-731 YTDKVTDELQR
+731 YTDKVADELQC

-774 CEGMSEDNV
+774 CEGMSEDSV

-788 GEAHGKLFERIEQRI
+788 GEAHGKLFEGIEPRI

-830 FKEVRMCLKRD
+830 FREAFTLLQKSFKR
-841 FEPRTEAMEDRTVHD
+841 RTVMMSQRT
-856 VRESYIDELGFIDTD
+856 VREVKESYIDELGFIDTD

-896 SVKNLSFSDN
+896 SVKSLSFSND
-906 VDVDSVISS
+906 VDVKNVING
-915 LAAKYVIRAQKIAD
+915 LADKYISRAQKFAD
-929 DTLYNECN
+929 TALYNECN
-937 ALDDVL
+937 ILDDIL
-943 YTRYTEIKH
+943 DTRYGEITH
-952 DASDRVMK
+952 DASNRVTK

-981 VFKKKVEGKFSSES
+981 IFKKQAGGKFPSES

-1015 IFSSG
+1015 LFLSG
-1020 EVGVRI
+1020 RVDVGDA
-1026 PYNSVVENVK
+1026 YNCAVENVK
-1036 ESDCETIAEKTKTQT
+1036 EADHNTIVEEVKNQT
-1051 LKNLSARYRFSNF
+1051 LKYLSTVYRFNDY
-1064 IHIDSV
+1064 IDSV
-1070 VEQATE
+1070 AEQALA
-1076 VFADEMKQE
+1076 VFTDEMKHE
-1085 RHRRRARIS
+1085 RNRRCERIS
-1094 SALRDYFNENASHCF
+1094 SALHDYFTDDCF
-1109 YKELDYVN
+1109 EDVLEDVN
-1117 YIFIHGVK
+1117 YIFADNAKNLIPDDTVPGIFEKAAEQGIIRYANDLVNKVESMLVK
-1125 DLIIDDTFIGEP
+1125 D
-1137 KKDFDRDTTN
+1137 
-1147 LANALVDDIKSTL
+1147 
-1160 TKNAVALIDSS
+1160 AVNLIDSS
-1171 IAEYDKDDKITEQKV
+1171 VTEDDTDDESTEKEV
-1186 IDSLKEKIYDAVTD
+1186 IERLKEKIYDTVTTKFKRSQRELIKD
-1200 NFADFA
+1200 ALD
-1206 NPFINNTLV
+1206 
-1215 RFSEKYKDVIV
+1215 RFSEEYKDSIA
-1226 KAQDMSI
+1226 KAQDMHT
-1233 RKVAGDNFFTWVL
+1233 RNRAKYNCLAWVR
-1246 YAERPQCIKNLTD
+1246 YTNRPQCIKKLKD
-1259 KFKNLLKS
+1259 KFKDLLKS

-1279 RAMAE
+1279 RAMEE
-1284 AESSFSEQIDKYFD
+1284 AESSFNEQIDKYFD
-1298 INVVAKM
+1298 ISVVMKV
-1305 LGNEVDN
+1305 LGDEIDN
-1312 FLADYRSNDKLTL
+1312 FLADYRSNDKLTS

-1335 KDKYQKGEFK
+1335 KDKYQRGEFK
-1345 SAGEDDNI
+1345 SVGEDDNI
-1353 VEFENR
+1353 VDFENR

-1388 DKGKCEVLINQVG
+1388 DKGKCEAFINQVG

-1407 QAVKK
+1407 QAVEK
-1412 AVYILGGTEQ
+1412 AVQSLVKTEQ

-1446 TNVYG
+1446 TNIYG
-1451 TNSEAVSLLE
+1451 TDSEAVSLLE

-1479 LSSTDSVTA
+1479 LSNTDSVTA

-1496 VYSDALDEFNS
+1496 VYSDALDEFTS
-1507 KRYGDD
+1507 KRYGND
-1513 TITPDLESKVP
+1513 TTTPDLESKVP
-1524 DHFAKMWKEF
+1524 DHFSKMWKEF

-1563 VVIAGLLDDM
+1563 IVIAGLLDDM
-1573 RQVHNPKAEKYCAD
+1573 RKVHNPKAEKYCAD

-1592 DEQYGRDYCE
+1592 DEQYGRNYCE
-1602 KTLHYPKVYD
+1602 TTLHYPKVYD

-1619 GYAVDKAEESGIR
+1619 DYAVDKAEESGIR

-1650 NDDIGTDGLGLE
+1650 NGDIDTEGLGLE

>member
-23 AAATDDKLIAAAFNC
+23 TAATDDKLIAAAFNC
-38 SRGFNPGTKMSSNG
+38 SRGFNPNTKMSSNG
-52 KVAMRELDPSVS
+52 KVTMRELDPSIER
-64 HQRYFDATEMVRIND
+64 QKYFDATEMVRIND
-79 LDYIRNNLV
+79 LDYIRNNLI
-88 KIVHWSSLWHYMK
+88 KIVHWSSLWFYMK
-101 EEHRA
+101 EEHRS
-106 ELEGKLGDIMPTI
+106 ELEGKLGDIAPTVN
-119 SLTSLNDKQGEVL
+119 LDSLNNKQGEVL

-145 KQAVADNVNDSAAQ
+145 KQAIADNVKDGAAQ
-159 KNFLDRVRKREGVKH
+159 KNFLDRIRNREGVKN

-180 KMFFN
+180 NMFFDV
-185 ITTEIKNLN
+185 TTEIKDLN
-194 CRKKGLLTAGCKV
+194 CRKKGLLTVGCKV
-207 TQIELVG
+207 SRIKLVG
-214 TNGNAL
+214 SNSNAL
-220 KPEARCRAAF
+220 KSELRCRHAF
-230 KSFIADHRNELFF
+230 GSFITDHKNELFL

-256 AVDLNR
+256 AVDLSR

-274 RRDVMRKLTEM
+274 RKAVMKKLTGM
-285 LENVDLSDYGVE
+285 LEGADLVGDYGVE
-297 QKDLDEMFP
+297 QKDIDESFP

-322 TEVGITASSIDIETL
+322 TEVGITVSSIDIETL

-352 ANNDI
+352 ANNDT

-386 LDTVETKEINPN
+386 LDTVETKKINPN

-409 HIVRAYA
+409 NIVRAYA

-455 EEWSTYDPDVEFKK
+455 EEWSAYDPDAELKK
-469 ALERLEHNVRQNIK
+469 SLKKLERNVRQNIK
-483 SVADGFDINNKW
+483 SVADGFDINDKW

-503 LQTFIDEFRKR
+503 LQTFIDEFKKR
-514 SKTEEDTESLVTEVT
+514 NETEEDTESLITEVT

-536 GGDMLDY
+536 GGDMLAY
-543 LNGQEDDDSKD
+543 LNGQEDG
-554 DDTSHKSVIKK
+554 DTSHKSVIEK
-565 VQQQAW
+565 VQQHAQ
-571 QKLSDRVDAFYR
+571 QKLSDRVGAFYR
-583 QKDVKAVIEASIAK
+583 QKDVKAAIEASITK
-597 KFGYADLETYKA
+597 KFGYVNLEAYEIVMKA
-609 VMEGFKNLKTNL
+609 FKNLKTNL

-627 ISLDDTAADE
+627 ISLGDKAADE

-661 VRRAFDAELEDI
+661 VRRAFDAELKDI
-673 YENSNDVFVEATINK
+673 YDNSNNVFEDLINK
-688 SHKEFISKLM
+688 SYENLISVLVKTAH
-698 DVSYKADF
+698 KADY
-706 QSDVDWLYHLFL
+706 QPDVDQLYHLFL
-718 GRLEVQKRIPDYV
+718 GSFDIQNQIPDYV
-731 YTDKVTDELQR
+731 YTDKVADELQC

-774 CEGMSEDNV
+774 CEGMSEDSV

-788 GEAHGKLFERIEQRI
+788 GEAHGKLFEGIEPRI

-830 FKEVRMCLKRD
+830 FREAFTLLQKSFKR
-841 FEPRTEAMEDRTVHD
+841 RTVMMSQRT
-856 VRESYIDELGFIDTD
+856 VREVKESYIDELGFIDTD

-896 SVKNLSFSDN
+896 SVKSLSFSND
-906 VDVDSVISS
+906 VDVKNVING
-915 LAAKYVIRAQKIAD
+915 LADKYISRAQKFAD
-929 DTLYNECN
+929 TALYNECN
-937 ALDDVL
+937 ILDDIL
-943 YTRYTEIKH
+943 DTRYGEITH
-952 DASDRVMK
+952 DASNRVTK

-981 VFKKKVEGKFSSES
+981 IFKKQAGGKFPSES
-995 VESWI
+995 VELWI

-1015 IFSSG
+1015 LFLSG
-1020 EVGVRI
+1020 RVDVGDA
-1026 PYNSVVENVK
+1026 YNCAVENVK
-1036 ESDCETIAEKTKTQT
+1036 EADHNTIVEEVKNQT
-1051 LKNLSARYRFSNF
+1051 LKYLSTVYRFNDY
-1064 IHIDSV
+1064 IDSV
-1070 VEQATE
+1070 AEQALA
-1076 VFADEMKQE
+1076 VFTDEMKHE
-1085 RHRRRARIS
+1085 RNRRCERIS
-1094 SALRDYFNENASHCF
+1094 SALHDYFTDDCF
-1109 YKELDYVN
+1109 EDVLEDVN
-1117 YIFIHGVK
+1117 YIFADNAKNLIPDDTVPGIFEKAAEQGIIRYANDLVNKVESMLVK
-1125 DLIIDDTFIGEP
+1125 D
-1137 KKDFDRDTTN
+1137 
-1147 LANALVDDIKSTL
+1147 
-1160 TKNAVALIDSS
+1160 AVNLIDSS
-1171 IAEYDKDDKITEQKV
+1171 VTEDDTDDESTEKEV
-1186 IDSLKEKIYDAVTD
+1186 IERLKEKIYDTVTTKFKRSQRELIKD
-1200 NFADFA
+1200 ALD
-1206 NPFINNTLV
+1206 
-1215 RFSEKYKDVIV
+1215 RFSEEYKDLIA
-1226 KAQDMSI
+1226 KAQDMHT
-1233 RKVAGDNFFTWVL
+1233 RNRAKYNCLAWVR
-1246 YAERPQCIKNLTD
+1246 YTNRPQCIKKLKD
-1259 KFKNLLKS
+1259 KFKALLKS

-1279 RAMAE
+1279 RAMEE
-1284 AESSFSEQIDKYFD
+1284 AESSFNEQIDKYFD
-1298 INVVAKM
+1298 ISVVMKV
-1305 LGNEVDN
+1305 LGDEIDN
-1312 FLADYRSNDKLTL
+1312 FLADYRSNDKLTS

-1335 KDKYQKGEFK
+1335 KDKYQRGEFK
-1345 SAGEDDNI
+1345 SVGEDDNI
-1353 VEFENR
+1353 VDFENR

-1388 DKGKCEVLINQVG
+1388 DKGKCEAFINQVG

-1407 QAVKK
+1407 QAVEK
-1412 AVYILGGTEQ
+1412 AVQSLVKTEQ
-1422 GHEPTADEKQIF
+1422 GHEPTEDEKQIF

-1441 ARDAF
+1441 AKDAF
-1446 TNVYG
+1446 TNTYG
-1451 TNSEAVSLLE
+1451 TDSEAVSLLE

-1496 VYSDALDEFNS
+1496 VYSDALDEFTS
-1507 KRYGDD
+1507 KRYGND
-1513 TITPDLESKVP
+1513 TTTPDLEFKVP
-1524 DHFAKMWKEF
+1524 DHFSKMWKEF

-1563 VVIAGLLDDM
+1563 IVIAGLLDDM
-1573 RQVHNPKAEKYCAD
+1573 RKVHNPKAEKYCAD

-1592 DEQYGRDYCE
+1592 DEQYGRNYCE
-1602 KTLHYPKVYD
+1602 TTLHYPKVYD

-1619 GYAVDKAEESGIR
+1619 DYAVDKAEESGIR

-1650 NDDIGTDGLGLE
+1650 NGDIDTEGLGLE

>member
-23 AAATDDKLIAAAFNC
+23 TAATDDKLIAAAFNC
-38 SRGFNPGTKMSSNG
+38 SRGFNPNTKMSSNG
-52 KVAMRELDPSVS
+52 KVTMRELDPSIER
-64 HQRYFDATEMVRIND
+64 QKYFDATEMVRIND
-79 LDYIRNNLV
+79 LDYIRNNLI
-88 KIVHWSSLWHYMK
+88 KIVHWSSLWFYMK
-101 EEHRA
+101 EEHLS
-106 ELEGKLGDIMPTI
+106 ELEGKLGDIAPTVN
-119 SLTSLNDKQGEVL
+119 LDSLNNKQGEVL

-145 KQAVADNVNDSAAQ
+145 KQAIADNVKDGAAQ
-159 KNFLDRVRKREGVKH
+159 KNFLDRIRNREGVKN

-180 KMFFN
+180 NMFFDV
-185 ITTEIKNLN
+185 TTEIKDLN
-194 CRKKGLLTAGCKV
+194 CRKKGLLTVGCKV
-207 TQIELVG
+207 SRIKLVG
-214 TNGNAL
+214 SNSNAL
-220 KPEARCRAAF
+220 KSELRCRHAF
-230 KSFIADHRNELFF
+230 GSFITDHKNELFL

-256 AVDLNR
+256 AVDLSR

-274 RRDVMRKLTEM
+274 RKAVMKKLTGM
-285 LENVDLSDYGVE
+285 LEGADLVGDYGVE
-297 QKDLDEMFP
+297 QKDIDESFP

-322 TEVGITASSIDIETL
+322 TEVGITVSSIDIETL

-352 ANNDI
+352 ANNDT

-386 LDTVETKEINPN
+386 LDTVETKKINPN

-409 HIVRAYA
+409 NIVRAYA

-455 EEWSTYDPDVEFKK
+455 EEWSAYDPDAELKK
-469 ALERLEHNVRQNIK
+469 SLKKLERNVRQNIK
-483 SVADGFDINNKW
+483 SVADGFDINDKW

-503 LQTFIDEFRKR
+503 LQTFIDEFKKR
-514 SKTEEDTESLVTEVT
+514 NETEEDTESLITEVT

-536 GGDMLDY
+536 GGDMLAY
-543 LNGQEDDDSKD
+543 LNGQEDG
-554 DDTSHKSVIKK
+554 DTSHKSVIEK
-565 VQQQAW
+565 VQQHAQ
-571 QKLSDRVDAFYR
+571 QKLSDRVGAFYR
-583 QKDVKAVIEASIAK
+583 QKDVKAAIEASITK
-597 KFGYADLETYKA
+597 KFGYVNLEAYEIVMKA
-609 VMEGFKNLKTNL
+609 FKNLKTNL

-627 ISLDDTAADE
+627 ISLGDKAADE

-661 VRRAFDAELEDI
+661 VRRAFDAELKDI
-673 YENSNDVFVEATINK
+673 YDNSNNVFEDLINK
-688 SHKEFISKLM
+688 SYENLISVLVKTAH
-698 DVSYKADF
+698 KADY
-706 QSDVDWLYHLFL
+706 QPDVDQLYHLFL
-718 GRLEVQKRIPDYV
+718 GSFDIQNQIPDYV
-731 YTDKVTDELQR
+731 YTDKVADELQC

-774 CEGMSEDNV
+774 CEGMSEDSV

-788 GEAHGKLFERIEQRI
+788 GEAHGKLFEGIEPRI

-830 FKEVRMCLKRD
+830 FREAFTLLQKSFKR
-841 FEPRTEAMEDRTVHD
+841 RTVMMSQRT
-856 VRESYIDELGFIDTD
+856 VREVKESYIDELGFIDTD

-896 SVKNLSFSDN
+896 SVKSLSFSND
-906 VDVDSVISS
+906 VDVKNVING
-915 LAAKYVIRAQKIAD
+915 LADKYISRAQKFAD
-929 DTLYNECN
+929 TALYNECN
-937 ALDDVL
+937 ILDDIL
-943 YTRYTEIKH
+943 DTRYGEITH
-952 DASDRVMK
+952 DASNRVTK

-981 VFKKKVEGKFSSES
+981 IFKKQAGGKFPSES

-1015 IFSSG
+1015 LFLSG
-1020 EVGVRI
+1020 RVDVGDA
-1026 PYNSVVENVK
+1026 YNCAVENVK
-1036 ESDCETIAEKTKTQT
+1036 EADHNTIVEEVKNQT
-1051 LKNLSARYRFSNF
+1051 LKYLSTVYRFNDY
-1064 IHIDSV
+1064 IDSV
-1070 VEQATE
+1070 AEQALA
-1076 VFADEMKQE
+1076 VFTDEMKHE
-1085 RHRRRARIS
+1085 RNRRCERIS
-1094 SALRDYFNENASHCF
+1094 SALHDYFTDDCF
-1109 YKELDYVN
+1109 EDVLEDVN
-1117 YIFIHGVK
+1117 YIFADNAKNLIPDDTVPGIFEKAAEQGIIRYANDLVNKVESMLVK
-1125 DLIIDDTFIGEP
+1125 D
-1137 KKDFDRDTTN
+1137 
-1147 LANALVDDIKSTL
+1147 
-1160 TKNAVALIDSS
+1160 AVNLIDSS
-1171 IAEYDKDDKITEQKV
+1171 VTEDDTDDESTEKEV
-1186 IDSLKEKIYDAVTD
+1186 IERLKEKIYDTVTTKFKRSQRELIKD
-1200 NFADFA
+1200 ALD
-1206 NPFINNTLV
+1206 
-1215 RFSEKYKDVIV
+1215 RFSEEYKDLIA
-1226 KAQDMSI
+1226 KAQDMHT
-1233 RKVAGDNFFTWVL
+1233 RNRAKYNCLAWVR
-1246 YAERPQCIKNLTD
+1246 YTNRPQCIKKLKD
-1259 KFKNLLKS
+1259 KFKALLKS

-1279 RAMAE
+1279 RAMEE
-1284 AESSFSEQIDKYFD
+1284 AESSFNEQIDKYFD
-1298 INVVAKM
+1298 ISVVMKV
-1305 LGNEVDN
+1305 LGDEIDN
-1312 FLADYRSNDKLTL
+1312 FLADYRSNDKLTS

-1335 KDKYQKGEFK
+1335 KDKYQRGEFK
-1345 SAGEDDNI
+1345 SVGEDDNI
-1353 VEFENR
+1353 VDFENR

-1388 DKGKCEVLINQVG
+1388 DKGKCEAFINQVG

-1407 QAVKK
+1407 QAVEK
-1412 AVYILGGTEQ
+1412 AVQSLVKTEQ

-1446 TNVYG
+1446 TNIYG
-1451 TNSEAVSLLE
+1451 TDSEAVSLLE

-1479 LSSTDSVTA
+1479 LSNTDSVTA

-1496 VYSDALDEFNS
+1496 VYSDALDEFTS
-1507 KRYGDD
+1507 KRYGND
-1513 TITPDLESKVP
+1513 TTTPDLESKVP
-1524 DHFAKMWKEF
+1524 DHFSKMWKEF

-1563 VVIAGLLDDM
+1563 IVIAGLLDDM
-1573 RQVHNPKAEKYCAD
+1573 RKVHNPKAEKYCAD

-1592 DEQYGRDYCE
+1592 DEQYGRNYCE
-1602 KTLHYPKVYD
+1602 TTLHYPKVYD

-1619 GYAVDKAEESGIR
+1619 DYAVDKAEESGIR

-1650 NDDIGTDGLGLE
+1650 NGDIDTEGLGLE

>member
-23 AAATDDKLIAAAFNC
+23 TAATDDKLIAAAFNC
-38 SRGFNPGTKMSSNG
+38 SRGFNPNTKMSSNG
-52 KVAMRELDPSVS
+52 KVTMRELDPSIER
-64 HQRYFDATEMVRIND
+64 QKYFDATEMVRIND
-79 LDYIRNNLV
+79 LDYIRNNLI
-88 KIVHWSSLWHYMK
+88 KIVHWSSLWFYMK
-101 EEHRA
+101 EEHRS
-106 ELEGKLGDIMPTI
+106 ELEGKLGDIAPTVN
-119 SLTSLNDKQGEVL
+119 LDSLNNKQGEVL

-145 KQAVADNVNDSAAQ
+145 KQAIADNVKDGAAQ
-159 KNFLDRVRKREGVKH
+159 KNFLDRVRNREGVKN

-180 KMFFN
+180 NMYFN
-185 ITTEIKNLN
+185 VTTEIKDLN
-194 CRKKGLLTAGCKV
+194 CRKKGFLTVGCKV
-207 TQIELVG
+207 SRIKPVG
-214 TNGNAL
+214 SNSNAL
-220 KPEARCRAAF
+220 KSELRCRHAF
-230 KSFIADHRNELFF
+230 GSFITDHKNELFL

-274 RRDVMRKLTEM
+274 RKAVMKKLTGM
-285 LENVDLSDYGVE
+285 LEGADLVGDYGVE
-297 QKDLDEMFP
+297 QKDIDESFP

-322 TEVGITASSIDIETL
+322 TEVGITVSSIDIETL

-352 ANNDI
+352 ANNDT

-386 LDTVETKEINPN
+386 LDTVETKKINPN

-455 EEWSTYDPDVEFKK
+455 EEWSVYDPDAELKK
-469 ALERLEHNVRQNIK
+469 ALKKLERNVRQNIK
-483 SVADGFDINNKW
+483 SVADGFDINDKW

-514 SKTEEDTESLVTEVT
+514 SETEEDTESLITEVT

-536 GGDMLDY
+536 GGDMLAY
-543 LNGQEDDDSKD
+543 LNGQED
-554 DDTSHKSVIKK
+554 DDTSHKSVIEK
-565 VQQQAW
+565 VQQHAQ
-571 QKLSDRVDAFYR
+571 QKLSDRVGAFYR
-583 QKDVKAVIEASIAK
+583 QKDVKAAIEASITK
-597 KFGYADLETYKA
+597 KFGYVDLEAYEMVMKA
-609 VMEGFKNLKTNL
+609 FKNLKTNL

-627 ISLDDTAADE
+627 ISLGDKAADE

-661 VRRAFDAELEDI
+661 VRRAFDAELKDI
-673 YENSNDVFVEATINK
+673 YDNSNNVFEDLINK
-688 SHKEFISKLM
+688 SYENLISVLVKTAH
-698 DVSYKADF
+698 KADY
-706 QSDVDWLYHLFL
+706 QPDVDQLYHLFL
-718 GRLEVQKRIPDYV
+718 GSFDIQNQIPDYV
-731 YTDKVTDELQR
+731 YTDKVADELQC

-774 CEGMSEDNV
+774 CEGMSEDSV

-788 GEAHGKLFERIEQRI
+788 GEAHGKLFEGIEPRI

-830 FKEVRMCLKRD
+830 FREAFTLLQKSFKR
-841 FEPRTEAMEDRTVHD
+841 RTVMMSQRT
-856 VRESYIDELGFIDTD
+856 VREVKESYIDELGFIDTD

-896 SVKNLSFSDN
+896 SVKSLSFSND
-906 VDVDSVISS
+906 VDVKNVING
-915 LAAKYVIRAQKIAD
+915 LADKYISRAQKFAD
-929 DTLYNECN
+929 TALYNECN
-937 ALDDVL
+937 ILDDIL
-943 YTRYTEIKH
+943 DTRYGEITH
-952 DASDRVMK
+952 DASNRVTK

-981 VFKKKVEGKFSSES
+981 IFKKQAGGKFPSES

-1015 IFSSG
+1015 LFLSG
-1020 EVGVRI
+1020 RVDVGDA
-1026 PYNSVVENVK
+1026 YNCAVENVK
-1036 ESDCETIAEKTKTQT
+1036 EADHNTIVEEVKNQT
-1051 LKNLSARYRFSNF
+1051 LKYLSTVYRFNDY
-1064 IHIDSV
+1064 IDSV
-1070 VEQATE
+1070 AEQALA
-1076 VFADEMKQE
+1076 VFTDEMKHE
-1085 RHRRRARIS
+1085 RNRRCERIS
-1094 SALRDYFNENASHCF
+1094 SALHDYFTDDCF
-1109 YKELDYVN
+1109 EDVLEDVN
-1117 YIFIHGVK
+1117 YIFADNAKNLIPDDTVPGIFEKAAEQGIIRYANDLVNKVESMLVK
-1125 DLIIDDTFIGEP
+1125 D
-1137 KKDFDRDTTN
+1137 
-1147 LANALVDDIKSTL
+1147 
-1160 TKNAVALIDSS
+1160 AVNLIDSS
-1171 IAEYDKDDKITEQKV
+1171 VTEDDTDDESTEKEV
-1186 IDSLKEKIYDAVTD
+1186 IERLKEKIYDTVTTKFKRSQRELIKD
-1200 NFADFA
+1200 ALD
-1206 NPFINNTLV
+1206 
-1215 RFSEKYKDVIV
+1215 RFSEEYKDLIA
-1226 KAQDMSI
+1226 KAQDMHT
-1233 RKVAGDNFFTWVL
+1233 RNRAKYNCLAWVR
-1246 YAERPQCIKNLTD
+1246 YTNRPQCIKKLKD
-1259 KFKNLLKS
+1259 KFKALLKS

-1279 RAMAE
+1279 RAME
-1284 AESSFSEQIDKYFD
+1284 DAESSFNEQIDKYFD
-1298 INVVAKM
+1298 ISVVMKV
-1305 LGNEVDN
+1305 LGDEIDN
-1312 FLADYRSNDKLTL
+1312 FLADYRSNDKLTS

-1335 KDKYQKGEFK
+1335 KDKYQRGEFK
-1345 SAGEDDNI
+1345 SVGEDDNI
-1353 VEFENR
+1353 VDFENR

-1388 DKGKCEVLINQVG
+1388 DKGKCEAFINQVG

-1407 QAVKK
+1407 QAVEK
-1412 AVYILGGTEQ
+1412 AVQSLVKTEQ

-1446 TNVYG
+1446 TNIYG
-1451 TNSEAVSLLE
+1451 TDSEAVSLLE

-1479 LSSTDSVTA
+1479 LSNTDSVTA

-1496 VYSDALDEFNS
+1496 VYSDALDEFTS
-1507 KRYGDD
+1507 KRYGND
-1513 TITPDLESKVP
+1513 TTTPDLESKVP
-1524 DHFAKMWKEF
+1524 DHFSKMWKEF

-1563 VVIAGLLDDM
+1563 IVIAGLLDDM
-1573 RQVHNPKAEKYCAD
+1573 RKVHNPKAEKYCAD

-1592 DEQYGRDYCE
+1592 DEQYGRNYCE
-1602 KTLHYPKVYD
+1602 TTLHYPKVYD

-1619 GYAVDKAEESGIR
+1619 DYAVDKAEESGIR

-1650 NDDIGTDGLGLE
+1650 NGDIDTEGLGLE

>member
-23 AAATDDKLIAAAFNC
+23 TAATDDKLIAAAFNC
-38 SRGFNPGTKMSSNG
+38 SRGFNPDTKMSSNG
-52 KVAMRELDPSVS
+52 KVTMRELDPSIER
-64 HQRYFDATEMVRIND
+64 QKYFDATEMVRIND
-79 LDYIRNNLV
+79 LDYIRNNLI
-88 KIVHWSSLWHYMK
+88 KIVHWSSLWFYMK
-101 EEHRA
+101 EEHRS
-106 ELEGKLGDIMPTI
+106 ELEGKLGDIAPTVN
-119 SLTSLNDKQGEVL
+119 LDSLNNKQGEVL

-145 KQAVADNVNDSAAQ
+145 KQAIADNVKDGAAQ
-159 KNFLDRVRKREGVKH
+159 KNFLDRVRNREGVKN

-180 KMFFN
+180 NMYFDV
-185 ITTEIKNLN
+185 TTEIKDLN
-194 CRKKGLLTAGCKV
+194 CRKKGFLTVGCKV
-207 TQIELVG
+207 SRIKPVG
-214 TNGNAL
+214 SNSNAL
-220 KPEARCRAAF
+220 KSELRCRHAF
-230 KSFIADHRNELFF
+230 GSFITDHKNELFL

-256 AVDLNR
+256 AVDLSR

-274 RRDVMRKLTEM
+274 RKAVMKKLTGM
-285 LENVDLSDYGVE
+285 LEGADLVGDYGVE
-297 QKDLDEMFP
+297 QKDIDESFP

-322 TEVGITASSIDIETL
+322 TEVGITVSSIDIETL

-352 ANNDI
+352 ANNDT
-357 FAVKVKRA
+357 FAVKVNRA

-386 LDTVETKEINPN
+386 LDTVETKKINPN

-409 HIVRAYA
+409 NIVRAYA

-455 EEWSTYDPDVEFKK
+455 EEWSAYDPDAELKK
-469 ALERLEHNVRQNIK
+469 SLKKLERNVRQNIK
-483 SVADGFDINNKW
+483 SVADGFDINDKW

-503 LQTFIDEFRKR
+503 LQTFIDEFKKR
-514 SKTEEDTESLVTEVT
+514 NETEEDTESLITEVT

-536 GGDMLDY
+536 GGDMLAY
-543 LNGQEDDDSKD
+543 LNGQEDG
-554 DDTSHKSVIKK
+554 DTSHKSVIEK
-565 VQQQAW
+565 VQQHAQ
-571 QKLSDRVDAFYR
+571 QKLSDRVGAFYR
-583 QKDVKAVIEASIAK
+583 QKDVKAAIEASITK
-597 KFGYADLETYKA
+597 KFGYVNLEAYEIVMKA
-609 VMEGFKNLKTNL
+609 FKNLKTNL

-627 ISLDDTAADE
+627 ISLGDKAADE

-661 VRRAFDAELEDI
+661 VRRAFDAELKDI
-673 YENSNDVFVEATINK
+673 YDNSNNVFEDLINK
-688 SHKEFISKLM
+688 SYENLISVLVKTAH
-698 DVSYKADF
+698 KADY
-706 QSDVDWLYHLFL
+706 QPDVDQLYHLFL
-718 GRLEVQKRIPDYV
+718 GSFDIQNQIPDYV
-731 YTDKVTDELQR
+731 YTDKVADELQC

-774 CEGMSEDNV
+774 CEGMSEDSV

-788 GEAHGKLFERIEQRI
+788 GEAHGKLFEGIEPRI

-830 FKEVRMCLKRD
+830 FREAFTLLQKSFKR
-841 FEPRTEAMEDRTVHD
+841 RTVMMSQRT
-856 VRESYIDELGFIDTD
+856 VREVKESYIDELGFIDTD

-896 SVKNLSFSDN
+896 SVKSLSFSND
-906 VDVDSVISS
+906 VDVKNVING
-915 LAAKYVIRAQKIAD
+915 LADKYISRAQKFAD
-929 DTLYNECN
+929 TALYNECN
-937 ALDDVL
+937 ILDDIL
-943 YTRYTEIKH
+943 DTRYGEITH
-952 DASDRVMK
+952 DASNRVTK

-981 VFKKKVEGKFSSES
+981 IFKKQAGGKFPSES

-1015 IFSSG
+1015 LFLSG
-1020 EVGVRI
+1020 RVDVGDA
-1026 PYNSVVENVK
+1026 YNCAVENVK
-1036 ESDCETIAEKTKTQT
+1036 EADHNTIVEEVKNQT
-1051 LKNLSARYRFSNF
+1051 LKYLSTVYRFNDY
-1064 IHIDSV
+1064 IDSV
-1070 VEQATE
+1070 AEQALA
-1076 VFADEMKQE
+1076 VFTDEMKHE
-1085 RHRRRARIS
+1085 RNRRCERIS
-1094 SALRDYFNENASHCF
+1094 SALHDYFTDDCF
-1109 YKELDYVN
+1109 EDVLEDVN
-1117 YIFIHGVK
+1117 YIFADNAKNLIPDDTVPGIFEKAAEQGIIRYANDLVNKVESMLVK
-1125 DLIIDDTFIGEP
+1125 D
-1137 KKDFDRDTTN
+1137 
-1147 LANALVDDIKSTL
+1147 
-1160 TKNAVALIDSS
+1160 AVNLIDSS
-1171 IAEYDKDDKITEQKV
+1171 VTEDDTDDESTEKEV
-1186 IDSLKEKIYDAVTD
+1186 IERLKEKIYDTVTTKFKRSQRELIKD
-1200 NFADFA
+1200 ALD
-1206 NPFINNTLV
+1206 
-1215 RFSEKYKDVIV
+1215 RFSEEYKDLIA
-1226 KAQDMSI
+1226 KAQDMHT
-1233 RKVAGDNFFTWVL
+1233 RNRAKYNCLAWVR
-1246 YAERPQCIKNLTD
+1246 YTNRPQCIKKLKD
-1259 KFKNLLKS
+1259 KFKALLKS

-1279 RAMAE
+1279 RAMEE
-1284 AESSFSEQIDKYFD
+1284 AESSFNEQIDKYFD
-1298 INVVAKM
+1298 ISVVMKV
-1305 LGNEVDN
+1305 LGDEIDN
-1312 FLADYRSNDKLTL
+1312 FLADYRSNDKLTS

-1335 KDKYQKGEFK
+1335 KDKYQRGEFK
-1345 SAGEDDNI
+1345 SVGEDDNI
-1353 VEFENR
+1353 VDFENR

-1388 DKGKCEVLINQVG
+1388 DKGKCEAFINQVG

-1407 QAVKK
+1407 QAVEK
-1412 AVYILGGTEQ
+1412 AVQSLVKTEQ

-1446 TNVYG
+1446 TNIYG
-1451 TNSEAVSLLE
+1451 TDSEAVSLLE

-1479 LSSTDSVTA
+1479 LSNTDSVTA

-1496 VYSDALDEFNS
+1496 VYSDALDEFTS
-1507 KRYGDD
+1507 KRYGND
-1513 TITPDLESKVP
+1513 TTTPDLESKVP
-1524 DHFAKMWKEF
+1524 DHFSKMWKEF

-1563 VVIAGLLDDM
+1563 IVIAGLLDDM
-1573 RQVHNPKAEKYCAD
+1573 RKVHNPKAEKYCAD

-1592 DEQYGRDYCE
+1592 DEQYGRNYCE
-1602 KTLHYPKVYD
+1602 TTLHYPKVYD

-1619 GYAVDKAEESGIR
+1619 DYAVDKAEESGIR

-1650 NDDIGTDGLGLE
+1650 NGDIDTEGLGLE

>member
-23 AAATDDKLIAAAFNC
+23 TAATDDKLIAAAFNC
-38 SRGFNPGTKMSSNG
+38 SRGFNPNTKMSSNG
-52 KVAMRELDPSVS
+52 KVTMRELDPSIER
-64 HQRYFDATEMVRIND
+64 QKYFDATEMVRIND
-79 LDYIRNNLV
+79 LDYIRNNLI
-88 KIVHWSSLWHYMK
+88 KIVHWSSLWFYMK
-101 EEHRA
+101 EEHRS
-106 ELEGKLGDIMPTI
+106 ELEGKLGDIAPTVN
-119 SLTSLNDKQGEVL
+119 LDSLNNKQGEVL

-145 KQAVADNVNDSAAQ
+145 KQAIADNVKDGAAQ
-159 KNFLDRVRKREGVKH
+159 KNFLDRVRNREGVKN

-180 KMFFN
+180 NMYFDV
-185 ITTEIKNLN
+185 TTEIKDLN
-194 CRKKGLLTAGCKV
+194 CRKKGFLTVGCKV
-207 TQIELVG
+207 SRIKPVG
-214 TNGNAL
+214 SNSNAL
-220 KPEARCRAAF
+220 KSELRCRHAF
-230 KSFIADHRNELFF
+230 GSFITDHKNELFL

-256 AVDLNR
+256 AVDLSR

-274 RRDVMRKLTEM
+274 RKAVMKKLTGM
-285 LENVDLSDYGVE
+285 LEGADLVGDYGVE
-297 QKDLDEMFP
+297 QKDIDESFP

-322 TEVGITASSIDIETL
+322 TEVGITVSSIDIETL

-352 ANNDI
+352 ANNDT
-357 FAVKVKRA
+357 FAAKVKRA

-386 LDTVETKEINPN
+386 LDTVETKKINPN

-455 EEWSTYDPDVEFKK
+455 EEWSAYDPDAELKK
-469 ALERLEHNVRQNIK
+469 SLKKLERNVRQNIK
-483 SVADGFDINNKW
+483 SVADGFDINDKW

-503 LQTFIDEFRKR
+503 LQTFIDEFKKR
-514 SKTEEDTESLVTEVT
+514 NETEEDTESLITEVT

-536 GGDMLDY
+536 GGDMLAY
-543 LNGQEDDDSKD
+543 LNGQEDG
-554 DDTSHKSVIKK
+554 DTSHKSVIEK
-565 VQQQAW
+565 VQQHAQ
-571 QKLSDRVDAFYR
+571 QKLSDRVGAFYR
-583 QKDVKAVIEASIAK
+583 QKDVKAAIEASITK
-597 KFGYADLETYKA
+597 KFGYVNLEAYEIVMKA
-609 VMEGFKNLKTNL
+609 FKNLKTNL

-627 ISLDDTAADE
+627 ISLGDKAADE

-661 VRRAFDAELEDI
+661 VRRAFDAELKDI
-673 YENSNDVFVEATINK
+673 YDNSNNVFEDLINK
-688 SHKEFISKLM
+688 SYENLISVLVKTAH
-698 DVSYKADF
+698 KADY
-706 QSDVDWLYHLFL
+706 QPDVDQLYHLFL
-718 GRLEVQKRIPDYV
+718 GSFDIQNQIPDYV
-731 YTDKVTDELQR
+731 YTDKVADELQC

-774 CEGMSEDNV
+774 CEGMSEDSV

-788 GEAHGKLFERIEQRI
+788 GEAHGKLFEGIEPRI

-830 FKEVRMCLKRD
+830 FREAFTLLQKSFKR
-841 FEPRTEAMEDRTVHD
+841 RTVMMSQRT
-856 VRESYIDELGFIDTD
+856 VREVKESYIDELGFIDTD

-896 SVKNLSFSDN
+896 SVKSLSFSND
-906 VDVDSVISS
+906 VDVKNVING
-915 LAAKYVIRAQKIAD
+915 LADKYISRAQKFAD
-929 DTLYNECN
+929 TALYNECN
-937 ALDDVL
+937 ILDDIL
-943 YTRYTEIKH
+943 DTRYGEITH
-952 DASDRVMK
+952 DASNRVTK

-981 VFKKKVEGKFSSES
+981 IFKKQAGGKFPSES

-1015 IFSSG
+1015 LFLSG
-1020 EVGVRI
+1020 RVDVGDA
-1026 PYNSVVENVK
+1026 YNCAVENVK
-1036 ESDCETIAEKTKTQT
+1036 EADHNTIVEEVKNQT
-1051 LKNLSARYRFSNF
+1051 LKYLSTVYRFNDY
-1064 IHIDSV
+1064 IDSV
-1070 VEQATE
+1070 AEQALA
-1076 VFADEMKQE
+1076 VFTDEMKHE
-1085 RHRRRARIS
+1085 RNRRCERIS
-1094 SALRDYFNENASHCF
+1094 SALHDYFTDDCF
-1109 YKELDYVN
+1109 EDVLEDVN
-1117 YIFIHGVK
+1117 YIFADNAKNLIPDDTVPGIFEKAAEQGIIRYANDLVNKVESMLVK
-1125 DLIIDDTFIGEP
+1125 D
-1137 KKDFDRDTTN
+1137 
-1147 LANALVDDIKSTL
+1147 
-1160 TKNAVALIDSS
+1160 AVNLIDSS
-1171 IAEYDKDDKITEQKV
+1171 VTEDDTDDESTEKEV
-1186 IDSLKEKIYDAVTD
+1186 IERLKEKIYDTVTTKFKRSQRELIKD
-1200 NFADFA
+1200 ALD
-1206 NPFINNTLV
+1206 
-1215 RFSEKYKDVIV
+1215 RFSEEYKDLIA
-1226 KAQDMSI
+1226 KAQDMHT
-1233 RKVAGDNFFTWVL
+1233 RNRAKYNCLAWVR
-1246 YAERPQCIKNLTD
+1246 YTNRPQCIKKLKD
-1259 KFKNLLKS
+1259 KFKALLKS

-1279 RAMAE
+1279 RAMEE
-1284 AESSFSEQIDKYFD
+1284 AESSFNEQIDKYFD
-1298 INVVAKM
+1298 ISVVMKM
-1305 LGNEVDN
+1305 LGDEIDN
-1312 FLADYRSNDKLTL
+1312 FLADYRSNDKLTS

-1335 KDKYQKGEFK
+1335 KDKYQRGEFK
-1345 SAGEDDNI
+1345 SVGEDDNI
-1353 VEFENR
+1353 VDFENR
-1359 LLSRAKVACV
+1359 LLSQAKKACV
-1369 KIFFNK
+1369 NVFYNK
-1375 VSETGNIDMDKVQ
+1375 VSENGNIDKDKVQ
-1388 DKGKCEVLINQVG
+1388 GKCEAFINQVG

-1407 QAVKK
+1407 QAVEK
-1412 AVYILGGTEQ
+1412 AVQSLVKTEQ
-1422 GHEPTADEKQIF
+1422 GHEPTEDEKQIF

-1441 ARDAF
+1441 AKDAF
-1446 TNVYG
+1446 TNTYG

-1496 VYSDALDEFNS
+1496 VYSDALDEFTS
-1507 KRYGDD
+1507 KRYGND
-1513 TITPDLESKVP
+1513 TTTPDLEFKVP
-1524 DHFAKMWKEF
+1524 DHFSKMWKEF

-1563 VVIAGLLDDM
+1563 IVIAGLLDDM
-1573 RQVHNPKAEKYCAD
+1573 RKVHNPKAEKYCAD

-1592 DEQYGRDYCE
+1592 DEQYGRNYCE
-1602 KTLHYPKVYD
+1602 TTLHYPKVYD

-1619 GYAVDKAEESGIR
+1619 DYAVDKAEESGIR

-1650 NDDIGTDGLGLE
+1650 NGDIDTEGLGLE

>member
-23 AAATDDKLIAAAFNC
+23 TAATDDKLIAAAFNC
-38 SRGFNPGTKMSSNG
+38 SRGFNPNTKMSSNG
-52 KVAMRELDPSVS
+52 KVTMRELDPSIER
-64 HQRYFDATEMVRIND
+64 QKYFDATEMVRIND
-79 LDYIRNNLV
+79 LDYIRNNLI
-88 KIVHWSSLWHYMK
+88 KIVHWSSLWFYMK
-101 EEHRA
+101 EEHRS
-106 ELEGKLGDIMPTI
+106 ELEGKLGDIAPTVN
-119 SLTSLNDKQGEVL
+119 LDSLNNKQGEVL

-145 KQAVADNVNDSAAQ
+145 KQAIADNVKDGAAQ
-159 KNFLDRVRKREGVKH
+159 KNFLDRVRNREGVKN

-180 KMFFN
+180 NMYFDV
-185 ITTEIKNLN
+185 TTEIKDLN
-194 CRKKGLLTAGCKV
+194 CRKKGFLTVGCKV
-207 TQIELVG
+207 SRIKPVG
-214 TNGNAL
+214 SNSNAL
-220 KPEARCRAAF
+220 KSELRCRHAF
-230 KSFIADHRNELFF
+230 GSFITDHKNELFL

-256 AVDLNR
+256 AVDLSR

-274 RRDVMRKLTEM
+274 RKAVMKKLTGM
-285 LENVDLSDYGVE
+285 LEGADLVGDYGVE
-297 QKDLDEMFP
+297 QKDIDESFP

-322 TEVGITASSIDIETL
+322 TEVGITVSSIDIETL

-352 ANNDI
+352 ANNDT

-386 LDTVETKEINPN
+386 LDTVETKKINPN

-409 HIVRAYA
+409 NIVRAYA

-455 EEWSTYDPDVEFKK
+455 EEWSAYDPDAELKK
-469 ALERLEHNVRQNIK
+469 SLKKLERNVRQNIK
-483 SVADGFDINNKW
+483 SVADGFDINDKW

-503 LQTFIDEFRKR
+503 LQTFIDEFKKR
-514 SKTEEDTESLVTEVT
+514 NETEEDTESLITEVT

-536 GGDMLDY
+536 GGDMLAY
-543 LNGQEDDDSKD
+543 LNGQEDG
-554 DDTSHKSVIKK
+554 DTSHKSVIEK
-565 VQQQAW
+565 VQQHAQ
-571 QKLSDRVDAFYR
+571 QKLSDRVGAFYR
-583 QKDVKAVIEASIAK
+583 QKDVKAAIEASITK
-597 KFGYADLETYKA
+597 KFGYVNLEAYEIVMKA
-609 VMEGFKNLKTNL
+609 FKNLKTNL

-627 ISLDDTAADE
+627 ISLGDKAADE

-661 VRRAFDAELEDI
+661 VRRAFDAELKDI
-673 YENSNDVFVEATINK
+673 YDNSNNVFEDLINK
-688 SHKEFISKLM
+688 SYENLISVLVKTAH
-698 DVSYKADF
+698 KADY
-706 QSDVDWLYHLFL
+706 QPDVDQLYHLFL
-718 GRLEVQKRIPDYV
+718 GSFDIQNQIPDYV
-731 YTDKVTDELQR
+731 YTDKVADELQC

-774 CEGMSEDNV
+774 CEGMSEDSV

-788 GEAHGKLFERIEQRI
+788 GEAHGKLFEGIEPRI

-830 FKEVRMCLKRD
+830 FREAFTLLQKSFKR
-841 FEPRTEAMEDRTVHD
+841 RTVMMSQRT
-856 VRESYIDELGFIDTD
+856 VREVKESYIDELGFIDTD

-896 SVKNLSFSDN
+896 SVKSLSFSND
-906 VDVDSVISS
+906 VDVKNVING
-915 LAAKYVIRAQKIAD
+915 LADKYISRAQKFAD
-929 DTLYNECN
+929 TALYNECN
-937 ALDDVL
+937 ILDDIL
-943 YTRYTEIKH
+943 DTRYGEITH
-952 DASDRVMK
+952 DASNRVTK

-981 VFKKKVEGKFSSES
+981 IFKKQAGGKFPSES

-1015 IFSSG
+1015 LFLSG
-1020 EVGVRI
+1020 RVDVGDA
-1026 PYNSVVENVK
+1026 YNCAVENVK
-1036 ESDCETIAEKTKTQT
+1036 EADHNTIVEEVKNQT
-1051 LKNLSARYRFSNF
+1051 LKYLSTVYRFNDY
-1064 IHIDSV
+1064 IDSV
-1070 VEQATE
+1070 AEQALA
-1076 VFADEMKQE
+1076 VFTDEMKHE
-1085 RHRRRARIS
+1085 RNRRCERIS
-1094 SALRDYFNENASHCF
+1094 SALHDYFTDDCF
-1109 YKELDYVN
+1109 EDVLEDVN
-1117 YIFIHGVK
+1117 YIFADNAKNLIPDDTVPGIFEKAAEQGIIRYANDLVNKVESMLVK
-1125 DLIIDDTFIGEP
+1125 D
-1137 KKDFDRDTTN
+1137 
-1147 LANALVDDIKSTL
+1147 
-1160 TKNAVALIDSS
+1160 AVNLIDSS
-1171 IAEYDKDDKITEQKV
+1171 VTEDDTDDESTEKEV
-1186 IDSLKEKIYDAVTD
+1186 IERLKEKIYDTVTTKFKRSQRELIKD
-1200 NFADFA
+1200 ALD
-1206 NPFINNTLV
+1206 
-1215 RFSEKYKDVIV
+1215 RFSEEYKDLIA
-1226 KAQDMSI
+1226 KAQDMHT
-1233 RKVAGDNFFTWVL
+1233 RNRAKYNCLAWVR
-1246 YAERPQCIKNLTD
+1246 YTNRPQCIKKLKD
-1259 KFKNLLKS
+1259 KFKALLKS

-1279 RAMAE
+1279 RAMEE
-1284 AESSFSEQIDKYFD
+1284 AESSFNEQIDKYFD
-1298 INVVAKM
+1298 ISVVMKV
-1305 LGNEVDN
+1305 LGDEIDN
-1312 FLADYRSNDKLTL
+1312 FLADYRSNDKLTS

-1335 KDKYQKGEFK
+1335 KDKYQRGEFK
-1345 SAGEDDNI
+1345 SVGEDDNI
-1353 VEFENR
+1353 VDFENR

-1388 DKGKCEVLINQVG
+1388 DKGKCEAFINQVG

-1407 QAVKK
+1407 QAVEK
-1412 AVYILGGTEQ
+1412 AVQSLVKTEQ

-1446 TNVYG
+1446 TNIYG
-1451 TNSEAVSLLE
+1451 TDSEAVSLLE

-1479 LSSTDSVTA
+1479 LSNTDSVTA

-1496 VYSDALDEFNS
+1496 VYSDALDEFTS
-1507 KRYGDD
+1507 KRYGND
-1513 TITPDLESKVP
+1513 TTTPDLESKVP
-1524 DHFAKMWKEF
+1524 DHFSKMWKEF

-1563 VVIAGLLDDM
+1563 IVIAGLLDDM
-1573 RQVHNPKAEKYCAD
+1573 RKVHNPKAEKYCAD

-1592 DEQYGRDYCE
+1592 DEQYGRNYCE
-1602 KTLHYPKVYD
+1602 TTLHYPKVYD

-1619 GYAVDKAEESGIR
+1619 DYAVDKAEESGIR

-1650 NDDIGTDGLGLE
+1650 NGDIDTEGLGLE

>member
-23 AAATDDKLIAAAFNC
+23 TAATDDKLIAAAFNC
-38 SRGFNPGTKMSSNG
+38 SRGFNPNTKMSSNG
-52 KVAMRELDPSVS
+52 KVTMRELDPSIER
-64 HQRYFDATEMVRIND
+64 QKYFDATEMVRIND
-79 LDYIRNNLV
+79 LDYIRNNLI
-88 KIVHWSSLWHYMK
+88 KIVHWSSLWFYMK
-101 EEHRA
+101 EEHRS
-106 ELEGKLGDIMPTI
+106 ELEGKLGDIAPTVN
-119 SLTSLNDKQGEVL
+119 LDSLNNKQGEVL

-145 KQAVADNVNDSAAQ
+145 KQAIADNVKDGAAQ
-159 KNFLDRVRKREGVKH
+159 KNFLDRVRNREGVKN

-180 KMFFN
+180 NMYFN
-185 ITTEIKNLN
+185 VTTEIKDLN
-194 CRKKGLLTAGCKV
+194 CRKKGFLTVGCKV
-207 TQIELVG
+207 SRIKPVG
-214 TNGNAL
+214 SNSNAL
-220 KPEARCRAAF
+220 KSELRCRHAF
-230 KSFIADHRNELFF
+230 GSFITDHKNELFL

-274 RRDVMRKLTEM
+274 RKAVMKKLTGM
-285 LENVDLSDYGVE
+285 LEGADLVGDYGVE
-297 QKDLDEMFP
+297 QKDIDESFP

-322 TEVGITASSIDIETL
+322 TEVGITVSSIDIETL

-352 ANNDI
+352 ANNDT

-386 LDTVETKEINPN
+386 LDTVETKKINPN

-455 EEWSTYDPDVEFKK
+455 EEWSVYDPDAELKK
-469 ALERLEHNVRQNIK
+469 ALKKLERNVRQNIK
-483 SVADGFDINNKW
+483 SVADGFDINDKW

-514 SKTEEDTESLVTEVT
+514 SETEEDTESLITEVT

-536 GGDMLDY
+536 GGDMLAY
-543 LNGQEDDDSKD
+543 LNGQED
-554 DDTSHKSVIKK
+554 DDTSHKSVIEK
-565 VQQQAW
+565 VQQHAQ
-571 QKLSDRVDAFYR
+571 QKLSDRVGAFYR
-583 QKDVKAVIEASIAK
+583 QKDVKAAIEASITK
-597 KFGYADLETYKA
+597 KFGYVDLEAYEMVMKA
-609 VMEGFKNLKTNL
+609 FKNLKTNL

-627 ISLDDTAADE
+627 ISLGDKAADE

-661 VRRAFDAELEDI
+661 VRRAFDAELKDI
-673 YENSNDVFVEATINK
+673 YDNSNNVFEDLINK
-688 SHKEFISKLM
+688 SYENLISVLVKTAH
-698 DVSYKADF
+698 KADY
-706 QSDVDWLYHLFL
+706 QPDVDQLYHLFL
-718 GRLEVQKRIPDYV
+718 GSFDIQNQIPDYV
-731 YTDKVTDELQR
+731 YTDKVADELQC

-774 CEGMSEDNV
+774 CEGMSEDSV

-788 GEAHGKLFERIEQRI
+788 GEAHGKLFEGIEPRI

-830 FKEVRMCLKRD
+830 FREAFTLLQKSFKR
-841 FEPRTEAMEDRTVHD
+841 RTVMMSQRT
-856 VRESYIDELGFIDTD
+856 VREVKESYIDELGFIDTD

-883 RLDPERYTDELSE
+883 RLAPERYTDELSE
-896 SVKNLSFSDN
+896 SVKSLSFSND
-906 VDVDSVISS
+906 VDVKNVING
-915 LAAKYVIRAQKIAD
+915 LADKYISRAQKFAD
-929 DTLYNECN
+929 TALYNECN
-937 ALDDVL
+937 ILDDIL
-943 YTRYTEIKH
+943 DTRYGEITH
-952 DASDRVMK
+952 DASNRVTK

-981 VFKKKVEGKFSSES
+981 IFKKQAGGKFPSES

-1015 IFSSG
+1015 LFLSG
-1020 EVGVRI
+1020 RVDVGDA
-1026 PYNSVVENVK
+1026 YNCAVENVK
-1036 ESDCETIAEKTKTQT
+1036 EADHNTIVEEVKNQT
-1051 LKNLSARYRFSNF
+1051 LKYLSTVYRFNDY
-1064 IHIDSV
+1064 IDSV
-1070 VEQATE
+1070 AEQALA
-1076 VFADEMKQE
+1076 VFTDEMKHE
-1085 RHRRRARIS
+1085 RNRRCERIS
-1094 SALRDYFNENASHCF
+1094 SALHDYFTDDCF
-1109 YKELDYVN
+1109 EDVLEDVN
-1117 YIFIHGVK
+1117 YIFADNAKNLIPDDTVPGIFEKAAEQGIIRYANDLVNKVESMLVK
-1125 DLIIDDTFIGEP
+1125 D
-1137 KKDFDRDTTN
+1137 
-1147 LANALVDDIKSTL
+1147 
-1160 TKNAVALIDSS
+1160 AVNLIDSS
-1171 IAEYDKDDKITEQKV
+1171 VTEDDTDDESTEKEV
-1186 IDSLKEKIYDAVTD
+1186 IERLKEKIYDTVTTKFKRSQRELIKD
-1200 NFADFA
+1200 ALD
-1206 NPFINNTLV
+1206 
-1215 RFSEKYKDVIV
+1215 RFSEEYKDLIA
-1226 KAQDMSI
+1226 KAQDMHT
-1233 RKVAGDNFFTWVL
+1233 RNRAKYNCLAWVR
-1246 YAERPQCIKNLTD
+1246 YTNRPQCIKKLKD
-1259 KFKNLLKS
+1259 KFKALLKS

-1279 RAMAE
+1279 RAMEE
-1284 AESSFSEQIDKYFD
+1284 AESSFNEQIDKYFD
-1298 INVVAKM
+1298 ISVVMKV
-1305 LGNEVDN
+1305 LGDEIDN
-1312 FLADYRSNDKLTL
+1312 FLADYRSNDKLTS

-1335 KDKYQKGEFK
+1335 KDKYQRGEFK
-1345 SAGEDDNI
+1345 SVGEDDNI
-1353 VEFENR
+1353 VDFENR

-1388 DKGKCEVLINQVG
+1388 DKGKCEAFINQVG

-1407 QAVKK
+1407 QAVEK
-1412 AVYILGGTEQ
+1412 AVQSLVKTEQ

-1446 TNVYG
+1446 TNIYG
-1451 TNSEAVSLLE
+1451 TDSEAVSLLE

-1479 LSSTDSVTA
+1479 LSNTDSVTA

-1496 VYSDALDEFNS
+1496 VYSDALDEFTS
-1507 KRYGDD
+1507 KRYGND
-1513 TITPDLESKVP
+1513 TTTPDLESKVP
-1524 DHFAKMWKEF
+1524 DHFSKMWKEF

-1563 VVIAGLLDDM
+1563 IVIAGLLDDM
-1573 RQVHNPKAEKYCAD
+1573 RKVHNPKAEKYCAD

-1592 DEQYGRDYCE
+1592 DEQYGRNYCE
-1602 KTLHYPKVYD
+1602 TTLHYPKVYD

-1619 GYAVDKAEESGIR
+1619 DYAVDKAEESGIR

-1650 NDDIGTDGLGLE
+1650 NGDIDTEGLGLE

>member
-23 AAATDDKLIAAAFNC
+23 TAATDDKLIAAAFNC
-38 SRGFNPGTKMSSNG
+38 SRGFNPNTKMSSNG
-52 KVAMRELDPSVS
+52 KVTMRELDPSIER
-64 HQRYFDATEMVRIND
+64 QKYFDATEMVRIND
-79 LDYIRNNLV
+79 LDYIRNNLI
-88 KIVHWSSLWHYMK
+88 KIVHWSSLWFYMK
-101 EEHRA
+101 EEHRS
-106 ELEGKLGDIMPTI
+106 ELEGKLGDIAPTVN
-119 SLTSLNDKQGEVL
+119 LDSLNNKQGEVL

-145 KQAVADNVNDSAAQ
+145 KQAIADNVKDGAAQ
-159 KNFLDRVRKREGVKH
+159 KNFLDRIRNREGVKN

-180 KMFFN
+180 NMFFDV
-185 ITTEIKNLN
+185 TTEIKDLN
-194 CRKKGLLTAGCKV
+194 CRKKGLLTVGCKV
-207 TQIELVG
+207 SRIKLVG
-214 TNGNAL
+214 SNSNAL
-220 KPEARCRAAF
+220 KSELRCRHAF
-230 KSFIADHRNELFF
+230 GSFITDHKNELFL

-256 AVDLNR
+256 AVDLSR

-274 RRDVMRKLTEM
+274 RKAVMKKLTGM
-285 LENVDLSDYGVE
+285 LEGADLVGDYGVE
-297 QKDLDEMFP
+297 QKDIDESFP

-322 TEVGITASSIDIETL
+322 TEVGITVSSIDIETL

-352 ANNDI
+352 ANNDT

-386 LDTVETKEINPN
+386 LDTVETKKINPN

-409 HIVRAYA
+409 NIVRAYA

-455 EEWSTYDPDVEFKK
+455 EEWSAYDPDAELKK
-469 ALERLEHNVRQNIK
+469 SLKKLERNVRQNIK
-483 SVADGFDINNKW
+483 SVADGFDINDKW

-503 LQTFIDEFRKR
+503 LQTFIDEFKKR
-514 SKTEEDTESLVTEVT
+514 NETEEDTESLITEVT

-536 GGDMLDY
+536 GGDMLAY
-543 LNGQEDDDSKD
+543 LNGQEDG
-554 DDTSHKSVIKK
+554 DTSHKSVIEK
-565 VQQQAW
+565 VQQHAQ
-571 QKLSDRVDAFYR
+571 QKLSDRVGAFYR
-583 QKDVKAVIEASIAK
+583 QKDVKAAIEASITK
-597 KFGYADLETYKA
+597 KFGYVNLEAYEIVMKA
-609 VMEGFKNLKTNL
+609 FKNLKTNL

-627 ISLDDTAADE
+627 ISLGDKAADE

-661 VRRAFDAELEDI
+661 VRRAFDAELKDI
-673 YENSNDVFVEATINK
+673 YDNSNNVFEDLINK
-688 SHKEFISKLM
+688 SYENLISVLVKTAH
-698 DVSYKADF
+698 KADY
-706 QSDVDWLYHLFL
+706 QPDVDQLYHLFL
-718 GRLEVQKRIPDYV
+718 GSFDIQNQIPDYV
-731 YTDKVTDELQR
+731 YTDKVADELQC

-774 CEGMSEDNV
+774 CEGMSEDSV

-788 GEAHGKLFERIEQRI
+788 GEAHGKLFEGIEPRI

-830 FKEVRMCLKRD
+830 FREAFTLLQKSFKR
-841 FEPRTEAMEDRTVHD
+841 RTVMMSQRT
-856 VRESYIDELGFIDTD
+856 VREVKESYIDELGFIDTD

-896 SVKNLSFSDN
+896 SVKSLSFSND
-906 VDVDSVISS
+906 VDVKNVING
-915 LAAKYVIRAQKIAD
+915 LADKYISRAQKFAD
-929 DTLYNECN
+929 TALYNECN
-937 ALDDVL
+937 ILDDIL
-943 YTRYTEIKH
+943 DTRYGEITH
-952 DASDRVMK
+952 DASNRVTK

-981 VFKKKVEGKFSSES
+981 IFKKQAGGKFPSES

-1015 IFSSG
+1015 LFLSG
-1020 EVGVRI
+1020 RVDVGDA
-1026 PYNSVVENVK
+1026 YNCAVENVK
-1036 ESDCETIAEKTKTQT
+1036 EADHNTIVEEVKNQT
-1051 LKNLSARYRFSNF
+1051 LKYLSTVYRFNDY
-1064 IHIDSV
+1064 IDSV
-1070 VEQATE
+1070 AEQALA
-1076 VFADEMKQE
+1076 VFTDEMKHE
-1085 RHRRRARIS
+1085 RNRRCERIS
-1094 SALRDYFNENASHCF
+1094 SALHDYFTDDCF
-1109 YKELDYVN
+1109 EDVLEDVN
-1117 YIFIHGVK
+1117 YIFADNAKNLIPDDTVPGIFEKAAEQGIIRYANDLVNKVESMLVK
-1125 DLIIDDTFIGEP
+1125 D
-1137 KKDFDRDTTN
+1137 
-1147 LANALVDDIKSTL
+1147 
-1160 TKNAVALIDSS
+1160 AVNLIDSS
-1171 IAEYDKDDKITEQKV
+1171 VTEDDTDDESTEKEV
-1186 IDSLKEKIYDAVTD
+1186 IERLKEKIYDTVTTKFKRSQRELIKD
-1200 NFADFA
+1200 ALD
-1206 NPFINNTLV
+1206 
-1215 RFSEKYKDVIV
+1215 RFSEEYKDLIA
-1226 KAQDMSI
+1226 KAQDMHT
-1233 RKVAGDNFFTWVL
+1233 RNRAKYNCLAWVR
-1246 YAERPQCIKNLTD
+1246 YTNRPQCIKKLKD
-1259 KFKNLLKS
+1259 KFKALLKS

-1279 RAMAE
+1279 RAMEE
-1284 AESSFSEQIDKYFD
+1284 AESSFNEQIDKYFD
-1298 INVVAKM
+1298 ISVVMKV
-1305 LGNEVDN
+1305 LGDEIDN
-1312 FLADYRSNDKLTL
+1312 FLDDYRSNDKLTS

-1335 KDKYQKGEFK
+1335 KDKYQRGEFK
-1345 SAGEDDNI
+1345 SVGEDDNI
-1353 VEFENR
+1353 VDFENR

-1388 DKGKCEVLINQVG
+1388 DKGKCEAFINQVG

-1407 QAVKK
+1407 QAVEK
-1412 AVYILGGTEQ
+1412 AVQSLVKTEQ
-1422 GHEPTADEKQIF
+1422 GHEPTEDEKQIF

-1441 ARDAF
+1441 AKDAF
-1446 TNVYG
+1446 TNTYG
-1451 TNSEAVSLLE
+1451 TDSEAVSLLE

-1496 VYSDALDEFNS
+1496 VYSDALDEFTS
-1507 KRYGDD
+1507 KRYGND
-1513 TITPDLESKVP
+1513 TTTPDLEFKVP
-1524 DHFAKMWKEF
+1524 DHFSKMWKEF

-1563 VVIAGLLDDM
+1563 IVIAGLLDDM
-1573 RQVHNPKAEKYCAD
+1573 RKVHNPKAEKYCAD

-1592 DEQYGRDYCE
+1592 DEQYGRNYCE
-1602 KTLHYPKVYD
+1602 TTLHYPKVYD

-1619 GYAVDKAEESGIR
+1619 DYAVDKAEESGIR

-1650 NDDIGTDGLGLE
+1650 NGDIDTEGLGLE